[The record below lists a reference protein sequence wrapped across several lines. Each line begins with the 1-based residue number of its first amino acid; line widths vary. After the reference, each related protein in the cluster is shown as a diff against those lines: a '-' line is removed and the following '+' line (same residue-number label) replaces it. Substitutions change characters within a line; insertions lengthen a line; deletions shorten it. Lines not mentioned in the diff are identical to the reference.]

1 MKRGFARPTP
11 EKAPVIKPEN
21 IVLPT
26 PLSIPPPEGKPWWI
40 VVVGVVVIG
49 LLGGMIAMTFAS
61 GSHVFGG
68 VGAIFP
74 IFMIGGMA
82 MMMFGGRFGGQ
93 QQMSRPKLD
102 AMRAQFMLMLDM
114 LRETAHESADSMD
127 ANYRWFH
134 PAPTMLASA
143 VGSSRMWERKP
154 DGKDLNFGVVRVGV
168 GMTRPEVTWGEPQN
182 MPTDIE
188 LEPVTGKALQEF
200 GRYQSVVYNLPKMIS
215 LLVEPW
221 YSLIGGREQVL
232 GLMRAIVCQLAF
244 SHGPDHVQMVVVSSD
259 LEQWDWVK
267 WLPHFGD
274 PRRQDAAGNARMV
287 YSSVREFA
295 AEQAELFA
303 GRGSFTPRHASSS
316 AQTPTPHTVI
326 IADVTDPQWEF
337 VKSAEGIDGV
347 TFFDLTGAS
356 MWAAV
361 PERTLQFDDLGVIE
375 ALPRDRDTWMVID
388 EKPWF
393 FALTDHISIAEAEEF
408 AQKLARWRLAEAYE
422 EIGQR
427 VAHIGARD
435 IMAYYGIDDP
445 ADIDFGSL
453 WGSRTDTMGRSRLRA
468 PFGNRSDNGE
478 LLFLDMKS
486 LDEGGDGPH
495 GVMSGTT
502 GSGKSTLVRTV
513 IESLMLGHPPQ
524 ELQFVLADLKGGSA
538 VKPFAGVPHVSR
550 IITDLEEDQ
559 ALMERFLDA
568 LWGEIARR
576 KAICDSAGVD
586 DAKEYNSVRSRMRAR
601 GQDMPP
607 LPMLVVV
614 IDEFYEWF
622 RIMPTAVDV
631 LDSIGRQGRAYWI
644 HLMMASQ
651 TIESRAEK
659 LMENMGYRLVLKART
674 AGAAQAAGVPNA
686 VNLPAQAG
694 LGYFRRSLEDIVRFQ
709 AEFLWRDYISR
720 GITIDGEEA
729 PALVHSID
737 YVRPQLFT
745 NLFTPLEVSVGGPDL
760 EPVHSNG
767 EVLEAADAE
776 AEDEEEGI
784 RTPKV
789 GTVIID
795 QLRKIDFEP
804 YRLWQPPLSEPVA
817 IDELVNRF
825 IGHQWQQD
833 YGTARDLVFPLG
845 IIDRPFKHDQPP
857 WTVDTSGPGA
867 NVLILGAG
875 GSGKTTAL
883 QTLICSAALTHTPEQ
898 VQFYCLAYS
907 GTALTTVARLPHVG
921 EVAGPTDPYG
931 VRRTVAE
938 LLALVRE
945 RKRSFLEYRIA
956 SMDVF
961 RRRKFGGEAGPV
973 PNDGFGDVYLVIDN
987 YRALA
992 EENEVLIEQVNLIIN
1007 QGPSFGVHV
1016 VVSADRESELRPP
1029 VRSGFGSRVELRLAA
1044 VEDAKLVRSRFAKEV
1059 PVKPGRGM
1067 VAVNYVRLDADPQ
1080 AGLHTLVARP
1090 ALGSTP
1096 TNVFASDSIVD
1107 AVSRLASGQA
1117 PPIRRLPAR
1126 FGVEQVRE
1134 LAARDT
1140 RQGVG
1145 AGGIVWAI
1153 SELDLAP
1160 VYLNFAENAHLVVT
1174 GRRECGRTTT
1184 LATIM
1189 SEIGR
1194 LYAPGTSSAL
1204 AATGRAALCPG
1215 VAGRPA
1221 PSAADR
1227 AGLRVRREVRLQ
1239 PRRRAGDDERHVR
1252 PSGQPRTTARLVGGG
1267 AAVALLVER
1276 SGDLPDR
1283 RRHTADAGRFRFAA
1297 AQGRRLG
1304 DPGRRCRPA
1313 RDCHPH
1319 VRRLV
1324 VRGQRPDAA
1333 GTAPGERATTG
1344 DGRRPRRGLHPRQDE
1359 GWPAAPW
1366 SRPADGR
1373 GHRCVRPGGGH
1384 RAPQVEAAPPRWGW
1398 LACQPQRSGNFLSA
1412 NVFDGKLIS
1421 GVQSGGSSKSGIC
1434 LSHSATTMVS
1444 SIRAR

>member
-1 MKRGFARPTP
+1 VKRGFARPTP
-11 EKAPVIKPEN
+11 EKPPVIKPEN

-26 PLSIPPPEGKPWWI
+26 PLSIPPPEGKPWWLI
-40 VVVGVVVIG
+40 VVGVVVVG
-49 LLGGMIAMTFAS
+49 LLIGMVAMTFAS
-61 GSHVFGG
+61 GSRVFGG
-68 VGAIFP
+68 AGSIFP
-74 IFMIGGMA
+74 IFMIGGVA

-127 ANYRWFH
+127 SNYRWFH
-134 PAPTMLASA
+134 PAPTTLAA
-143 VGSSRMWERKP
+143 TVGSSRMWERKP

-221 YSLIGGREQVL
+221 YSLIGDREQVL
-232 GLMRAIVCQLAF
+232 GLMRAIICQLAF
-244 SHGPDHVQMVVVSSD
+244 SHGPDHVQMIVVSSD
-259 LEQWDWVK
+259 LDEWDWVK

-274 PRRQDAAGNARMV
+274 PRRHDAAGNARMV

-326 IADVTDPQWEF
+326 IADVLDPQWEY
-337 VKSAEGIDGV
+337 VISAEGVDGV
-347 TFFDLTGAS
+347 TFFDLTGSS
-356 MWAAV
+356 MWIAL
-361 PERTLQFDDLGVIE
+361 PERVLRFDPKGVIE
-375 ALPRDRDTWMVID
+375 TLPRDRDTWMVID

-393 FALTDHISIAEAEEF
+393 FALTDHLSGAEAEEF

-435 IMAYYGIDDP
+435 VMAYYGIDDP
-445 ADIDFGSL
+445 GSIDFEAL
-453 WGSRTDTMGRSRLRA
+453 WGARTDAMGRSRLRA

-513 IESLMLGHPPQ
+513 IESLMLGHPPD

-586 DAKEYNSVRSRMRAR
+586 DAKEYNAVRARMRAR
-601 GQDMPP
+601 GQDMTP

-709 AEFLWRDYISR
+709 AEFLWRDYFPR
-720 GITIDGEEA
+720 GLAIDGEEA
-729 PALVHSID
+729 PVLVHSID

-745 NLFTPLEVSVGGPDL
+745 NSFTPLEVSVGGPDTAAAAI
-760 EPVHSNG
+760 PSNG
-767 EVLEAADAE
+767 EVSEVEDIE
-776 AEDEEEGI
+776 REDEEAEGF

-804 YRLWQPPLSEPVA
+804 YRLWQPPLEQPVA

-825 IGHQWQQD
+825 LGHPWQQD
-833 YGTARDLVFPLG
+833 YGSAKNLVFPIG

-883 QTLICSAALTHTPEQ
+883 QTLICSAAMTHTPEQ

-938 LLALVRE
+938 LFALVRE
-945 RKRSFLEYRIA
+945 RKRSFLEYGIA

-961 RRRKFGGEAGPV
+961 RRRKFGGEPGPV
-973 PNDGFGDVYLVIDN
+973 PNDGFGDVYLVVDN

-992 EENEVLIEQVNLIIN
+992 EENEVLIEQVNVIIN

-1016 VVSADRESELRPP
+1016 VVTADRESELRPP

-1044 VEDAKLVRSRFAKEV
+1044 VEDAKLVRSRFAKDV
-1059 PVKPGRGM
+1059 PIKPGRGM

-1080 AGLHTLVARP
+1080 SGLHTLVARP
-1090 ALGSTP
+1090 ALGSTAD
-1096 TNVFASDSIVD
+1096 NIFESDTIVD
-1107 AVSRLASGQA
+1107 AVSRLARVQA
-1117 PPIRRLPAR
+1117 PPVRRLPAT
-1126 FGVEQVRE
+1126 FGVEQLRE

-1145 AGGIVWAI
+1145 AGGITWAI
-1153 SELDLAP
+1153 SELDLQP
-1160 VYLNFAENAHLVVT
+1160 VYLNLAENAHLMVT

-1194 LYAPGTSSAL
+1194 LYAPGASSAP
-1204 AATGRAALCPG
+1204 TPP
-1215 VAGRPA
+1215 AGRPSA
-1221 PSAADR
+1221 QVWLVDPRRQLLTVLGSEYVEKFAYNLDGVQEMMSALGQVLAGREPPPGLSAEELLARSWWSGPEIFLIVDDIQQLPAGFDSPLHKAVPWVTRAADVGLHVIVTRTFGGWSSAGSDPMLR
-1227 AGLRVRREVRLQ
+1227 ALHQ
-1239 PRRRAGDDERHVR
+1239 ANAP
-1252 PSGQPRTTARLVGGG
+1252 
-1267 AAVALLVER
+1267 LLVMDADPDEGFIR
-1276 SGDLPDR
+1276 GKMKGGPLP
-1283 RRHTADAGRFRFAA
+1283 
-1297 AQGRRLG
+1297 
-1304 DPGRRCRPA
+1304 
-1313 RDCHPH
+1313 
-1319 VRRLV
+1319 
-1324 VRGQRPDAA
+1324 RG
-1333 GTAPGERATTG
+1333 
-1344 DGRRPRRGLHPRQDE
+1344 RGLLMAEDTGVFVQV
-1359 GWPAAPW
+1359 AATEL
-1366 SRPADGR
+1366 R
-1373 GHRCVRPGGGH
+1373 
-1384 RAPQVEAAPPRWGW
+1384 
-1398 LACQPQRSGNFLSA
+1398 
-1412 NVFDGKLIS
+1412 K
-1421 GVQSGGSSKSGIC
+1421 
-1434 LSHSATTMVS
+1434 
-1444 SIRAR
+1444 

>member
-11 EKAPVIKPEN
+11 EKPPVIKPEN

-26 PLSIPPPEGKPWWI
+26 PLSIPPPEGKPVWLI
-40 VVVGVVVIG
+40 IVGVLVIG
-49 LLGGMIAMTFAS
+49 LLIGMVAMVFGS
-61 GSHVFGG
+61 GSRVFGG
-68 VGAIFP
+68 AGAIFP
-74 IFMIGGMA
+74 IFMIGGVA

-127 ANYRWFH
+127 ANYRWYH
-134 PAPTMLASA
+134 PAPTTLAAA

-221 YSLIGGREQVL
+221 YALNGDREQVL
-232 GLMRAIVCQLAF
+232 GLMRAIICQLAF
-244 SHGPDHVQMVVVSSD
+244 SHGPDHVQMVVVTAD
-259 LEQWDWVK
+259 LDEWDWVK

-295 AEQAELFA
+295 AEQSELFA

-326 IADVTDPQWEF
+326 VADVVDPQWEF
-337 VKSAEGIDGV
+337 VISAEGIDGV
-347 TFFDLTGAS
+347 TFFDLTGSS
-356 MWAAV
+356 MWTSV
-361 PERTLQFDDLGVIE
+361 PERTLRFDDKGIIE

-393 FALTDHISIAEAEEF
+393 FALTDHISVAEAEEF
-408 AQKLARWRLAEAYE
+408 AQALARWRLAEAYE

-445 ADIDFGSL
+445 GQIDFEAL
-453 WGSRTDTMGRSRLRA
+453 WGARNDSMGRSRLRA
-468 PFGNRSDNGE
+468 PFGVRSDNGE

-513 IESLMLGHPPQ
+513 IESLMLSHPPE

-586 DAKEYNSVRSRMRAR
+586 DAKEYNSVRLRMQAR
-601 GQDMPP
+601 GQDMAP

-709 AEFLWRDYISR
+709 AEFLWRDYFPR
-720 GITIDGEEA
+720 GLTDDGDEA

-745 NLFTPLEVSVGGPDL
+745 NSFTPLEVSVGGPEL
-760 EPVHSNG
+760 TPAAITNG
-767 EVLEAADAE
+767 ETLGADE
-776 AEDEEEGI
+776 VGDDDVEGI
-784 RTPKV
+784 RVPKV

-804 YRLWQPPLSEPVA
+804 YRLWQPPLNQPVP
-817 IDELVNRF
+817 IDDLVDRF
-825 IGHQWQQD
+825 LGHPWQED
-833 YGTARDLVFPLG
+833 YGTARDLVFPIG

-907 GTALTTVARLPHVG
+907 STALTTVARLPHVG

-938 LLALVRE
+938 LLALVRQ
-945 RKRSFLEYRIA
+945 RKSTFLEYGIA
-956 SMDVF
+956 SMEVF
-961 RRRKFGGEAGPV
+961 RRRKFGGEPGPV
-973 PNDGFGDVYLVIDN
+973 PNDGFGDVYLVVDN

-1016 VVSADRESELRPP
+1016 VVTADRESELRPP

-1067 VAVNYVRLDADPQ
+1067 VAVNYVRLDSDPQ

-1090 ALGSTP
+1090 ALGSTADY
-1096 TNVFASDSIVD
+1096 VFESDSVID
-1107 AVSRLASGQA
+1107 AVSRLTSSQA
-1117 PPIRRLPAR
+1117 PPVRRLPAR
-1126 FGVEQVRE
+1126 FDVEQLRE

-1145 AGGIVWAI
+1145 AGGIAWAI
-1153 SELDLAP
+1153 SELDLSP
-1160 VYLNFAENAHLVVT
+1160 VYLNFAENAHLMVT

-1194 LYAPGTSSAL
+1194 LYAPGASSAPTPPPGQPSAQVWLVDPRRQLLTTLGPDYVEKFAYNLDGVQAMMGEL
-1204 AATGRAALCPG
+1204 AAVL
-1215 VAGRPA
+1215 AGREPPPGLSAEELLSRSWWSGPEIFLIVDDIQQLPA
-1221 PSAADR
+1221 GFDSP
-1227 AGLRVRREVRLQ
+1227 
-1239 PRRRAGDDERHVR
+1239 
-1252 PSGQPRTTARLVGGG
+1252 
-1267 AAVALLVER
+1267 
-1276 SGDLPDR
+1276 
-1283 RRHTADAGRFRFAA
+1283 
-1297 AQGRRLG
+1297 
-1304 DPGRRCRPA
+1304 
-1313 RDCHPH
+1313 
-1319 VRRLV
+1319 
-1324 VRGQRPDAA
+1324 
-1333 GTAPGERATTG
+1333 
-1344 DGRRPRRGLHPRQDE
+1344 LHK
-1359 GWPAAPW
+1359 AAPW
-1366 SRPADGR
+1366 VTRAADVGLHVLVTRTFGGWSSAGSDPMLRALAQANAPLLVMDADPDEGFIRGKMKGGPLPRGR
-1373 GHRCVRPGGGH
+1373 GLLMAEDTGVFV
-1384 RAPQVEAAPPRWGW
+1384 QVAATELR
-1398 LACQPQRSGNFLSA
+1398 
-1412 NVFDGKLIS
+1412 K
-1421 GVQSGGSSKSGIC
+1421 
-1434 LSHSATTMVS
+1434 
-1444 SIRAR
+1444 

>member
-11 EKAPVIKPEN
+11 EKPPVIKPEN
-21 IVLPT
+21 IVLST
-26 PLSIPPPEGKPWWI
+26 PLSIPPPEGKPWWLI
-40 VVVGVVVIG
+40 VVGVVVVG
-49 LLGGMIAMTFAS
+49 LLGGMVAMVFAS

-68 VGAIFP
+68 IGSIFP
-74 IFMIGGMA
+74 LFMMVGIM
-82 MMMFGGRFGGQ
+82 MMMFRGMGGGQ

-114 LRETAHESADSMD
+114 LRERAQESADSMD

-134 PAPTMLASA
+134 PAPNTLAAA
-143 VGSSRMWERKP
+143 VGSPRMWERKP

-200 GRYQSVVYNLPKMIS
+200 GRYQSVVYNLPKMVS

-221 YSLIGGREQVL
+221 YALVGEREQVL
-232 GLMRAIVCQLAF
+232 GLMRAIICQLAF
-244 SHGPDHVQMVVVSSD
+244 SHGPDHVQMIVVSSD
-259 LEQWDWVK
+259 LDQWDWVK

-274 PRRQDAAGNARMV
+274 SRRHDAAGNARMV
-287 YSSVREFA
+287 YTSVREFA

-326 IADVTDPQWEF
+326 IADVDDPQWEY
-337 VKSAEGIDGV
+337 VISAEGVDGV
-347 TFFDLTGAS
+347 TFFDLTGSS
-356 MWAAV
+356 MWTDI
-361 PERTLQFDDLGVIE
+361 PERKLQFDKTGVIE

-388 EKPWF
+388 DKAWF
-393 FALTDHISIAEAEEF
+393 FALTDQVSIAEAEEF
-408 AQKLARWRLAEAYE
+408 AQKLAQWRLAEAYE

-435 IMAYYGIDDP
+435 ILSYYGIDDP
-445 ADIDFGSL
+445 GNIDFDSL
-453 WGSRTDTMGRSRLRA
+453 WASRTDTMGRSRLRA

-513 IESLMLGHPPQ
+513 IESLMLSHPPE

-586 DAKEYNSVRSRMRAR
+586 DAKEYNSVRARMRAR
-601 GQDMPP
+601 GQDMAP

-694 LGYFRRSLEDIVRFQ
+694 LGYFRKSLEDIIRFQ
-709 AEFLWRDYISR
+709 AEFLWRDYFQPGVS
-720 GITIDGEEA
+720 IDGEEA

-737 YVRPQLFT
+737 YIRPQLFT
-745 NLFTPLEVSVGGPDL
+745 NSFTPLEVSVGGPDI
-760 EPVHSNG
+760 EPVVAQPNG
-767 EVLEAADAE
+767 EVLESDDIE
-776 AEDEEEGI
+776 GGEDEDEEGV

-795 QLRKIDFEP
+795 QLRKIKFEP
-804 YRLWQPPLSEPVA
+804 YRLWQPPLTQPVA
-817 IDELVNRF
+817 IDDLVNRF
-825 IGHQWQQD
+825 LGRPWHKE
-833 YGTARDLVFPLG
+833 YGSACNLVFPIG
-845 IIDRPFKHDQPP
+845 IIDRPYKHDQPP

-883 QTLICSAALTHTPEQ
+883 QTLICSAALTHTPQQ

-907 GTALTTVARLPHVG
+907 STALTTVSRIPHVG

-945 RKRSFLEYRIA
+945 RKRSFLECGIA
-956 SMDVF
+956 SMEMF

-973 PNDGFGDVYLVIDN
+973 PDDGFGDVYLVIDN

-992 EENEVLIEQVNLIIN
+992 EENEVLIEQVNVIIN

-1016 VVSADRESELRPP
+1016 VVTADRESELRPP
-1029 VRSGFGSRVELRLAA
+1029 VRSGFGSRIELRLAA
-1044 VEDAKLVRSRFAKEV
+1044 VEDAKLVRSRFAKDV

-1067 VAVNYVRLDADPQ
+1067 VAVNYVRLDSDPQ

-1096 TNVFASDSIVD
+1096 DNVFECDSVVA
-1107 AVSRLASGQA
+1107 AVSRLTSAQA
-1117 PPIRRLPAR
+1117 PPVRRLPAR

-1134 LAARDT
+1134 LASRDT

-1145 AGGIVWAI
+1145 AGGIAWAI

-1160 VYLNFAENAHLVVT
+1160 VYLNFAENSHLMVT

-1194 LYAPGTSSAL
+1194 LYAPGASSAPPPAPGRPSAQVWLVDPRRQLLTALGSDYVERFAYNLDGVVAMMGEL
-1204 AATGRAALCPG
+1204 AAALAGREPPPGLSAEELLSRSWWSGPEIFLIVDDIQQLPPGFDSPLHKAVPFVNRAADVGLHVIVTRTFGGWSSAGSDPMLRALHQANAPLLVMDADPDEGFIRGKMKGGPLPRGRGLLMAEDTG
-1215 VAGRPA
+1215 VFVQV
-1221 PSAADR
+1221 AATE
-1227 AGLRVRREVRLQ
+1227 VRR
-1239 PRRRAGDDERHVR
+1239 
-1252 PSGQPRTTARLVGGG
+1252 
-1267 AAVALLVER
+1267 
-1276 SGDLPDR
+1276 
-1283 RRHTADAGRFRFAA
+1283 
-1297 AQGRRLG
+1297 
-1304 DPGRRCRPA
+1304 
-1313 RDCHPH
+1313 
-1319 VRRLV
+1319 
-1324 VRGQRPDAA
+1324 
-1333 GTAPGERATTG
+1333 
-1344 DGRRPRRGLHPRQDE
+1344 
-1359 GWPAAPW
+1359 
-1366 SRPADGR
+1366 
-1373 GHRCVRPGGGH
+1373 
-1384 RAPQVEAAPPRWGW
+1384 
-1398 LACQPQRSGNFLSA
+1398 
-1412 NVFDGKLIS
+1412 
-1421 GVQSGGSSKSGIC
+1421 
-1434 LSHSATTMVS
+1434 
-1444 SIRAR
+1444 

>member
-11 EKAPVIKPEN
+11 EKPPVIKPEN
-21 IVLPT
+21 IVLST
-26 PLSIPPPEGKPWWI
+26 PLSIPPPEGKPWWLI
-40 VVVGVVVIG
+40 VVGVVVVG
-49 LLGGMIAMTFAS
+49 LLGGMVAMVFAS

-68 VGAIFP
+68 IGSIFP
-74 IFMIGGMA
+74 LFMMVGIM
-82 MMMFGGRFGGQ
+82 MMMFRGMGGGQ

-114 LRETAHESADSMD
+114 LRETAQESADSMD

-134 PAPTMLASA
+134 PAPNTLAAA
-143 VGSSRMWERKP
+143 VGSPRMWERKP

-200 GRYQSVVYNLPKMIS
+200 GRYQSVVYNLPKMVS

-221 YSLIGGREQVL
+221 YALVGEREQVL
-232 GLMRAIVCQLAF
+232 GLMRAIICQLAF
-244 SHGPDHVQMVVVSSD
+244 SHGPDHVQMIVVSSD
-259 LEQWDWVK
+259 LDQWDWVK

-274 PRRQDAAGNARMV
+274 SRRHDAAGNARMV
-287 YSSVREFA
+287 YTSVREFA

-326 IADVTDPQWEF
+326 IADVDDPQWEY
-337 VKSAEGIDGV
+337 VISAEGVDGV
-347 TFFDLTGAS
+347 TFFDLTGSS
-356 MWAAV
+356 MWTDI
-361 PERTLQFDDLGVIE
+361 PERKLQFDKTGVIE

-388 EKPWF
+388 DKAWF
-393 FALTDHISIAEAEEF
+393 FALTDQVSIAEAEEF
-408 AQKLARWRLAEAYE
+408 AQKLAQWRLAEAYE

-435 IMAYYGIDDP
+435 ILSYYGIDDP
-445 ADIDFGSL
+445 GNIDFDSL
-453 WGSRTDTMGRSRLRA
+453 WASRTDTMGRSRLRA

-513 IESLMLGHPPQ
+513 IESLMLSHPPE

-586 DAKEYNSVRSRMRAR
+586 DAKEYNSVRARMRAR
-601 GQDMPP
+601 GQDMAP

-694 LGYFRRSLEDIVRFQ
+694 LGYFRKSLEDIIRFQ
-709 AEFLWRDYISR
+709 AEFLWRDYFQPGVS
-720 GITIDGEEA
+720 IDGEEA

-737 YVRPQLFT
+737 YIRPQLFT
-745 NLFTPLEVSVGGPDL
+745 NSFTPLEVSVGGPDI
-760 EPVHSNG
+760 EPVVAQPNG
-767 EVLEAADAE
+767 EVLESDDIE
-776 AEDEEEGI
+776 GGEDEDEEGV

-795 QLRKIDFEP
+795 QLRKIKFEP
-804 YRLWQPPLSEPVA
+804 YRLWQPPLTQPVA
-817 IDELVNRF
+817 IDDLVNRF
-825 IGHQWQQD
+825 LGRPWHKE
-833 YGTARDLVFPLG
+833 YGSACNLVFPIG
-845 IIDRPFKHDQPP
+845 IIDRPYKHDQPP

-883 QTLICSAALTHTPEQ
+883 QTLICSAALTHTPQQ

-907 GTALTTVARLPHVG
+907 STALTTVSRIPHVG

-945 RKRSFLEYRIA
+945 RKRSFLECGIA
-956 SMDVF
+956 SMEMF
-961 RRRKFGGEAGPV
+961 RRRKFGGGAGPV
-973 PNDGFGDVYLVIDN
+973 PDDGFGDVYLVIDN

-992 EENEVLIEQVNLIIN
+992 EENEVLIEQVNVIIN

-1016 VVSADRESELRPP
+1016 VVTADRESELRPP
-1029 VRSGFGSRVELRLAA
+1029 VRSGFGSRIELRLAA
-1044 VEDAKLVRSRFAKEV
+1044 VEDAKLVRSRFAKDV

-1067 VAVNYVRLDADPQ
+1067 VAVNYVRLDSDPQ

-1096 TNVFASDSIVD
+1096 DNVFECDSVVA
-1107 AVSRLASGQA
+1107 AVSRLTSAQA
-1117 PPIRRLPAR
+1117 PPVRRLPAR

-1134 LAARDT
+1134 LASRDT

-1145 AGGIVWAI
+1145 AGGIAWAI

-1160 VYLNFAENAHLVVT
+1160 VYLNFAENSHLMVT

-1194 LYAPGTSSAL
+1194 LYAPGASSAPPPAPGRPSAQVWLVDPRRQLLTALGSDYVERFAYNLDGVVAMMGEL
-1204 AATGRAALCPG
+1204 AAALAGREPPPGLSAEELLSRSWWSGPEIFLIVDDIQQLPPGFDSPLHKAVPFVNRAADVGLHVIVTRTFGGWSSAGSDPMLRALHQANAPLLVMDADPDEGFIRGKMKGGPLPRGRGLLMAEDTG
-1215 VAGRPA
+1215 VFVQV
-1221 PSAADR
+1221 AATE
-1227 AGLRVRREVRLQ
+1227 VRR
-1239 PRRRAGDDERHVR
+1239 
-1252 PSGQPRTTARLVGGG
+1252 
-1267 AAVALLVER
+1267 
-1276 SGDLPDR
+1276 
-1283 RRHTADAGRFRFAA
+1283 
-1297 AQGRRLG
+1297 
-1304 DPGRRCRPA
+1304 
-1313 RDCHPH
+1313 
-1319 VRRLV
+1319 
-1324 VRGQRPDAA
+1324 
-1333 GTAPGERATTG
+1333 
-1344 DGRRPRRGLHPRQDE
+1344 
-1359 GWPAAPW
+1359 
-1366 SRPADGR
+1366 
-1373 GHRCVRPGGGH
+1373 
-1384 RAPQVEAAPPRWGW
+1384 
-1398 LACQPQRSGNFLSA
+1398 
-1412 NVFDGKLIS
+1412 
-1421 GVQSGGSSKSGIC
+1421 
-1434 LSHSATTMVS
+1434 
-1444 SIRAR
+1444 

>member
-11 EKAPVIKPEN
+11 EKPPVIKPEN
-21 IVLPT
+21 IVLST
-26 PLSIPPPEGKPWWI
+26 PLSIPPPEGKPWWLI
-40 VVVGVVVIG
+40 VVGVVVVG
-49 LLGGMIAMTFAS
+49 LLGGMVAMVFAS

-68 VGAIFP
+68 IGSIFP
-74 IFMIGGMA
+74 LFMMVGIM
-82 MMMFGGRFGGQ
+82 MMMFRGMGGGQ

-114 LRETAHESADSMD
+114 LRETAQESADSMD

-134 PAPTMLASA
+134 PAPNTLAAA
-143 VGSSRMWERKP
+143 VGSPRMWERKP

-200 GRYQSVVYNLPKMIS
+200 GRYQSVVYNLPKMVS

-221 YSLIGGREQVL
+221 YALVGEREQVL
-232 GLMRAIVCQLAF
+232 GLMRAIICQLAF
-244 SHGPDHVQMVVVSSD
+244 SHGPDHVQMIVVSSD
-259 LEQWDWVK
+259 LDQWDWVK

-274 PRRQDAAGNARMV
+274 SRRHDAAGNARMV
-287 YSSVREFA
+287 YTSVREFA

-326 IADVTDPQWEF
+326 IADVDDPQWEY
-337 VKSAEGIDGV
+337 VISAEGVDGV
-347 TFFDLTGAS
+347 TFFDLTGSS
-356 MWAAV
+356 MWTDI
-361 PERTLQFDDLGVIE
+361 PERKLQFDKTGVIE

-388 EKPWF
+388 DKAWF
-393 FALTDHISIAEAEEF
+393 FALTDQVSIAEAEEF
-408 AQKLARWRLAEAYE
+408 AQKLAQWRLAEAYE

-435 IMAYYGIDDP
+435 ILSYYGIDDP
-445 ADIDFGSL
+445 GNIDFDSL
-453 WGSRTDTMGRSRLRA
+453 WASRTDTMGRSRLRA

-513 IESLMLGHPPQ
+513 IESLMLSHPPE

-586 DAKEYNSVRSRMRAR
+586 DAKEYNSVRARMRAR
-601 GQDMPP
+601 GQDMAP

-694 LGYFRRSLEDIVRFQ
+694 LGYFRKSLEDIIRFQ
-709 AEFLWRDYISR
+709 AEFLWRDYFQPGVS
-720 GITIDGEEA
+720 IDGEEA

-737 YVRPQLFT
+737 YIRPQLFT
-745 NLFTPLEVSVGGPDL
+745 NSFTPLEVSVGGPDI
-760 EPVHSNG
+760 EPVVAQPNG
-767 EVLEAADAE
+767 EVLESDDIE
-776 AEDEEEGI
+776 GGEDEDEEGV

-795 QLRKIDFEP
+795 QLRKIKFEP
-804 YRLWQPPLSEPVA
+804 YRLWQPPLTQPVA
-817 IDELVNRF
+817 IDDLVNRF
-825 IGHQWQQD
+825 LGRPWHKE
-833 YGTARDLVFPLG
+833 YGSACNLVFPIG
-845 IIDRPFKHDQPP
+845 IIDRPYKHDQPP

-883 QTLICSAALTHTPEQ
+883 QTLICSAALTHTPQQ

-907 GTALTTVARLPHVG
+907 STALTTVSRIPHVG

-945 RKRSFLEYRIA
+945 RKRSFLECGIA
-956 SMDVF
+956 SMEMF

-973 PNDGFGDVYLVIDN
+973 PDDGFGDVYLVIDN

-992 EENEVLIEQVNLIIN
+992 EENEVLIEQVNVIIN

-1016 VVSADRESELRPP
+1016 VVTADRESELRPP
-1029 VRSGFGSRVELRLAA
+1029 VRSGFGSRIELRLAA
-1044 VEDAKLVRSRFAKEV
+1044 VEDAKLVRSRFAKDV

-1067 VAVNYVRLDADPQ
+1067 VAVNYVRLDSDPQ

-1096 TNVFASDSIVD
+1096 DNVFECDSVVA
-1107 AVSRLASGQA
+1107 AVSRLTSAQA
-1117 PPIRRLPAR
+1117 PPVRRLPAR

-1134 LAARDT
+1134 LASRDT

-1145 AGGIVWAI
+1145 AGGIAWAI

-1160 VYLNFAENAHLVVT
+1160 VYLNFAENSHLMVT

-1194 LYAPGTSSAL
+1194 LYAPGASSAPPPAPGRPSAQVWLVDPRRQLLTALGSDYVERFAYNLDGVVAMMGEL
-1204 AATGRAALCPG
+1204 AAALAGREPPPGLSAEELLSRSWWSGPEIFLIVDDIQQLPPGFDSPLHKAVPFVNRAADVGLHVIVTRTFGGWSSAGSDPMLRALHQANAPLLVMDADPDEGFIRGKMKGGLLPRGRGLLMAEDTG
-1215 VAGRPA
+1215 VFVQV
-1221 PSAADR
+1221 AATE
-1227 AGLRVRREVRLQ
+1227 VRR
-1239 PRRRAGDDERHVR
+1239 
-1252 PSGQPRTTARLVGGG
+1252 
-1267 AAVALLVER
+1267 
-1276 SGDLPDR
+1276 
-1283 RRHTADAGRFRFAA
+1283 
-1297 AQGRRLG
+1297 
-1304 DPGRRCRPA
+1304 
-1313 RDCHPH
+1313 
-1319 VRRLV
+1319 
-1324 VRGQRPDAA
+1324 
-1333 GTAPGERATTG
+1333 
-1344 DGRRPRRGLHPRQDE
+1344 
-1359 GWPAAPW
+1359 
-1366 SRPADGR
+1366 
-1373 GHRCVRPGGGH
+1373 
-1384 RAPQVEAAPPRWGW
+1384 
-1398 LACQPQRSGNFLSA
+1398 
-1412 NVFDGKLIS
+1412 
-1421 GVQSGGSSKSGIC
+1421 
-1434 LSHSATTMVS
+1434 
-1444 SIRAR
+1444 

>member
-11 EKAPVIKPEN
+11 EKPPVIKPEN
-21 IVLPT
+21 IVLST
-26 PLSIPPPEGKPWWI
+26 PLSIPPPEGKPWWLI
-40 VVVGVVVIG
+40 VVGVVVVG
-49 LLGGMIAMTFAS
+49 LLGGMVAMVFAS

-68 VGAIFP
+68 IGSIFP
-74 IFMIGGMA
+74 LFMMVGIM
-82 MMMFGGRFGGQ
+82 MMMFRGMGGGQ

-114 LRETAHESADSMD
+114 LRETAQESADSMD

-134 PAPTMLASA
+134 PAPNTLAAA
-143 VGSSRMWERKP
+143 VGSPRMWERKP

-200 GRYQSVVYNLPKMIS
+200 GRYQSVVYNLPKMVS

-221 YSLIGGREQVL
+221 YALVGEREQVL
-232 GLMRAIVCQLAF
+232 GLMRAIICQLAF
-244 SHGPDHVQMVVVSSD
+244 SHGPDHVQMIVVSSD
-259 LEQWDWVK
+259 LDQWDWVK

-274 PRRQDAAGNARMV
+274 SRRHDAAGNARMV
-287 YSSVREFA
+287 YTSVREFA

-326 IADVTDPQWEF
+326 IADVDDPQWEY
-337 VKSAEGIDGV
+337 VISAEGVDGV
-347 TFFDLTGAS
+347 TFFDLTGSS
-356 MWAAV
+356 MWTDI
-361 PERTLQFDDLGVIE
+361 PERKLQFDKTGVIE

-388 EKPWF
+388 DKAWF
-393 FALTDHISIAEAEEF
+393 FALTDQVSIAEAEEF
-408 AQKLARWRLAEAYE
+408 AQKLAQWRLAEAYE

-435 IMAYYGIDDP
+435 ILSYYGIDDP
-445 ADIDFGSL
+445 GNIDFDSL
-453 WGSRTDTMGRSRLRA
+453 WASRTDTMGRSRLRA

-513 IESLMLGHPPQ
+513 IESLMLSHPPE

-586 DAKEYNSVRSRMRAR
+586 DAKEYNSVRARMRAR
-601 GQDMPP
+601 GQDMAP

-694 LGYFRRSLEDIVRFQ
+694 LGYFRKSLEDIIRFQ
-709 AEFLWRDYISR
+709 AEFLWRDYFQPGVS
-720 GITIDGEEA
+720 IDGEEA

-737 YVRPQLFT
+737 YIRPQLFT
-745 NLFTPLEVSVGGPDL
+745 NSFTPLEVSVGGPDI
-760 EPVHSNG
+760 EPVVAQPNG
-767 EVLEAADAE
+767 EVLESDDIE
-776 AEDEEEGI
+776 GGEDEDEEGV

-795 QLRKIDFEP
+795 QLRKIKFEP
-804 YRLWQPPLSEPVA
+804 YRLWQPPLTQPVA
-817 IDELVNRF
+817 IDDLVNRF
-825 IGHQWQQD
+825 LGRPWHKE
-833 YGTARDLVFPLG
+833 YGSACNLVFPIG
-845 IIDRPFKHDQPP
+845 IIDRPYKHDQPP

-883 QTLICSAALTHTPEQ
+883 QTLICSAALTHTPQQ

-907 GTALTTVARLPHVG
+907 STALTTVSRIPHVG
-921 EVAGPTDPYG
+921 EVTGPTDPYG

-945 RKRSFLEYRIA
+945 RKRSFLECGIA
-956 SMDVF
+956 SMEMF

-973 PNDGFGDVYLVIDN
+973 PDDGFGDVYLVIDN

-992 EENEVLIEQVNLIIN
+992 EENEVLIEQVNVIIN

-1016 VVSADRESELRPP
+1016 VVTADRESELRPP
-1029 VRSGFGSRVELRLAA
+1029 VRSGFGSRIELRLAA
-1044 VEDAKLVRSRFAKEV
+1044 VEDAKLVRSRFAKDV

-1067 VAVNYVRLDADPQ
+1067 VAVNYVRLDSDPQ

-1096 TNVFASDSIVD
+1096 DNVFECDSVVA
-1107 AVSRLASGQA
+1107 AVSRLTSAQA
-1117 PPIRRLPAR
+1117 PPVRRLPAR

-1134 LAARDT
+1134 LASRDT

-1145 AGGIVWAI
+1145 AGGIAWAI

-1160 VYLNFAENAHLVVT
+1160 VYLNFAENSHLMVT

-1194 LYAPGTSSAL
+1194 LYAPGASSAPPPAPGRPSAQVWLVDPRRQLLTALGSDYVERFAYNLDGVVAMMGEL
-1204 AATGRAALCPG
+1204 AAALAGREPPPGLSAEELLSRSWWSGPEIFLIVDDIQQLPPGFDSPLHKAVPFVNRAADVGLHVIVTRTFGGWSSAGSDPMLRALHQANAPLLVMDADPDEGFIRGKMKGGPLPRGRGLLMAEDTG
-1215 VAGRPA
+1215 VFVQV
-1221 PSAADR
+1221 AATE
-1227 AGLRVRREVRLQ
+1227 VRR
-1239 PRRRAGDDERHVR
+1239 
-1252 PSGQPRTTARLVGGG
+1252 
-1267 AAVALLVER
+1267 
-1276 SGDLPDR
+1276 
-1283 RRHTADAGRFRFAA
+1283 
-1297 AQGRRLG
+1297 
-1304 DPGRRCRPA
+1304 
-1313 RDCHPH
+1313 
-1319 VRRLV
+1319 
-1324 VRGQRPDAA
+1324 
-1333 GTAPGERATTG
+1333 
-1344 DGRRPRRGLHPRQDE
+1344 
-1359 GWPAAPW
+1359 
-1366 SRPADGR
+1366 
-1373 GHRCVRPGGGH
+1373 
-1384 RAPQVEAAPPRWGW
+1384 
-1398 LACQPQRSGNFLSA
+1398 
-1412 NVFDGKLIS
+1412 
-1421 GVQSGGSSKSGIC
+1421 
-1434 LSHSATTMVS
+1434 
-1444 SIRAR
+1444 

>member
-11 EKAPVIKPEN
+11 EKPPVIKPEN
-21 IVLPT
+21 IVLST
-26 PLSIPPPEGKPWWI
+26 PLSIPPPEGKPWWLI
-40 VVVGVVVIG
+40 VVGVVVVG
-49 LLGGMIAMTFAS
+49 LLGGMVAMVFAS

-68 VGAIFP
+68 IGSIFP
-74 IFMIGGMA
+74 LFMMVGIM
-82 MMMFGGRFGGQ
+82 MMMFRGMGGGQ

-114 LRETAHESADSMD
+114 LRETAQESADSMD

-134 PAPTMLASA
+134 PAPNTLAAA
-143 VGSSRMWERKP
+143 VGSPRMWERKP

-200 GRYQSVVYNLPKMIS
+200 GRYQSVVYNLPKMVS

-221 YSLIGGREQVL
+221 YALVGEREQVL
-232 GLMRAIVCQLAF
+232 GLMRAIICQLAF
-244 SHGPDHVQMVVVSSD
+244 SHGPDHVQMIVVSSD
-259 LEQWDWVK
+259 LDQWDWVK

-274 PRRQDAAGNARMV
+274 SRRHDAAGNARMV
-287 YSSVREFA
+287 YTSVREFA

-326 IADVTDPQWEF
+326 IADVDDPQWEY
-337 VKSAEGIDGV
+337 VISAEGVDGV
-347 TFFDLTGAS
+347 TFFDLTGSS
-356 MWAAV
+356 MWTDI
-361 PERTLQFDDLGVIE
+361 PERKLQFDKTGVIE

-388 EKPWF
+388 DKAWF
-393 FALTDHISIAEAEEF
+393 FALTDQVSIAEAEEF
-408 AQKLARWRLAEAYE
+408 AQKLAQWRLAEAYE

-435 IMAYYGIDDP
+435 ILSYYGIDDP
-445 ADIDFGSL
+445 GNIDFDSL
-453 WGSRTDTMGRSRLRA
+453 WASRTDNMGRSRLRA

-513 IESLMLGHPPQ
+513 IESLMLSHPPE

-586 DAKEYNSVRSRMRAR
+586 DAKEYNSVRARMRAR
-601 GQDMPP
+601 GQDMAP

-694 LGYFRRSLEDIVRFQ
+694 LGYFRKSLEDIIRFQ
-709 AEFLWRDYISR
+709 AEFLWRDYFQPGVS
-720 GITIDGEEA
+720 IDGEEA

-737 YVRPQLFT
+737 YIRPQLFT
-745 NLFTPLEVSVGGPDL
+745 NSFTPLEVSVGGPDI
-760 EPVHSNG
+760 EPVVAQPNG
-767 EVLEAADAE
+767 EVLESDDIE
-776 AEDEEEGI
+776 GGEDEDEEGV

-795 QLRKIDFEP
+795 QLRKIKFEP
-804 YRLWQPPLSEPVA
+804 YRLWQPPLTQPVA
-817 IDELVNRF
+817 IDDLVNRF
-825 IGHQWQQD
+825 LGRPWHKE
-833 YGTARDLVFPLG
+833 YGSACNLVFPIG
-845 IIDRPFKHDQPP
+845 IIDRPYKHDQPP

-883 QTLICSAALTHTPEQ
+883 QTLICSAALTHTPQQ

-907 GTALTTVARLPHVG
+907 STALTTVSRIPHVG

-945 RKRSFLEYRIA
+945 RKRSFLECGIA
-956 SMDVF
+956 SMEMF

-973 PNDGFGDVYLVIDN
+973 PDDGFGDVYLVIDN

-992 EENEVLIEQVNLIIN
+992 EENEVLIEQVNVIIN

-1016 VVSADRESELRPP
+1016 VVTADRESELRPP
-1029 VRSGFGSRVELRLAA
+1029 VRSGFGSRIELRLAA
-1044 VEDAKLVRSRFAKEV
+1044 VEDAKLVRSRFAKDV

-1067 VAVNYVRLDADPQ
+1067 VAVNYVRLDSDPQ

-1096 TNVFASDSIVD
+1096 DNVFECDSVVA
-1107 AVSRLASGQA
+1107 AVSRLTSAQA
-1117 PPIRRLPAR
+1117 PPVRRLPAR

-1134 LAARDT
+1134 LASRDT

-1145 AGGIVWAI
+1145 AGGIAWAI

-1160 VYLNFAENAHLVVT
+1160 VYLNFAENSHLMVT

-1194 LYAPGTSSAL
+1194 LYAPGASSAPPPAPGRPSAQVWLVDPRRQLLTALGSDYVERFAYNLDGVVAMMGEL
-1204 AATGRAALCPG
+1204 AAALAGREPPPGLSAEELLSRSWWSGPEIFLIVDDIQQLPPGFDSPLHKAVPFVNRAADVGLHVIFTRTFGGWSSAGSDPMLRALHQANAPLLVMDADPDEGFIRGKMKGGPLPRGRGLLMAEDTG
-1215 VAGRPA
+1215 VFVQV
-1221 PSAADR
+1221 AATE
-1227 AGLRVRREVRLQ
+1227 VRR
-1239 PRRRAGDDERHVR
+1239 
-1252 PSGQPRTTARLVGGG
+1252 
-1267 AAVALLVER
+1267 
-1276 SGDLPDR
+1276 
-1283 RRHTADAGRFRFAA
+1283 
-1297 AQGRRLG
+1297 
-1304 DPGRRCRPA
+1304 
-1313 RDCHPH
+1313 
-1319 VRRLV
+1319 
-1324 VRGQRPDAA
+1324 
-1333 GTAPGERATTG
+1333 
-1344 DGRRPRRGLHPRQDE
+1344 
-1359 GWPAAPW
+1359 
-1366 SRPADGR
+1366 
-1373 GHRCVRPGGGH
+1373 
-1384 RAPQVEAAPPRWGW
+1384 
-1398 LACQPQRSGNFLSA
+1398 
-1412 NVFDGKLIS
+1412 
-1421 GVQSGGSSKSGIC
+1421 
-1434 LSHSATTMVS
+1434 
-1444 SIRAR
+1444 

>member
-11 EKAPVIKPEN
+11 EKPPVIKPEN
-21 IVLPT
+21 IVLST
-26 PLSIPPPEGKPWWI
+26 PLSIPPPEGKPWWLI
-40 VVVGVVVIG
+40 VVGVVVVG
-49 LLGGMIAMTFAS
+49 LLGGMVAMVFAS

-68 VGAIFP
+68 IGSIFP
-74 IFMIGGMA
+74 LFMMVGIM
-82 MMMFGGRFGGQ
+82 MMMFRGMGGGQ

-114 LRETAHESADSMD
+114 LRETAQESADSMD

-134 PAPTMLASA
+134 PAPNTLAAA
-143 VGSSRMWERKP
+143 VGSPRMWERKP

-200 GRYQSVVYNLPKMIS
+200 GRYQSVVYNLPKMVS

-221 YSLIGGREQVL
+221 YALVGEREQVL
-232 GLMRAIVCQLAF
+232 GLMRAIICQLAF
-244 SHGPDHVQMVVVSSD
+244 SHGPDHVQMIVVSSD
-259 LEQWDWVK
+259 LDQWDWVK

-274 PRRQDAAGNARMV
+274 SRRHDAAGNARMV
-287 YSSVREFA
+287 YTSVREFA

-326 IADVTDPQWEF
+326 IADVDDPQWEY
-337 VKSAEGIDGV
+337 VISAEGVDGV
-347 TFFDLTGAS
+347 TFFDLTGSS
-356 MWAAV
+356 MWTDI
-361 PERTLQFDDLGVIE
+361 PERKLQFDKTGVIE

-388 EKPWF
+388 DKAWF
-393 FALTDHISIAEAEEF
+393 FALTDQVSIAEAEEF
-408 AQKLARWRLAEAYE
+408 AQKLAQWRLAEAYE

-435 IMAYYGIDDP
+435 ILSYYGIDDP
-445 ADIDFGSL
+445 GNIDFDSL
-453 WGSRTDTMGRSRLRA
+453 WASRTDTMGRSRLRA

-513 IESLMLGHPPQ
+513 IESLMLSHPPE

-586 DAKEYNSVRSRMRAR
+586 DAKEYNSVRARMRAR
-601 GQDMPP
+601 GQDMAP

-694 LGYFRRSLEDIVRFQ
+694 LGYFRKSLEDIIRFQ
-709 AEFLWRDYISR
+709 AEFLWRDYFQPGVS
-720 GITIDGEEA
+720 IDGEEA

-737 YVRPQLFT
+737 YIRPQLFT
-745 NLFTPLEVSVGGPDL
+745 NSFTPLEVSVGGPDI
-760 EPVHSNG
+760 EPVVAQPNG
-767 EVLEAADAE
+767 EMLESDDIE
-776 AEDEEEGI
+776 GGEDEDEEGV

-795 QLRKIDFEP
+795 QLRKIKFEP
-804 YRLWQPPLSEPVA
+804 YRLWQPPLTQPVA
-817 IDELVNRF
+817 IDDLVNRF
-825 IGHQWQQD
+825 LGRPWHKE
-833 YGTARDLVFPLG
+833 YGSVCNLVFPIG
-845 IIDRPFKHDQPP
+845 IIDRPYKHDQPP

-883 QTLICSAALTHTPEQ
+883 QTLICSAALTHTPQQ

-907 GTALTTVARLPHVG
+907 STALTTVSRIPHVG

-945 RKRSFLEYRIA
+945 RKRSFLECGIA
-956 SMDVF
+956 SMEMF

-973 PNDGFGDVYLVIDN
+973 PDDGFGDVYLVIDN

-992 EENEVLIEQVNLIIN
+992 EENEVLIEQVNVIIN

-1016 VVSADRESELRPP
+1016 VVTADRESELRPP
-1029 VRSGFGSRVELRLAA
+1029 VRSGFGSRIELRLAA
-1044 VEDAKLVRSRFAKEV
+1044 VEDAKLVRSRFAKDV

-1067 VAVNYVRLDADPQ
+1067 VAVNYVRLDSDPQ

-1096 TNVFASDSIVD
+1096 DNVFECDSVVA
-1107 AVSRLASGQA
+1107 AVSRLTSAQA
-1117 PPIRRLPAR
+1117 PPVRRLPAR

-1134 LAARDT
+1134 LASRDT

-1145 AGGIVWAI
+1145 AGGIAWAI

-1160 VYLNFAENAHLVVT
+1160 VYLNFAENSHLMVT

-1194 LYAPGTSSAL
+1194 LYAPGASSAPPPAPGRPSAQVWLVDPRRQLLTALGSDYVERFAYNLDGVVAMMGEL
-1204 AATGRAALCPG
+1204 AAALAGREPPPGLSAEELLSRSWWSGPEIFLIVDDIQQLPPGFDSPLHKAVPFVNRAADVGLHVIVTRTFGGWSSAGSDPMLRALHQANAPLLVMDADPDEGFIRGKMKGGPLPRGRGLLMAEDTG
-1215 VAGRPA
+1215 VFVQV
-1221 PSAADR
+1221 AATE
-1227 AGLRVRREVRLQ
+1227 VRR
-1239 PRRRAGDDERHVR
+1239 
-1252 PSGQPRTTARLVGGG
+1252 
-1267 AAVALLVER
+1267 
-1276 SGDLPDR
+1276 
-1283 RRHTADAGRFRFAA
+1283 
-1297 AQGRRLG
+1297 
-1304 DPGRRCRPA
+1304 
-1313 RDCHPH
+1313 
-1319 VRRLV
+1319 
-1324 VRGQRPDAA
+1324 
-1333 GTAPGERATTG
+1333 
-1344 DGRRPRRGLHPRQDE
+1344 
-1359 GWPAAPW
+1359 
-1366 SRPADGR
+1366 
-1373 GHRCVRPGGGH
+1373 
-1384 RAPQVEAAPPRWGW
+1384 
-1398 LACQPQRSGNFLSA
+1398 
-1412 NVFDGKLIS
+1412 
-1421 GVQSGGSSKSGIC
+1421 
-1434 LSHSATTMVS
+1434 
-1444 SIRAR
+1444 

>member
-11 EKAPVIKPEN
+11 EKPPVIKPEN
-21 IVLPT
+21 IVLST
-26 PLSIPPPEGKPWWI
+26 PLSIPPPEGKPWWLI
-40 VVVGVVVIG
+40 VVGVVVVG
-49 LLGGMIAMTFAS
+49 LLGGMVAMVFAS

-68 VGAIFP
+68 IGSIFP
-74 IFMIGGMA
+74 LFMMVGIM
-82 MMMFGGRFGGQ
+82 MMMFRGMGGGQ

-114 LRETAHESADSMD
+114 LRETAQESADSMD

-134 PAPTMLASA
+134 PAPNTLAAA
-143 VGSSRMWERKP
+143 VGSPRMWERKP

-200 GRYQSVVYNLPKMIS
+200 GRYQSVVYNLPKMVS

-221 YSLIGGREQVL
+221 YALVGEREQVL
-232 GLMRAIVCQLAF
+232 GLMRAIICQLAF
-244 SHGPDHVQMVVVSSD
+244 SHGPDHVQMIVVSSD
-259 LEQWDWVK
+259 LDQWDWVK

-274 PRRQDAAGNARMV
+274 SRRHDAAGNARMV
-287 YSSVREFA
+287 YTSVREFA

-326 IADVTDPQWEF
+326 IADVDDPQWEY
-337 VKSAEGIDGV
+337 VISAEGVDGV
-347 TFFDLTGAS
+347 TFFDLTGSS
-356 MWAAV
+356 MWTDI
-361 PERTLQFDDLGVIE
+361 PERKLQFDKTGVIE

-388 EKPWF
+388 DKAWF
-393 FALTDHISIAEAEEF
+393 FALTDQVSIAEAEEF
-408 AQKLARWRLAEAYE
+408 AQKLAQWRLAEAYE

-435 IMAYYGIDDP
+435 ILSYYGIDDP
-445 ADIDFGSL
+445 GNIDFDSL
-453 WGSRTDTMGRSRLRA
+453 WASRTDTMGRSRLRA

-513 IESLMLGHPPQ
+513 IESLMLSHPPE

-586 DAKEYNSVRSRMRAR
+586 DAKEYNSVRARMRAR
-601 GQDMPP
+601 GQDMAP

-694 LGYFRRSLEDIVRFQ
+694 LGYFRKSLEDIIRFQ
-709 AEFLWRDYISR
+709 AEFLWRDYFQPGVS
-720 GITIDGEEA
+720 IDGEEA

-737 YVRPQLFT
+737 YIRPQLFT
-745 NLFTPLEVSVGGPDL
+745 NSFTPLEVSVGGPDI
-760 EPVHSNG
+760 EPVVAQPNG
-767 EVLEAADAE
+767 EVLESDDIE
-776 AEDEEEGI
+776 GGEDEDEEGV

-795 QLRKIDFEP
+795 QLRKIKFEP
-804 YRLWQPPLSEPVA
+804 YRLWQPPLTQPVA
-817 IDELVNRF
+817 IDDLVNRF
-825 IGHQWQQD
+825 LGRPWHKE
-833 YGTARDLVFPLG
+833 YGSACNLVFPIG
-845 IIDRPFKHDQPP
+845 IIDRPYKHDQPP

-883 QTLICSAALTHTPEQ
+883 QTLICSAALTHTPQQ

-907 GTALTTVARLPHVG
+907 STALTTVSRIPHVG

-945 RKRSFLEYRIA
+945 RKRSFLECGIA
-956 SMDVF
+956 SMEMF

-973 PNDGFGDVYLVIDN
+973 PDDGFGDVYLVIDN

-992 EENEVLIEQVNLIIN
+992 EENEVLIEQVNVIIN

-1016 VVSADRESELRPP
+1016 VVTADRESELRPP
-1029 VRSGFGSRVELRLAA
+1029 VRSGFGSRIELRLAA
-1044 VEDAKLVRSRFAKEV
+1044 VEDAKLVRSRFAKDV

-1067 VAVNYVRLDADPQ
+1067 VAVNYVRLDSDPQ

-1096 TNVFASDSIVD
+1096 DNVFECDSVVA
-1107 AVSRLASGQA
+1107 AVSRLTSAQA
-1117 PPIRRLPAR
+1117 PPVRRLPAR

-1134 LAARDT
+1134 LASRDT

-1145 AGGIVWAI
+1145 AGGIAWAI

-1160 VYLNFAENAHLVVT
+1160 VYLNFAENSHLMVT

-1194 LYAPGTSSAL
+1194 LYAPGASSAPPPAPGRPSAQVWLVDPRRQLLTALGSDYVERFAYNLDGVVAMMGEL
-1204 AATGRAALCPG
+1204 AAALAGREPPPGLSAEELLSRSWWSGPEIFLIVDDIQQLPSGFDSPLHKAVPFVNRAADVGLHVIVTRTFGGWSSAGSDPMLRALHQANAPLLVMDADPDEGFIRGKMKGGPLPRGRGLLMAEDTG
-1215 VAGRPA
+1215 VFVQV
-1221 PSAADR
+1221 AATE
-1227 AGLRVRREVRLQ
+1227 VRR
-1239 PRRRAGDDERHVR
+1239 
-1252 PSGQPRTTARLVGGG
+1252 
-1267 AAVALLVER
+1267 
-1276 SGDLPDR
+1276 
-1283 RRHTADAGRFRFAA
+1283 
-1297 AQGRRLG
+1297 
-1304 DPGRRCRPA
+1304 
-1313 RDCHPH
+1313 
-1319 VRRLV
+1319 
-1324 VRGQRPDAA
+1324 
-1333 GTAPGERATTG
+1333 
-1344 DGRRPRRGLHPRQDE
+1344 
-1359 GWPAAPW
+1359 
-1366 SRPADGR
+1366 
-1373 GHRCVRPGGGH
+1373 
-1384 RAPQVEAAPPRWGW
+1384 
-1398 LACQPQRSGNFLSA
+1398 
-1412 NVFDGKLIS
+1412 
-1421 GVQSGGSSKSGIC
+1421 
-1434 LSHSATTMVS
+1434 
-1444 SIRAR
+1444 

>member
-1 MKRGFARPTP
+1 MA
-11 EKAPVIKPEN
+11 I
-21 IVLPT
+21 
-26 PLSIPPPEGKPWWI
+26 
-40 VVVGVVVIG
+40 VVGVVVVG
-49 LLGGMIAMTFAS
+49 LLGGMVAMVFAS

-68 VGAIFP
+68 IGSIFP
-74 IFMIGGMA
+74 LFMMVGIM
-82 MMMFGGRFGGQ
+82 MMMFRGMGGGQ

-114 LRETAHESADSMD
+114 LRETAQESADSMD

-134 PAPTMLASA
+134 PAPNTLAAA
-143 VGSSRMWERKP
+143 VGSPRMWERKP

-200 GRYQSVVYNLPKMIS
+200 GRYQSVVYNLPKMVS

-221 YSLIGGREQVL
+221 YALVGEREQVL
-232 GLMRAIVCQLAF
+232 GLMRAIICQLAF
-244 SHGPDHVQMVVVSSD
+244 SHGPDHVQMIVVSSD
-259 LEQWDWVK
+259 LDQWDWVK

-274 PRRQDAAGNARMV
+274 SRRHDAAGNARMV
-287 YSSVREFA
+287 YTSVREFA

-326 IADVTDPQWEF
+326 IADVDDPQWEY
-337 VKSAEGIDGV
+337 VISAEGVDGV
-347 TFFDLTGAS
+347 TFFDLTGSS
-356 MWAAV
+356 MWTDI
-361 PERTLQFDDLGVIE
+361 PERKLQFDKTGVIE

-388 EKPWF
+388 DKAWF
-393 FALTDHISIAEAEEF
+393 FALTDQVSIAEAEEF
-408 AQKLARWRLAEAYE
+408 AQKLAQWRLAEAYE

-435 IMAYYGIDDP
+435 ILSYYGIDDP
-445 ADIDFGSL
+445 GNIDFDSL
-453 WGSRTDTMGRSRLRA
+453 WASRTDTMGRSRLRA

-513 IESLMLGHPPQ
+513 IESLMLSHPPE

-586 DAKEYNSVRSRMRAR
+586 DAKEYNSVRARMRAR
-601 GQDMPP
+601 GQDMAP

-694 LGYFRRSLEDIVRFQ
+694 LGYFRKSLEDIIRFQ
-709 AEFLWRDYISR
+709 AEFLWRDYFQPGVS
-720 GITIDGEEA
+720 IDGEEA

-737 YVRPQLFT
+737 YIRPQLFT
-745 NLFTPLEVSVGGPDL
+745 NSFTPLEVSVGGPDI
-760 EPVHSNG
+760 EPVVAQPNG
-767 EVLEAADAE
+767 EVLESDDIE
-776 AEDEEEGI
+776 GGEDEDEEGV

-789 GTVIID
+789 GAVIID
-795 QLRKIDFEP
+795 QLRKIKFEP
-804 YRLWQPPLSEPVA
+804 YRLWQPPLTQPVA
-817 IDELVNRF
+817 IDDLVNRF
-825 IGHQWQQD
+825 LGRPWHKE
-833 YGTARDLVFPLG
+833 YGSACNLVFPIG
-845 IIDRPFKHDQPP
+845 IIDRPYKHDQPP

-883 QTLICSAALTHTPEQ
+883 QTLICSAALTHTPQQ

-907 GTALTTVARLPHVG
+907 STALTTVSRIPHVG

-945 RKRSFLEYRIA
+945 RKRSFLECGIA
-956 SMDVF
+956 SMEMF

-973 PNDGFGDVYLVIDN
+973 PDDGFGDVYLVIDN

-992 EENEVLIEQVNLIIN
+992 EENEVLIEQVNVIIN

-1016 VVSADRESELRPP
+1016 VVTADRESELRPP
-1029 VRSGFGSRVELRLAA
+1029 VRSGFGSRIELRLAA
-1044 VEDAKLVRSRFAKEV
+1044 VEDAKLVRSRFAKDV

-1067 VAVNYVRLDADPQ
+1067 VAVNYVRLDSDPQ

-1096 TNVFASDSIVD
+1096 DNVFECDSVVA
-1107 AVSRLASGQA
+1107 AVSRLTSAQA
-1117 PPIRRLPAR
+1117 PPVRRLPAR

-1134 LAARDT
+1134 LASRDT

-1145 AGGIVWAI
+1145 AGGIAWAI

-1160 VYLNFAENAHLVVT
+1160 VYLNFAENSHLMVT

-1194 LYAPGTSSAL
+1194 LYAPGASSAPPPAPGRPSAQVWLVDPRRQLLTALGSDYVERFAYNLDGVVAMMGEL
-1204 AATGRAALCPG
+1204 AAALAGREPPPGLSAEELLSRSWWSGPEIFLIVDDIQQLPPGFDSPLHKAVPFVNRAADVGLHVIVTRTFGGWSSAGSDPMLRALHQANAPLLVMDADPDEGFIRGKMKGGPLPRGRGLLMAEDTG
-1215 VAGRPA
+1215 VFVQV
-1221 PSAADR
+1221 AATE
-1227 AGLRVRREVRLQ
+1227 VRR
-1239 PRRRAGDDERHVR
+1239 
-1252 PSGQPRTTARLVGGG
+1252 
-1267 AAVALLVER
+1267 
-1276 SGDLPDR
+1276 
-1283 RRHTADAGRFRFAA
+1283 
-1297 AQGRRLG
+1297 
-1304 DPGRRCRPA
+1304 
-1313 RDCHPH
+1313 
-1319 VRRLV
+1319 
-1324 VRGQRPDAA
+1324 
-1333 GTAPGERATTG
+1333 
-1344 DGRRPRRGLHPRQDE
+1344 
-1359 GWPAAPW
+1359 
-1366 SRPADGR
+1366 
-1373 GHRCVRPGGGH
+1373 
-1384 RAPQVEAAPPRWGW
+1384 
-1398 LACQPQRSGNFLSA
+1398 
-1412 NVFDGKLIS
+1412 
-1421 GVQSGGSSKSGIC
+1421 
-1434 LSHSATTMVS
+1434 
-1444 SIRAR
+1444 

>member
-11 EKAPVIKPEN
+11 EKPPVIKPEN
-21 IVLPT
+21 IVLST
-26 PLSIPPPEGKPWWI
+26 PLSIPPPEGKPWWLI
-40 VVVGVVVIG
+40 VVGVVVVG
-49 LLGGMIAMTFAS
+49 LLGGMVAMVFAS

-68 VGAIFP
+68 IGSIFP
-74 IFMIGGMA
+74 LFMMVGIM
-82 MMMFGGRFGGQ
+82 MMMFRGMGGGQ

-114 LRETAHESADSMD
+114 LRETAQESADSMD

-134 PAPTMLASA
+134 PAPNTLAAA
-143 VGSSRMWERKP
+143 VGSPRMWERKP

-200 GRYQSVVYNLPKMIS
+200 GRYQSVVYNLPKMVS

-221 YSLIGGREQVL
+221 YALVGEREQVL
-232 GLMRAIVCQLAF
+232 GLMRAIICQLAF
-244 SHGPDHVQMVVVSSD
+244 SHGPDHVQMIVVSSD
-259 LEQWDWVK
+259 LDQWDWVK

-274 PRRQDAAGNARMV
+274 SRRHDAAGNARMV
-287 YSSVREFA
+287 YTSVREFA

-326 IADVTDPQWEF
+326 IADVDDPQWEY
-337 VKSAEGIDGV
+337 VISAEGVDGV
-347 TFFDLTGAS
+347 TFFDLTGSS
-356 MWAAV
+356 MWTDI
-361 PERTLQFDDLGVIE
+361 PERKLQFDKTGVIE

-388 EKPWF
+388 DKAWF
-393 FALTDHISIAEAEEF
+393 FALTDQVSIAEAEEF
-408 AQKLARWRLAEAYE
+408 AQKLAQWRLAEAYE

-435 IMAYYGIDDP
+435 ILSYYGIDDP
-445 ADIDFGSL
+445 GNIDFDSL
-453 WGSRTDTMGRSRLRA
+453 WASRTDTMGRSRLRA

-513 IESLMLGHPPQ
+513 IESLMLSHPPE

-586 DAKEYNSVRSRMRAR
+586 DAKEYNSVRARMRAR
-601 GQDMPP
+601 GQDMAP

-694 LGYFRRSLEDIVRFQ
+694 LGYFRKSLEDIIRFQ
-709 AEFLWRDYISR
+709 AEFLWRDYFQPGVS
-720 GITIDGEEA
+720 IDGEEA

-737 YVRPQLFT
+737 YIRPQLFT
-745 NLFTPLEVSVGGPDL
+745 NSFTPLEVSVGGPDI
-760 EPVHSNG
+760 EPVVAQPNG
-767 EVLEAADAE
+767 EVLESDDIE
-776 AEDEEEGI
+776 GGEDEDEEGV

-795 QLRKIDFEP
+795 QLRKIKFEP
-804 YRLWQPPLSEPVA
+804 YRLWQPPLTQPVA
-817 IDELVNRF
+817 IDDLVNRF
-825 IGHQWQQD
+825 LGRPWHKE
-833 YGTARDLVFPLG
+833 YGSACNLVFPIG
-845 IIDRPFKHDQPP
+845 IIDRPYKHDQPP

-883 QTLICSAALTHTPEQ
+883 QTLICSAALTHTPQQ

-907 GTALTTVARLPHVG
+907 STALTTVSRIPHVG

-945 RKRSFLEYRIA
+945 RKRSFLECGIA
-956 SMDVF
+956 SMEMF

-973 PNDGFGDVYLVIDN
+973 PDDGFGDVYLVIDN

-992 EENEVLIEQVNLIIN
+992 EENEVLIEQVNVIIN

-1016 VVSADRESELRPP
+1016 VVTADRESELRPP
-1029 VRSGFGSRVELRLAA
+1029 VRSGFGSRIELRLAA
-1044 VEDAKLVRSRFAKEV
+1044 VEDAKLVRSRFAKDV

-1067 VAVNYVRLDADPQ
+1067 VAVNYVRLDSDPQ

-1096 TNVFASDSIVD
+1096 DNVFECDIVVA
-1107 AVSRLASGQA
+1107 AVSRLTSAQA
-1117 PPIRRLPAR
+1117 PPVRRLPAR

-1134 LAARDT
+1134 LASRDT

-1145 AGGIVWAI
+1145 AGGIAWAI

-1160 VYLNFAENAHLVVT
+1160 VYLNFAENSHLMVT

-1194 LYAPGTSSAL
+1194 LYAPGASSAPPPAPGRPSAQVWLVDPRRQLLTALGSDYVERFAYNLDGVVAMMGEL
-1204 AATGRAALCPG
+1204 AAALAGREPPPGLSAEELLSRSWWSGPEIFLIVDDIQQLPPGFDSPLHKAVPFVNRAADVGLHVIVTRTFGGWSSAGSDPMLRALHQANAPLLVMDADPDEGFIRGKMKGGPLPRGRGLLMAEDTG
-1215 VAGRPA
+1215 VFVQV
-1221 PSAADR
+1221 AATE
-1227 AGLRVRREVRLQ
+1227 VRR
-1239 PRRRAGDDERHVR
+1239 
-1252 PSGQPRTTARLVGGG
+1252 
-1267 AAVALLVER
+1267 
-1276 SGDLPDR
+1276 
-1283 RRHTADAGRFRFAA
+1283 
-1297 AQGRRLG
+1297 
-1304 DPGRRCRPA
+1304 
-1313 RDCHPH
+1313 
-1319 VRRLV
+1319 
-1324 VRGQRPDAA
+1324 
-1333 GTAPGERATTG
+1333 
-1344 DGRRPRRGLHPRQDE
+1344 
-1359 GWPAAPW
+1359 
-1366 SRPADGR
+1366 
-1373 GHRCVRPGGGH
+1373 
-1384 RAPQVEAAPPRWGW
+1384 
-1398 LACQPQRSGNFLSA
+1398 
-1412 NVFDGKLIS
+1412 
-1421 GVQSGGSSKSGIC
+1421 
-1434 LSHSATTMVS
+1434 
-1444 SIRAR
+1444 

>member
-11 EKAPVIKPEN
+11 EKPPVIKPEN
-21 IVLPT
+21 IVLST
-26 PLSIPPPEGKPWWI
+26 PLSIPPPEGKPWWLI
-40 VVVGVVVIG
+40 VVGVVVVG
-49 LLGGMIAMTFAS
+49 LLGGMVAMVFAS

-68 VGAIFP
+68 IGSIFP
-74 IFMIGGMA
+74 LFMMVGIM
-82 MMMFGGRFGGQ
+82 MMMFRGMGGGQ

-114 LRETAHESADSMD
+114 LRETAQESADSMD

-134 PAPTMLASA
+134 PAPNTLAAA
-143 VGSSRMWERKP
+143 VGSPRMWERKP

-200 GRYQSVVYNLPKMIS
+200 GRYQSVVYNLPKMVS

-221 YSLIGGREQVL
+221 YALVGEREQVL
-232 GLMRAIVCQLAF
+232 GLMRAIICQLAF
-244 SHGPDHVQMVVVSSD
+244 SHGPDHVQMIVVSSD
-259 LEQWDWVK
+259 LDQWDWVK

-274 PRRQDAAGNARMV
+274 SRRHDAAGNARMV
-287 YSSVREFA
+287 YTSVREFA

-316 AQTPTPHTVI
+316 VQTPTPHTVI
-326 IADVTDPQWEF
+326 IADVDDPQWEY
-337 VKSAEGIDGV
+337 VISAEGVDGV
-347 TFFDLTGAS
+347 TFFDLTGSS
-356 MWAAV
+356 MWTDI
-361 PERTLQFDDLGVIE
+361 PERKLQFDKTGVIE

-388 EKPWF
+388 DKAWF
-393 FALTDHISIAEAEEF
+393 FALTDQVSIAEAEEF
-408 AQKLARWRLAEAYE
+408 AQKLAQWRLAEAYE

-435 IMAYYGIDDP
+435 ILSYYGIDDP
-445 ADIDFGSL
+445 GNIDFDSL
-453 WGSRTDTMGRSRLRA
+453 WASRTDTMGRSRLRA

-513 IESLMLGHPPQ
+513 IESLMLSHPPE

-586 DAKEYNSVRSRMRAR
+586 DAKEYNSVRARMRAR
-601 GQDMPP
+601 GQDMAP

-694 LGYFRRSLEDIVRFQ
+694 LGYFRKSLEDIIRFQ
-709 AEFLWRDYISR
+709 AEFLWRDYFQPGVS
-720 GITIDGEEA
+720 IDGEEA

-737 YVRPQLFT
+737 YIRPQLFT
-745 NLFTPLEVSVGGPDL
+745 NSFTPLEVSVGGPDI
-760 EPVHSNG
+760 EPVVAQPNG
-767 EVLEAADAE
+767 EVLESDDIE
-776 AEDEEEGI
+776 GGEDEDEEGV

-795 QLRKIDFEP
+795 QLRKIKFEP
-804 YRLWQPPLSEPVA
+804 YRLWQPPLTQPVA
-817 IDELVNRF
+817 IDDLVNRF
-825 IGHQWQQD
+825 LGRPWHKE
-833 YGTARDLVFPLG
+833 YGSACNLVFPIG
-845 IIDRPFKHDQPP
+845 IIDRPYKHDQPP

-883 QTLICSAALTHTPEQ
+883 QTLICSAALTHTPQQ

-907 GTALTTVARLPHVG
+907 STALTTVSRIPHVG

-945 RKRSFLEYRIA
+945 RKRSFLECGIA
-956 SMDVF
+956 SMEMF

-973 PNDGFGDVYLVIDN
+973 PDDGFGDVYLVIDN

-992 EENEVLIEQVNLIIN
+992 EENEVLIEQVNVIIN

-1016 VVSADRESELRPP
+1016 VVTADRESELRPP
-1029 VRSGFGSRVELRLAA
+1029 VRSGFGSRIELRLAA
-1044 VEDAKLVRSRFAKEV
+1044 VEDAKLVRSRFAKDV

-1067 VAVNYVRLDADPQ
+1067 VAVNYVRLDSDPQ

-1096 TNVFASDSIVD
+1096 DNVFECDSVVA
-1107 AVSRLASGQA
+1107 AVSRLTSAQA
-1117 PPIRRLPAR
+1117 PPVRRLPAR

-1134 LAARDT
+1134 LASRDT

-1145 AGGIVWAI
+1145 AGGIAWAI

-1160 VYLNFAENAHLVVT
+1160 VYLNFAENSHLMVT

-1194 LYAPGTSSAL
+1194 LYAPGASSAPPPAPGRPSAQVWLVDPRRQLLTALGSDYVERFAYNLDGVVAMMGEL
-1204 AATGRAALCPG
+1204 AAALAGREPPPGLSAEELLSRSWWSGPEIFLIVDDIQQLPPGFDSPLHKAVPFVNRAADVGLHVIVTRTFGGWSSAGSDPMLRALHQANAPLLVMDADPDEGFIRGKMKGGPLPRGRGLLMAEDTG
-1215 VAGRPA
+1215 VFVQV
-1221 PSAADR
+1221 AATE
-1227 AGLRVRREVRLQ
+1227 VRR
-1239 PRRRAGDDERHVR
+1239 
-1252 PSGQPRTTARLVGGG
+1252 
-1267 AAVALLVER
+1267 
-1276 SGDLPDR
+1276 
-1283 RRHTADAGRFRFAA
+1283 
-1297 AQGRRLG
+1297 
-1304 DPGRRCRPA
+1304 
-1313 RDCHPH
+1313 
-1319 VRRLV
+1319 
-1324 VRGQRPDAA
+1324 
-1333 GTAPGERATTG
+1333 
-1344 DGRRPRRGLHPRQDE
+1344 
-1359 GWPAAPW
+1359 
-1366 SRPADGR
+1366 
-1373 GHRCVRPGGGH
+1373 
-1384 RAPQVEAAPPRWGW
+1384 
-1398 LACQPQRSGNFLSA
+1398 
-1412 NVFDGKLIS
+1412 
-1421 GVQSGGSSKSGIC
+1421 
-1434 LSHSATTMVS
+1434 
-1444 SIRAR
+1444 

>member
-11 EKAPVIKPEN
+11 EKPPVIKPEN
-21 IVLPT
+21 IVLST
-26 PLSIPPPEGKPWWI
+26 PLSIPPPEGKPWWLI
-40 VVVGVVVIG
+40 VVGVVVVG
-49 LLGGMIAMTFAS
+49 LLGGMVAMVFAS

-68 VGAIFP
+68 IGSIFP
-74 IFMIGGMA
+74 LFMMVGIM
-82 MMMFGGRFGGQ
+82 MMMFRGMGGGQ

-114 LRETAHESADSMD
+114 LRETAQESADSMD

-134 PAPTMLASA
+134 PAPNTLAAA
-143 VGSSRMWERKP
+143 VGSPRMWERKP

-200 GRYQSVVYNLPKMIS
+200 GRYQSVVYNLPKMVS

-221 YSLIGGREQVL
+221 YALVGEREQVL
-232 GLMRAIVCQLAF
+232 GLMRAIICQLAF
-244 SHGPDHVQMVVVSSD
+244 SHGPDHVQMIVVSSD
-259 LEQWDWVK
+259 LDQWDWVK

-274 PRRQDAAGNARMV
+274 SRRHDAAGNARMV
-287 YSSVREFA
+287 YTSVREFA

-326 IADVTDPQWEF
+326 IADVDDPQWEY
-337 VKSAEGIDGV
+337 VISAEGVDGV
-347 TFFDLTGAS
+347 TFFDLTGSS
-356 MWAAV
+356 MWTDI
-361 PERTLQFDDLGVIE
+361 PERKLQFDKTCVIE

-388 EKPWF
+388 DKAWF
-393 FALTDHISIAEAEEF
+393 FALTDQVSIAEAEEF
-408 AQKLARWRLAEAYE
+408 AQKLAQWRLAEAYE

-435 IMAYYGIDDP
+435 ILSYYGIDDP
-445 ADIDFGSL
+445 GNIDFDSL
-453 WGSRTDTMGRSRLRA
+453 WASRTDTMGRSRLRA

-513 IESLMLGHPPQ
+513 IESLMLSHPPE

-586 DAKEYNSVRSRMRAR
+586 DAKEYNSVRARMRAR
-601 GQDMPP
+601 GQDMAP

-694 LGYFRRSLEDIVRFQ
+694 LGYFRKSLEDIIRFQ
-709 AEFLWRDYISR
+709 AEFLWRDYFQPGVS
-720 GITIDGEEA
+720 IDGEEA

-737 YVRPQLFT
+737 YIRPQLFT
-745 NLFTPLEVSVGGPDL
+745 NSFTPLEVSVGGPDI
-760 EPVHSNG
+760 EPVVAQPNG
-767 EVLEAADAE
+767 EVLESDDIE
-776 AEDEEEGI
+776 GGEDEDEEGV

-795 QLRKIDFEP
+795 QLRKIKFEP
-804 YRLWQPPLSEPVA
+804 YRLWQPPLTQPVA
-817 IDELVNRF
+817 IDDLVNRF
-825 IGHQWQQD
+825 LGRPWHKE
-833 YGTARDLVFPLG
+833 YGSACNLVFPIG
-845 IIDRPFKHDQPP
+845 IIDRPYKHDQPP

-883 QTLICSAALTHTPEQ
+883 QTLICSAALTHTPQQ

-907 GTALTTVARLPHVG
+907 STALTTVSRIPHVG

-945 RKRSFLEYRIA
+945 RKRSFLECGIA
-956 SMDVF
+956 SMEMF

-973 PNDGFGDVYLVIDN
+973 PDDGFGDVYLVIDN

-992 EENEVLIEQVNLIIN
+992 EENEVLIEQVNVIIN

-1016 VVSADRESELRPP
+1016 VVTADRESELRPP
-1029 VRSGFGSRVELRLAA
+1029 VRSGFGSRIELRLAA
-1044 VEDAKLVRSRFAKEV
+1044 VEDAKLVRSRFAKDV

-1067 VAVNYVRLDADPQ
+1067 VAVNYVRLDSDPQ

-1096 TNVFASDSIVD
+1096 DNVFECDSVVA
-1107 AVSRLASGQA
+1107 AVSRLTSAQA
-1117 PPIRRLPAR
+1117 PPVRRLPAR

-1134 LAARDT
+1134 LASRDT

-1145 AGGIVWAI
+1145 AGGIAWAI

-1160 VYLNFAENAHLVVT
+1160 VYLNFAENSHLMVT

-1194 LYAPGTSSAL
+1194 LYAPGASSAPPPAPGRPSAQVWLVDPRRQLLTALGSDYVERFAYNLDGVVAMMGEL
-1204 AATGRAALCPG
+1204 AAALAGREPPPGLSAEELLSRSWWSGPEIFLIVDDIQQLPPGFDSPLHKAVPFVNRAADVGLHVIFTRTFGGWSSAGSDPMLRALHQANAPLLVMDADPDEGFIRGKMKGGPLPRGRGLLMAEDTG
-1215 VAGRPA
+1215 VFVQV
-1221 PSAADR
+1221 AATE
-1227 AGLRVRREVRLQ
+1227 VRR
-1239 PRRRAGDDERHVR
+1239 
-1252 PSGQPRTTARLVGGG
+1252 
-1267 AAVALLVER
+1267 
-1276 SGDLPDR
+1276 
-1283 RRHTADAGRFRFAA
+1283 
-1297 AQGRRLG
+1297 
-1304 DPGRRCRPA
+1304 
-1313 RDCHPH
+1313 
-1319 VRRLV
+1319 
-1324 VRGQRPDAA
+1324 
-1333 GTAPGERATTG
+1333 
-1344 DGRRPRRGLHPRQDE
+1344 
-1359 GWPAAPW
+1359 
-1366 SRPADGR
+1366 
-1373 GHRCVRPGGGH
+1373 
-1384 RAPQVEAAPPRWGW
+1384 
-1398 LACQPQRSGNFLSA
+1398 
-1412 NVFDGKLIS
+1412 
-1421 GVQSGGSSKSGIC
+1421 
-1434 LSHSATTMVS
+1434 
-1444 SIRAR
+1444 

>member
-11 EKAPVIKPEN
+11 EKPPVIKPEN
-21 IVLPT
+21 IVLST
-26 PLSIPPPEGKPWWI
+26 PLSIPPPEGKPWWLI
-40 VVVGVVVIG
+40 VVGVVVVG
-49 LLGGMIAMTFAS
+49 LLGGMVAMVFAS

-68 VGAIFP
+68 IGSIFP
-74 IFMIGGMA
+74 LFMMVGIM
-82 MMMFGGRFGGQ
+82 MMMFRGMGGGQ

-114 LRETAHESADSMD
+114 LRETAQESADSMD

-134 PAPTMLASA
+134 PAPNTLAAA
-143 VGSSRMWERKP
+143 VGSPRMWERKP

-200 GRYQSVVYNLPKMIS
+200 GRYQSVVYNLPKMVS

-221 YSLIGGREQVL
+221 YALVGEREQVL
-232 GLMRAIVCQLAF
+232 GLMRAIICQLAF
-244 SHGPDHVQMVVVSSD
+244 SHGPDHVQMIVVSSD
-259 LEQWDWVK
+259 LDQWDWVK

-274 PRRQDAAGNARMV
+274 SRRHDAAGNARMV
-287 YSSVREFA
+287 YTSVREFA

-326 IADVTDPQWEF
+326 IADVDDPQWEY
-337 VKSAEGIDGV
+337 VISAEGVDGV
-347 TFFDLTGAS
+347 TFFDLTGSS
-356 MWAAV
+356 MWTDI
-361 PERTLQFDDLGVIE
+361 PERKLQFDKTGVIE

-388 EKPWF
+388 DKAWF
-393 FALTDHISIAEAEEF
+393 FALTDQVSIAEAEEF
-408 AQKLARWRLAEAYE
+408 AQKLAQWRLAEAYE

-435 IMAYYGIDDP
+435 ILSYYGIDDP
-445 ADIDFGSL
+445 GNIDFDSL
-453 WGSRTDTMGRSRLRA
+453 WASRTDTMGRSRLRA

-513 IESLMLGHPPQ
+513 IESLMLSHPPE

-586 DAKEYNSVRSRMRAR
+586 DAKEYNSVRARMRAR
-601 GQDMPP
+601 GQDMAP

-694 LGYFRRSLEDIVRFQ
+694 LGYFRKSLEDIIRFQ
-709 AEFLWRDYISR
+709 AEFLWRDYFQPGVS
-720 GITIDGEEA
+720 IDGEEA

-737 YVRPQLFT
+737 YIRPQLFT
-745 NLFTPLEVSVGGPDL
+745 NSFTPLEVSVGGPDI
-760 EPVHSNG
+760 EPVVAQPNG
-767 EVLEAADAE
+767 EVLESDDIE
-776 AEDEEEGI
+776 GGEDEDEEGV

-795 QLRKIDFEP
+795 QLRKIKFEP
-804 YRLWQPPLSEPVA
+804 YRLWQPPLTQPVA
-817 IDELVNRF
+817 IDDLVNRF
-825 IGHQWQQD
+825 LGRPWHKE
-833 YGTARDLVFPLG
+833 YGSACNLVFPIG
-845 IIDRPFKHDQPP
+845 IIDRPYKHDQPP

-883 QTLICSAALTHTPEQ
+883 QTLICSAALTHTPQQ

-907 GTALTTVARLPHVG
+907 STALTTVSRIPHVG

-938 LLALVRE
+938 LLALVRG
-945 RKRSFLEYRIA
+945 RKRSFLECGIA
-956 SMDVF
+956 SMEMF

-973 PNDGFGDVYLVIDN
+973 PDDGFGDVYLVIDN

-992 EENEVLIEQVNLIIN
+992 EENEVLIEQVNVIIN

-1016 VVSADRESELRPP
+1016 VVTADRESELRPP
-1029 VRSGFGSRVELRLAA
+1029 VRSGFGSRIELRLAA
-1044 VEDAKLVRSRFAKEV
+1044 VEDAKLVRSRFAKDV

-1067 VAVNYVRLDADPQ
+1067 VAVNYVRLDSDPQ

-1096 TNVFASDSIVD
+1096 DNVFECDSVVA
-1107 AVSRLASGQA
+1107 AVSRLTSAQA
-1117 PPIRRLPAR
+1117 PPVRRLPAR

-1134 LAARDT
+1134 LASRDT

-1145 AGGIVWAI
+1145 AGGIAWAI

-1160 VYLNFAENAHLVVT
+1160 VYLNFAENSHLMVT

-1194 LYAPGTSSAL
+1194 LYAPGASSAPPPAPGRPSAQVWLVDPRRQLLTALGSDYVERFAYNLDGVVAMMGEL
-1204 AATGRAALCPG
+1204 AAALAGREPPPGLSAEELLSRSWWSGPEIFLIVDDIQQLPPGFDSPLHKAVPFVNRAADVGLHVIVTRTFGGWSSAGSDPMLRALHQANAPLLVMDADPDEGFIRGKMKGGPLPRGRGLLMAEDTG
-1215 VAGRPA
+1215 VFVQV
-1221 PSAADR
+1221 AATE
-1227 AGLRVRREVRLQ
+1227 VRR
-1239 PRRRAGDDERHVR
+1239 
-1252 PSGQPRTTARLVGGG
+1252 
-1267 AAVALLVER
+1267 
-1276 SGDLPDR
+1276 
-1283 RRHTADAGRFRFAA
+1283 
-1297 AQGRRLG
+1297 
-1304 DPGRRCRPA
+1304 
-1313 RDCHPH
+1313 
-1319 VRRLV
+1319 
-1324 VRGQRPDAA
+1324 
-1333 GTAPGERATTG
+1333 
-1344 DGRRPRRGLHPRQDE
+1344 
-1359 GWPAAPW
+1359 
-1366 SRPADGR
+1366 
-1373 GHRCVRPGGGH
+1373 
-1384 RAPQVEAAPPRWGW
+1384 
-1398 LACQPQRSGNFLSA
+1398 
-1412 NVFDGKLIS
+1412 
-1421 GVQSGGSSKSGIC
+1421 
-1434 LSHSATTMVS
+1434 
-1444 SIRAR
+1444 

>member
-26 PLSIPPPEGKPWWI
+26 PLSIPPPEGKPWWLI
-40 VVVGVVVIG
+40 VVGVVVVG
-49 LLGGMIAMTFAS
+49 LLGGMVAMVFAS

-68 VGAIFP
+68 VGSIFP
-74 IFMIGGMA
+74 IIMMVGIM
-82 MMMFGGRFGGQ
+82 MMMFRSVGAGGQ

-114 LRETAHESADSMD
+114 LRETAQESADSMD
-127 ANYRWFH
+127 SNYRWFH
-134 PAPTMLASA
+134 PAPSTLAAA
-143 VGSSRMWERKP
+143 VGSPRMWERKP

-221 YSLIGGREQVL
+221 YALVGEREQAL
-232 GLMRAIVCQLAF
+232 GLMRAIICQLTF
-244 SHGPDHVQMVVVSSD
+244 SHGPDHVQFIVVSSD
-259 LEQWDWVK
+259 LAEWEWVK

-274 PRRQDAAGNARMV
+274 SRRYDAAGNARMV

-295 AEQAELFA
+295 AEQGELFA

-326 IADVTDPQWEF
+326 ICDVDDPQWEY
-337 VKSAEGIDGV
+337 VISAEGVDGV
-347 TFFDLTGAS
+347 TFFDLTGS
-356 MWAAV
+356 PMWTNV
-361 PERTLQFDDLGVIE
+361 PERKLEFDKTGVIE

-388 EKPWF
+388 DNAWF
-393 FALTDHISIAEAEEF
+393 FALTDHVSIAEAEEF
-408 AQKLARWRLAEAYE
+408 GQKLAQWRLAEAYE

-435 IMAYYGIDDP
+435 ILAYYGIDDP
-445 ADIDFGSL
+445 GNIDFDYL
-453 WGSRTDTMGRSRLRA
+453 WGSRTDSMGRSRLRA

-513 IESLMLGHPPQ
+513 IESLMLGHPPE

-586 DAKEYNSVRSRMRAR
+586 DAKEYNSVRGRMRAR
-601 GQDMPP
+601 GQDMAP

-694 LGYFRRSLEDIVRFQ
+694 LGYFRKSLEDIIRFQ
-709 AEFLWRDYISR
+709 AEFLWRDYFQP
-720 GITIDGEEA
+720 GITVDGEEA
-729 PALVHSID
+729 PVLVHSID
-737 YVRPQLFT
+737 YIRPQLFT
-745 NLFTPLEVSVGGPDL
+745 NSFTPLEVTVGGPEIDK
-760 EPVHSNG
+760 VVAHANG
-767 EVLEAADAE
+767 EVVEEAE
-776 AEDEEEGI
+776 AEAEEEGI
-784 RTPKV
+784 RVPKV

-795 QLRKIDFEP
+795 QLRRINFEP
-804 YRLWQPPLSEPVA
+804 YRLWQPPLTQPVA
-817 IDELVNRF
+817 IDDLVNRF
-825 IGHQWQQD
+825 LGHPWQKE
-833 YGTARDLVFPLG
+833 YGSARNLVFPIG
-845 IIDRPFKHDQPP
+845 VIDRPFKHDQPP
-857 WTVDTSGPGA
+857 WTVDTSGPGS

-883 QTLICSAALTHTPEQ
+883 QTLISSAALTHTPDQ
-898 VQFYCLAYS
+898 VQVYCLAYS
-907 GTALTTVARLPHVG
+907 STALTTVSKLPHVG

-945 RKRSFLEYRIA
+945 RKRSFLEYGIA
-956 SMDVF
+956 SMEMF

-1016 VVSADRESELRPP
+1016 VVTADRESELRPP

-1044 VEDAKLVRSRFAKEV
+1044 VEDAKLVRSRFAKDV

-1067 VAVNYVRLDADPQ
+1067 VAVNYVRLDSDPQ

-1090 ALGSTP
+1090 AMGSTP
-1096 TNVFASDSIVD
+1096 TNVFECDSVVA
-1107 AVSRLASGQA
+1107 AVSRLTTSQA
-1117 PPIRRLPAR
+1117 PPVRRLPAS
-1126 FGVEQVRE
+1126 FGVDQVRQ

-1145 AGGIVWAI
+1145 VGGIAWAI
-1153 SELDLAP
+1153 SELDLQP
-1160 VYLNFAENAHLVVT
+1160 VYLNFAENSHLMVT

-1194 LYAPGTSSAL
+1194 LYAPGATSVPAPPPGQPSAQVWLIDPRRQLLTALGSNYVERFAYNLDGVQAKMGEL
-1204 AATGRAALCPG
+1204 AAVL
-1215 VAGRPA
+1215 AGREP
-1221 PSAADR
+1221 PPGLSAEELLSR
-1227 AGLRVRREVRLQ
+1227 SWWSGPEIFLIV
-1239 PRRRAGDDERHVR
+1239 DDI
-1252 PSGQPRTTARLVGGG
+1252 QQ
-1267 AAVALLVER
+1267 
-1276 SGDLPDR
+1276 LP
-1283 RRHTADAGRFRFAA
+1283 
-1297 AQGRRLG
+1297 
-1304 DPGRRCRPA
+1304 PGFDSP
-1313 RDCHPH
+1313 
-1319 VRRLV
+1319 
-1324 VRGQRPDAA
+1324 
-1333 GTAPGERATTG
+1333 
-1344 DGRRPRRGLHPRQDE
+1344 LHK
-1359 GWPAAPW
+1359 AAPW
-1366 SRPADGR
+1366 VNRAADVGLHVIVTRSFGGWSSAGSDPMLRALHQANAPLLVMDADPDEGFIRGKMKGGPLPRGR
-1373 GHRCVRPGGGH
+1373 GLLMAEDTGVFVQVALTEVR
-1384 RAPQVEAAPPRWGW
+1384 
-1398 LACQPQRSGNFLSA
+1398 
-1412 NVFDGKLIS
+1412 K
-1421 GVQSGGSSKSGIC
+1421 
-1434 LSHSATTMVS
+1434 
-1444 SIRAR
+1444 

>member
-11 EKAPVIKPEN
+11 EKPPVIKPEN
-21 IVLPT
+21 IVLST
-26 PLSIPPPEGKPWWI
+26 PLSIPPPEGKPWWLI
-40 VVVGVVVIG
+40 VVGVVVVG
-49 LLGGMIAMTFAS
+49 LLGGMVAMVFAS

-68 VGAIFP
+68 IGSLFPLFMMVGI
-74 IFMIGGMA
+74 M
-82 MMMFGGRFGGQ
+82 MMMFRGMGGGQ

-114 LRETAHESADSMD
+114 LRETAQESADSMD

-134 PAPTMLASA
+134 PAPNTLAAA
-143 VGSSRMWERKP
+143 VGSPRMWERKP

-200 GRYQSVVYNLPKMIS
+200 GRYQSVVYNLPKMVS

-221 YSLIGGREQVL
+221 YALVGEREQVL
-232 GLMRAIVCQLAF
+232 GLMRAIICQLAF
-244 SHGPDHVQMVVVSSD
+244 SHGPDHVQMIVVSSD
-259 LEQWDWVK
+259 LDQWDWVK

-274 PRRQDAAGNARMV
+274 SRRHDAAGNARMV
-287 YSSVREFA
+287 YTSVREFA

-326 IADVTDPQWEF
+326 IADVDDPQWEY
-337 VKSAEGIDGV
+337 VISAEGVDGV
-347 TFFDLTGAS
+347 TFFDLTGSS
-356 MWAAV
+356 MWTDI
-361 PERTLQFDDLGVIE
+361 PERKLQFDKTGVIE

-388 EKPWF
+388 DKAWF
-393 FALTDHISIAEAEEF
+393 FALTDQVSIAEAEEF
-408 AQKLARWRLAEAYE
+408 AQKLAQWRLAEAYE

-435 IMAYYGIDDP
+435 ILSYYGIDDP
-445 ADIDFGSL
+445 GNIDFDSL
-453 WGSRTDTMGRSRLRA
+453 WASRTDTMGRSRLRA

-513 IESLMLGHPPQ
+513 IESLMLSHPPE

-586 DAKEYNSVRSRMRAR
+586 DAKEYNSVRARMRAR
-601 GQDMPP
+601 GQDMAP

-694 LGYFRRSLEDIVRFQ
+694 LGYFRKSLEDIIRFQ
-709 AEFLWRDYISR
+709 AEFLWRDYFQPGVS
-720 GITIDGEEA
+720 IDGEEA

-737 YVRPQLFT
+737 YIRPQLFT
-745 NLFTPLEVSVGGPDL
+745 NSFTPLEVSVGGPDI
-760 EPVHSNG
+760 EPVVAQPNG
-767 EVLEAADAE
+767 EVLESDDIE
-776 AEDEEEGI
+776 GGEDEDEEGV

-795 QLRKIDFEP
+795 QLRKIKFEP
-804 YRLWQPPLSEPVA
+804 YRLWQPPLTQPVA
-817 IDELVNRF
+817 IDDLVNRF
-825 IGHQWQQD
+825 LGRPWHKE
-833 YGTARDLVFPLG
+833 YGSACNLVFPIG
-845 IIDRPFKHDQPP
+845 IIDRPYKHDQPP

-883 QTLICSAALTHTPEQ
+883 QTLICSAALTHTPQQ

-907 GTALTTVARLPHVG
+907 STALTTVSRIPHVG

-945 RKRSFLEYRIA
+945 RKRSFLECGIA
-956 SMDVF
+956 SMEMF

-973 PNDGFGDVYLVIDN
+973 PDDGFGDVYLVIDN

-992 EENEVLIEQVNLIIN
+992 EENEVLIEQVNVIIN

-1016 VVSADRESELRPP
+1016 VVTADRESELRPP
-1029 VRSGFGSRVELRLAA
+1029 VRSGFGSRIELRLAA
-1044 VEDAKLVRSRFAKEV
+1044 VEDAKLVRSRFAKDV

-1067 VAVNYVRLDADPQ
+1067 VAVNYVRLDSDPQ

-1096 TNVFASDSIVD
+1096 DNVFECDSVVA
-1107 AVSRLASGQA
+1107 AVSRLTSAQA
-1117 PPIRRLPAR
+1117 PPVRRLPAR

-1134 LAARDT
+1134 LASRDT

-1145 AGGIVWAI
+1145 AGGIAWAI

-1160 VYLNFAENAHLVVT
+1160 VYLNFAENSHLMVT

-1194 LYAPGTSSAL
+1194 LYAPGASSAPPPAPGRPSAQVWLVDPRRQLLTALGSDYVERFAYNLDGVVAMMGEL
-1204 AATGRAALCPG
+1204 AAALAGREPPPGLSAEELLSRSWWSGPEIFLIVDDIQQLPPGFDSPLHKAVPFVNRAADVGLHVIVTRTFGGWSSAGSDPMLRALHQANAPLLVMDADPDEGFIRGKMKGGPLPRGRGLLMAEDTG
-1215 VAGRPA
+1215 VFVQV
-1221 PSAADR
+1221 AATE
-1227 AGLRVRREVRLQ
+1227 VRR
-1239 PRRRAGDDERHVR
+1239 
-1252 PSGQPRTTARLVGGG
+1252 
-1267 AAVALLVER
+1267 
-1276 SGDLPDR
+1276 
-1283 RRHTADAGRFRFAA
+1283 
-1297 AQGRRLG
+1297 
-1304 DPGRRCRPA
+1304 
-1313 RDCHPH
+1313 
-1319 VRRLV
+1319 
-1324 VRGQRPDAA
+1324 
-1333 GTAPGERATTG
+1333 
-1344 DGRRPRRGLHPRQDE
+1344 
-1359 GWPAAPW
+1359 
-1366 SRPADGR
+1366 
-1373 GHRCVRPGGGH
+1373 
-1384 RAPQVEAAPPRWGW
+1384 
-1398 LACQPQRSGNFLSA
+1398 
-1412 NVFDGKLIS
+1412 
-1421 GVQSGGSSKSGIC
+1421 
-1434 LSHSATTMVS
+1434 
-1444 SIRAR
+1444 

>member
-11 EKAPVIKPEN
+11 EKPPVIKPEN
-21 IVLPT
+21 IVLST
-26 PLSIPPPEGKPWWI
+26 PLSIPPPEGKPWWLI
-40 VVVGVVVIG
+40 VVGVVVVG
-49 LLGGMIAMTFAS
+49 LLGGMVAMVFAS

-68 VGAIFP
+68 IGSIFP
-74 IFMIGGMA
+74 LFMMVGIM
-82 MMMFGGRFGGQ
+82 MMMFRGMGGGQ

-114 LRETAHESADSMD
+114 LRETAQESADSMD

-134 PAPTMLASA
+134 PAPNTLAAA
-143 VGSSRMWERKP
+143 VGSPRMWERKP

-200 GRYQSVVYNLPKMIS
+200 GRYQSVVYNLPKMVS

-221 YSLIGGREQVL
+221 YALVGEREQVL
-232 GLMRAIVCQLAF
+232 GLMRAIICQLAF
-244 SHGPDHVQMVVVSSD
+244 SHGPDHVQMIVVSSD
-259 LEQWDWVK
+259 LDQWDWVK

-274 PRRQDAAGNARMV
+274 SRRHDAAGNARMV
-287 YSSVREFA
+287 YTSVREFA

-326 IADVTDPQWEF
+326 IADVDDPQWEY
-337 VKSAEGIDGV
+337 VISAEGVDGV
-347 TFFDLTGAS
+347 TFFDLTGSS
-356 MWAAV
+356 MWTDI
-361 PERTLQFDDLGVIE
+361 PERKLQFDKTGVIE

-388 EKPWF
+388 DKAWF
-393 FALTDHISIAEAEEF
+393 FALTDQVSIAEAEEF
-408 AQKLARWRLAEAYE
+408 AQKLAQWRLAEAYE

-435 IMAYYGIDDP
+435 ILSYYGIDDP
-445 ADIDFGSL
+445 GNIDFDSL
-453 WGSRTDTMGRSRLRA
+453 WASRTDTMGRSRLRA

-513 IESLMLGHPPQ
+513 IESLMLSHPPE

-586 DAKEYNSVRSRMRAR
+586 DAKEYNSVRARMRAR
-601 GQDMPP
+601 GQDMAP

-694 LGYFRRSLEDIVRFQ
+694 LGYFRKSLEDIIRFQ
-709 AEFLWRDYISR
+709 AEFLWRDYFQPGVS
-720 GITIDGEEA
+720 IDGEEA

-737 YVRPQLFT
+737 YIRPQLFT
-745 NLFTPLEVSVGGPDL
+745 NSFTPLEVSVGGPDI
-760 EPVHSNG
+760 EPVVAQPNG
-767 EVLEAADAE
+767 EVLESDDIE
-776 AEDEEEGI
+776 GGEDEDEEGV

-795 QLRKIDFEP
+795 QLRKIKFEP
-804 YRLWQPPLSEPVA
+804 YRLWQPPLTQPVA
-817 IDELVNRF
+817 IDDLVNRF
-825 IGHQWQQD
+825 LGRPWHKE
-833 YGTARDLVFPLG
+833 YGSACNLVFPIG
-845 IIDRPFKHDQPP
+845 IIDRPYKHDQPP

-883 QTLICSAALTHTPEQ
+883 QTLICSAALTHTPQQ

-907 GTALTTVARLPHVG
+907 STALTTVSRIPHVG

-945 RKRSFLEYRIA
+945 RKRSFLECGIA
-956 SMDVF
+956 SMEMF

-973 PNDGFGDVYLVIDN
+973 PDDGFGDVYLVIDN

-992 EENEVLIEQVNLIIN
+992 EENEVLIEQVNVIIN

-1016 VVSADRESELRPP
+1016 VVTADRESELRPP
-1029 VRSGFGSRVELRLAA
+1029 VRSGFGSRIELRLAA
-1044 VEDAKLVRSRFAKEV
+1044 VEDAKLVRSRFAKDV

-1067 VAVNYVRLDADPQ
+1067 VAVNYVRLDSDPQ

-1096 TNVFASDSIVD
+1096 DNVFECDSVVA
-1107 AVSRLASGQA
+1107 AVSRLPSAQA
-1117 PPIRRLPAR
+1117 PPVRRLPAR

-1134 LAARDT
+1134 LASRDT

-1145 AGGIVWAI
+1145 AGGIAWAI

-1160 VYLNFAENAHLVVT
+1160 VYLNFAENSHLMVT

-1194 LYAPGTSSAL
+1194 LYAPGASSAPPPAPGRPSAQVWLVDPRRQLLTALGSDYVERFAYNLDGVVAMMGEL
-1204 AATGRAALCPG
+1204 AAALAGREPPPGLSAEELLSRSWWSGPEIFLIVDDIQQLPPGFDSPLHKAVPFVNRAADVGLHVIVTRTFGGWSSAGSDPMLRALHQANAPLLVMDADPDEGFIRGKMKGGPLPRGRGLLMAEDTG
-1215 VAGRPA
+1215 VFVQV
-1221 PSAADR
+1221 AATE
-1227 AGLRVRREVRLQ
+1227 VRR
-1239 PRRRAGDDERHVR
+1239 
-1252 PSGQPRTTARLVGGG
+1252 
-1267 AAVALLVER
+1267 
-1276 SGDLPDR
+1276 
-1283 RRHTADAGRFRFAA
+1283 
-1297 AQGRRLG
+1297 
-1304 DPGRRCRPA
+1304 
-1313 RDCHPH
+1313 
-1319 VRRLV
+1319 
-1324 VRGQRPDAA
+1324 
-1333 GTAPGERATTG
+1333 
-1344 DGRRPRRGLHPRQDE
+1344 
-1359 GWPAAPW
+1359 
-1366 SRPADGR
+1366 
-1373 GHRCVRPGGGH
+1373 
-1384 RAPQVEAAPPRWGW
+1384 
-1398 LACQPQRSGNFLSA
+1398 
-1412 NVFDGKLIS
+1412 
-1421 GVQSGGSSKSGIC
+1421 
-1434 LSHSATTMVS
+1434 
-1444 SIRAR
+1444 

>member
-11 EKAPVIKPEN
+11 EKPPVIKPEN
-21 IVLPT
+21 IVLST
-26 PLSIPPPEGKPWWI
+26 PLSIPPPEGKPWWLI
-40 VVVGVVVIG
+40 VVGVVVVG
-49 LLGGMIAMTFAS
+49 LLGGMVAMVFAS

-68 VGAIFP
+68 IGSIFP
-74 IFMIGGMA
+74 LFMMVGIM
-82 MMMFGGRFGGQ
+82 MMMFRGMGGGQ

-114 LRETAHESADSMD
+114 LRETAQESADSMD

-134 PAPTMLASA
+134 PAPNTLAAA
-143 VGSSRMWERKP
+143 VGSPRMWERKP

-200 GRYQSVVYNLPKMIS
+200 GRYQSVVYNLPKMVS

-221 YSLIGGREQVL
+221 YALVGEREQVL
-232 GLMRAIVCQLAF
+232 GLMRAIICQLAF
-244 SHGPDHVQMVVVSSD
+244 SHGPDHVQMIVVSSD
-259 LEQWDWVK
+259 LDQWDWVK

-274 PRRQDAAGNARMV
+274 SRRHDAAGNARMV
-287 YSSVREFA
+287 YTSVREFA

-326 IADVTDPQWEF
+326 IADVDDPQWEY
-337 VKSAEGIDGV
+337 VISAEGVDGV
-347 TFFDLTGAS
+347 TFFDLTGSS
-356 MWAAV
+356 MWTDI
-361 PERTLQFDDLGVIE
+361 PERKLQFDKTGVIE

-388 EKPWF
+388 DKAWF
-393 FALTDHISIAEAEEF
+393 FALTDQVSIAEAEEF
-408 AQKLARWRLAEAYE
+408 AQKLAQWRLAEAYE

-435 IMAYYGIDDP
+435 ILSYYGIDDP
-445 ADIDFGSL
+445 GNIDFDSL
-453 WGSRTDTMGRSRLRA
+453 WASRTDTMGRSRLRA

-513 IESLMLGHPPQ
+513 IESLMLSHPPE

-586 DAKEYNSVRSRMRAR
+586 DAKEYNSVRARMRAR
-601 GQDMPP
+601 GQDMAP

-694 LGYFRRSLEDIVRFQ
+694 LGYFRKSLEDIIRFQ
-709 AEFLWRDYISR
+709 AEFLWRDYFQPGVS
-720 GITIDGEEA
+720 IDGEEA

-737 YVRPQLFT
+737 YIRPQLFT
-745 NLFTPLEVSVGGPDL
+745 NSFTPLEVSVGGPDI
-760 EPVHSNG
+760 EPVVAQPNG
-767 EVLEAADAE
+767 EVLESDDIE
-776 AEDEEEGI
+776 GGEDEDEEGV

-795 QLRKIDFEP
+795 QLRKIKFEP
-804 YRLWQPPLSEPVA
+804 YRLWQPPLTQPVA
-817 IDELVNRF
+817 IDDLVNRF
-825 IGHQWQQD
+825 LGRPWHKE
-833 YGTARDLVFPLG
+833 YGSACNLVFPIG
-845 IIDRPFKHDQPP
+845 IIDRPYKHDQPP

-883 QTLICSAALTHTPEQ
+883 QTLICSAALTHTPQQ

-907 GTALTTVARLPHVG
+907 STALTTVSRIPHVG

-945 RKRSFLEYRIA
+945 RKRSFLECGIA
-956 SMDVF
+956 SMEMF

-973 PNDGFGDVYLVIDN
+973 PDDGFGDVYLVIDN

-992 EENEVLIEQVNLIIN
+992 EENEVLIEQVNVIIN

-1016 VVSADRESELRPP
+1016 VVTADRESELRPP
-1029 VRSGFGSRVELRLAA
+1029 VRSGFGSRIELRLAA
-1044 VEDAKLVRSRFAKEV
+1044 VEDAKLVRSRFAKDV

-1067 VAVNYVRLDADPQ
+1067 VAVNYVRLDSDPQ

-1096 TNVFASDSIVD
+1096 DNVFECDSVVA
-1107 AVSRLASGQA
+1107 AVSRLTSAQA
-1117 PPIRRLPAR
+1117 PPVRRLPAR

-1134 LAARDT
+1134 LASRDT

-1145 AGGIVWAI
+1145 AGGIAWAI

-1160 VYLNFAENAHLVVT
+1160 VYLNFAENSHLMVT

-1194 LYAPGTSSAL
+1194 LYAPGASSAPPPAPGRPSAQVWLVDPRRQQLTALGSDYVERFAYNLDGVVAMMGEL
-1204 AATGRAALCPG
+1204 AAALAGREPPPGLSAEELLSRSWWSGPEIFLIVDDIQQLPPGFDSPLHKAVPFVNRAADVGLHVIVTRTFGGWSSAGSDPMLRALHQANAPLLVMDADPDEGFIRGKMKGGPLPRGRGLLMAEDTG
-1215 VAGRPA
+1215 VFVQV
-1221 PSAADR
+1221 AATE
-1227 AGLRVRREVRLQ
+1227 VRR
-1239 PRRRAGDDERHVR
+1239 
-1252 PSGQPRTTARLVGGG
+1252 
-1267 AAVALLVER
+1267 
-1276 SGDLPDR
+1276 
-1283 RRHTADAGRFRFAA
+1283 
-1297 AQGRRLG
+1297 
-1304 DPGRRCRPA
+1304 
-1313 RDCHPH
+1313 
-1319 VRRLV
+1319 
-1324 VRGQRPDAA
+1324 
-1333 GTAPGERATTG
+1333 
-1344 DGRRPRRGLHPRQDE
+1344 
-1359 GWPAAPW
+1359 
-1366 SRPADGR
+1366 
-1373 GHRCVRPGGGH
+1373 
-1384 RAPQVEAAPPRWGW
+1384 
-1398 LACQPQRSGNFLSA
+1398 
-1412 NVFDGKLIS
+1412 
-1421 GVQSGGSSKSGIC
+1421 
-1434 LSHSATTMVS
+1434 
-1444 SIRAR
+1444 

>member
-11 EKAPVIKPEN
+11 EKPPVIKPEN
-21 IVLPT
+21 IVLST
-26 PLSIPPPEGKPWWI
+26 PLSIPPPEGKPWWLI
-40 VVVGVVVIG
+40 VVGVVVVG
-49 LLGGMIAMTFAS
+49 LLGGMVAMVFAS

-68 VGAIFP
+68 IGSIFP
-74 IFMIGGMA
+74 LFMMVGIM
-82 MMMFGGRFGGQ
+82 MMMFRGMGGGQ

-114 LRETAHESADSMD
+114 LRETAQESADSMD

-134 PAPTMLASA
+134 PAPNTLAAA
-143 VGSSRMWERKP
+143 VGSPRMWERKP

-200 GRYQSVVYNLPKMIS
+200 GRYQSVVYNLPKMVS

-221 YSLIGGREQVL
+221 YALVGEREQVL
-232 GLMRAIVCQLAF
+232 GLMRAIICQLAF
-244 SHGPDHVQMVVVSSD
+244 SHGPDHVQMIVVSSD
-259 LEQWDWVK
+259 LDQWDWVK

-274 PRRQDAAGNARMV
+274 SRRHDAAGNARMV
-287 YSSVREFA
+287 YTSVREFA

-326 IADVTDPQWEF
+326 IADVDDPQWEY
-337 VKSAEGIDGV
+337 VISAEGVDGV
-347 TFFDLTGAS
+347 TFFDLTGSS
-356 MWAAV
+356 MWTDI
-361 PERTLQFDDLGVIE
+361 PERKLQFDKTGVIE

-388 EKPWF
+388 DKAWF
-393 FALTDHISIAEAEEF
+393 FALTDQVSIAEAEEF
-408 AQKLARWRLAEAYE
+408 AQKLAQWRLAEAYE

-435 IMAYYGIDDP
+435 ILSYYGIDDP
-445 ADIDFGSL
+445 GNIDFDSL
-453 WGSRTDTMGRSRLRA
+453 WASRTDTMGRSRLRA

-513 IESLMLGHPPQ
+513 IESLMLSHPPE

-586 DAKEYNSVRSRMRAR
+586 DAKEYNSVRARMRAR
-601 GQDMPP
+601 GQDMAP

-694 LGYFRRSLEDIVRFQ
+694 LGYFRKSLEDIIRFQ
-709 AEFLWRDYISR
+709 AEFLWRDYFQPGVS
-720 GITIDGEEA
+720 IDGEEA

-737 YVRPQLFT
+737 YIRPQLFT
-745 NLFTPLEVSVGGPDL
+745 NSFTPLEGSVGGPDI
-760 EPVHSNG
+760 EPVVAQPNG
-767 EVLEAADAE
+767 EVLESDDIE
-776 AEDEEEGI
+776 GGEDEDEEGV

-795 QLRKIDFEP
+795 QLRKIKFEP
-804 YRLWQPPLSEPVA
+804 YRLWQPPLTQPVA
-817 IDELVNRF
+817 IDDLVNRF
-825 IGHQWQQD
+825 LGRPWHKE
-833 YGTARDLVFPLG
+833 YGSACNLVFPIG
-845 IIDRPFKHDQPP
+845 IIDRPYKHDQPP

-883 QTLICSAALTHTPEQ
+883 QTLICSAALTHTPQQ

-907 GTALTTVARLPHVG
+907 STALTTVSRIPHVG

-945 RKRSFLEYRIA
+945 RKRSFLECGIA
-956 SMDVF
+956 SMEMF

-973 PNDGFGDVYLVIDN
+973 PDDGFGDVYLVIDN

-992 EENEVLIEQVNLIIN
+992 EENEVLIEQVNVIIN

-1016 VVSADRESELRPP
+1016 VVTADRESELRPP
-1029 VRSGFGSRVELRLAA
+1029 VRSGFGSRIELRLAA
-1044 VEDAKLVRSRFAKEV
+1044 VEDAKLVRSRFAKDV

-1067 VAVNYVRLDADPQ
+1067 VAVNYVRLDSDPQ

-1096 TNVFASDSIVD
+1096 DNVFECDSVVA
-1107 AVSRLASGQA
+1107 AVSRLTSAQA
-1117 PPIRRLPAR
+1117 PPVRRLPAR

-1134 LAARDT
+1134 LASRDT

-1145 AGGIVWAI
+1145 AGGIAWAI

-1160 VYLNFAENAHLVVT
+1160 VYLNFAENSHLMVT

-1194 LYAPGTSSAL
+1194 LYAPGASSAPPPAPGRPSAQVWLVDPRRQLLTALGSDYVERFAYNLDGVVAMMGEL
-1204 AATGRAALCPG
+1204 AAALAGREPPPGLSAEELLSRSWWSGPEIFLIVDDIQQLPPGFDSPLHKAVPFVNRAADVGLHVIVTRTFGGWSSAGSDPMLRALHQANAPLLVMDADPDEGFIRGKMKGGPLPRGRGLLMAEDTG
-1215 VAGRPA
+1215 VFVQV
-1221 PSAADR
+1221 AATE
-1227 AGLRVRREVRLQ
+1227 VRR
-1239 PRRRAGDDERHVR
+1239 
-1252 PSGQPRTTARLVGGG
+1252 
-1267 AAVALLVER
+1267 
-1276 SGDLPDR
+1276 
-1283 RRHTADAGRFRFAA
+1283 
-1297 AQGRRLG
+1297 
-1304 DPGRRCRPA
+1304 
-1313 RDCHPH
+1313 
-1319 VRRLV
+1319 
-1324 VRGQRPDAA
+1324 
-1333 GTAPGERATTG
+1333 
-1344 DGRRPRRGLHPRQDE
+1344 
-1359 GWPAAPW
+1359 
-1366 SRPADGR
+1366 
-1373 GHRCVRPGGGH
+1373 
-1384 RAPQVEAAPPRWGW
+1384 
-1398 LACQPQRSGNFLSA
+1398 
-1412 NVFDGKLIS
+1412 
-1421 GVQSGGSSKSGIC
+1421 
-1434 LSHSATTMVS
+1434 
-1444 SIRAR
+1444 

>member
-11 EKAPVIKPEN
+11 EKPPVIKPEN
-21 IVLPT
+21 IVLST
-26 PLSIPPPEGKPWWI
+26 PLSIPPPEGKPWWLI
-40 VVVGVVVIG
+40 VVGVVVVG
-49 LLGGMIAMTFAS
+49 LLGGMVAMVFAS

-68 VGAIFP
+68 IGSIFP
-74 IFMIGGMA
+74 LFMMVGIM
-82 MMMFGGRFGGQ
+82 MMMFRGMGGGQ

-114 LRETAHESADSMD
+114 LRETAQESADSMD

-134 PAPTMLASA
+134 PAPNTLAAA
-143 VGSSRMWERKP
+143 VGSPRMWERKP

-200 GRYQSVVYNLPKMIS
+200 GRYQSVVYNLPKMVS

-221 YSLIGGREQVL
+221 YALVGEREQVL
-232 GLMRAIVCQLAF
+232 GLMRAIICQLAF
-244 SHGPDHVQMVVVSSD
+244 SHGPDHVQMIVVSSD
-259 LEQWDWVK
+259 LDQWDWVK

-274 PRRQDAAGNARMV
+274 SRRHDAAGNARMV
-287 YSSVREFA
+287 YTSVREFA

-326 IADVTDPQWEF
+326 IADVDDPQWEY
-337 VKSAEGIDGV
+337 VISAEGVDGV
-347 TFFDLTGAS
+347 TFFDLTGSS
-356 MWAAV
+356 MWTDI
-361 PERTLQFDDLGVIE
+361 PERKLQFDKTGVIE

-388 EKPWF
+388 DKAWF
-393 FALTDHISIAEAEEF
+393 FALTDQVSIAEAEEF
-408 AQKLARWRLAEAYE
+408 AQKLAQWRLAEAYE

-435 IMAYYGIDDP
+435 ILSYYGIDDP
-445 ADIDFGSL
+445 GNIDFDSL
-453 WGSRTDTMGRSRLRA
+453 WASRTDTMGRSRLRA

-513 IESLMLGHPPQ
+513 IESLMLSHPPE

-586 DAKEYNSVRSRMRAR
+586 DAKEYNSVRARMRAR
-601 GQDMPP
+601 GQDMAP

-694 LGYFRRSLEDIVRFQ
+694 LGYFRKSLEDIIRFQ
-709 AEFLWRDYISR
+709 AEFLWRDYFQPGVS
-720 GITIDGEEA
+720 IDGEEA

-737 YVRPQLFT
+737 YIRPQLFT
-745 NLFTPLEVSVGGPDL
+745 NSFTPLEVSVGGPDI
-760 EPVHSNG
+760 EPVVAQPNG
-767 EVLEAADAE
+767 EVLESDDIE
-776 AEDEEEGI
+776 GGEDEDEEGV

-795 QLRKIDFEP
+795 QLRKIKFEP
-804 YRLWQPPLSEPVA
+804 YRLWQPPLTQPVA
-817 IDELVNRF
+817 IDDLVNRF
-825 IGHQWQQD
+825 LGRPWHKE
-833 YGTARDLVFPLG
+833 YGSACNLVFPIG
-845 IIDRPFKHDQPP
+845 IIDRPYKHDQPP

-883 QTLICSAALTHTPEQ
+883 QTLICSAALTHTPQQ

-907 GTALTTVARLPHVG
+907 STALTTVSRIPHVG

-945 RKRSFLEYRIA
+945 RKRSFLECGIA
-956 SMDVF
+956 SMEMF

-973 PNDGFGDVYLVIDN
+973 PDDGFGDVYLVIDN

-992 EENEVLIEQVNLIIN
+992 EENEVLIEQVNVIIN

-1016 VVSADRESELRPP
+1016 VVTADRESELRPP
-1029 VRSGFGSRVELRLAA
+1029 VRSGFGSRIELRLAA
-1044 VEDAKLVRSRFAKEV
+1044 VEDAKLVRSRFAQDV

-1067 VAVNYVRLDADPQ
+1067 VAVNYVRLDSDPQ

-1096 TNVFASDSIVD
+1096 DNVFECDSVVA
-1107 AVSRLASGQA
+1107 AVSRLTSAQA
-1117 PPIRRLPAR
+1117 PPVRRLPAR

-1134 LAARDT
+1134 LASRDT

-1145 AGGIVWAI
+1145 AGGIAWAI

-1160 VYLNFAENAHLVVT
+1160 VYLNFAENSHLMVT

-1194 LYAPGTSSAL
+1194 LYAPGASSAPPPAPGRPSAQVWLVDPRRQLLTALGSDYVERFAYNLDGVVAMMGEL
-1204 AATGRAALCPG
+1204 AAALAGREPPPGLSAEELLSRSWWSGPEIFLIVDDIQQLPPGFDSPLHKAVPFVNRAADVGLHVIVTRTFGGWSSAGSDPMLRALHQANAPLLVMDADPDEGFIRGKMKGGPLPRGRGLLMAEDTG
-1215 VAGRPA
+1215 VFVQV
-1221 PSAADR
+1221 AATE
-1227 AGLRVRREVRLQ
+1227 VRR
-1239 PRRRAGDDERHVR
+1239 
-1252 PSGQPRTTARLVGGG
+1252 
-1267 AAVALLVER
+1267 
-1276 SGDLPDR
+1276 
-1283 RRHTADAGRFRFAA
+1283 
-1297 AQGRRLG
+1297 
-1304 DPGRRCRPA
+1304 
-1313 RDCHPH
+1313 
-1319 VRRLV
+1319 
-1324 VRGQRPDAA
+1324 
-1333 GTAPGERATTG
+1333 
-1344 DGRRPRRGLHPRQDE
+1344 
-1359 GWPAAPW
+1359 
-1366 SRPADGR
+1366 
-1373 GHRCVRPGGGH
+1373 
-1384 RAPQVEAAPPRWGW
+1384 
-1398 LACQPQRSGNFLSA
+1398 
-1412 NVFDGKLIS
+1412 
-1421 GVQSGGSSKSGIC
+1421 
-1434 LSHSATTMVS
+1434 
-1444 SIRAR
+1444 

>member
-11 EKAPVIKPEN
+11 EKPPVIKPEN
-21 IVLPT
+21 IVLST
-26 PLSIPPPEGKPWWI
+26 PLSIPPPEGKPWWLI
-40 VVVGVVVIG
+40 VVGVVVVG
-49 LLGGMIAMTFAS
+49 LLGGMVAMGFAS

-68 VGAIFP
+68 IGSIFP
-74 IFMIGGMA
+74 LFMMVGIM
-82 MMMFGGRFGGQ
+82 MMMFRGMGGGQ

-114 LRETAHESADSMD
+114 LRETAQESADSMD

-134 PAPTMLASA
+134 PAPNTLAAA
-143 VGSSRMWERKP
+143 VGSPRMWERKP

-200 GRYQSVVYNLPKMIS
+200 GRYQSVVYNLPKMVS
-215 LLVEPW
+215 LLVEPL
-221 YSLIGGREQVL
+221 YALVGEREQVL
-232 GLMRAIVCQLAF
+232 GLMRAIICQLAF
-244 SHGPDHVQMVVVSSD
+244 SHGPDHVQMIVVSSD
-259 LEQWDWVK
+259 LDQWDWVK

-274 PRRQDAAGNARMV
+274 SRRHDAAGNARMV
-287 YSSVREFA
+287 YTSVREFA

-326 IADVTDPQWEF
+326 IADVDDPQWEY
-337 VKSAEGIDGV
+337 VISAEGVDGV
-347 TFFDLTGAS
+347 TFFDLTGSS
-356 MWAAV
+356 MWTDI
-361 PERTLQFDDLGVIE
+361 PERKLQFDKTGVIE

-388 EKPWF
+388 DKAWF
-393 FALTDHISIAEAEEF
+393 FALTDQVSIAEAEEF
-408 AQKLARWRLAEAYE
+408 AQKLAQWRLAEAYE

-435 IMAYYGIDDP
+435 ILSYYGIDDP
-445 ADIDFGSL
+445 GNIDFDSL
-453 WGSRTDTMGRSRLRA
+453 WASRTDTMGRSRLRA

-513 IESLMLGHPPQ
+513 IESLMLSHPPE

-586 DAKEYNSVRSRMRAR
+586 DAKEYNSVRARMRAR
-601 GQDMPP
+601 GQDMAP

-694 LGYFRRSLEDIVRFQ
+694 LGYFRKSLEDIIRFQ
-709 AEFLWRDYISR
+709 AEFLWRDYFQPGVS
-720 GITIDGEEA
+720 IDGEEA

-737 YVRPQLFT
+737 YIRPQLFT
-745 NLFTPLEVSVGGPDL
+745 NSFTPLEVSVGGPDI
-760 EPVHSNG
+760 EPVVAQPNG
-767 EVLEAADAE
+767 EVLESDDIE
-776 AEDEEEGI
+776 GGEDEDEEGV

-795 QLRKIDFEP
+795 QLRKIKFEP
-804 YRLWQPPLSEPVA
+804 YRLWQPPLTQPVA
-817 IDELVNRF
+817 IDDLVNRF
-825 IGHQWQQD
+825 LGRPWHKE
-833 YGTARDLVFPLG
+833 YGSACNLVFPIG
-845 IIDRPFKHDQPP
+845 IIDRPYKHDQPP

-883 QTLICSAALTHTPEQ
+883 QTLICSAALTHTPQQ

-907 GTALTTVARLPHVG
+907 STALTTVSRIPHVG

-945 RKRSFLEYRIA
+945 RKRSFLECGIA
-956 SMDVF
+956 SMEMF
-961 RRRKFGGEAGPV
+961 RRRKFGVEAGPV
-973 PNDGFGDVYLVIDN
+973 PDDGFGDVYLVIDN

-992 EENEVLIEQVNLIIN
+992 EENEVLIEQVNVIIN

-1016 VVSADRESELRPP
+1016 VVTADRESELRPP
-1029 VRSGFGSRVELRLAA
+1029 VRSGFGSRIELRLAA
-1044 VEDAKLVRSRFAKEV
+1044 VEDAKLVRSRFAKDV

-1067 VAVNYVRLDADPQ
+1067 VAVNYVRLDSDPQ

-1096 TNVFASDSIVD
+1096 DNVFECDSVVA
-1107 AVSRLASGQA
+1107 AVSRLTSAQA
-1117 PPIRRLPAR
+1117 PPVRRLPAR

-1134 LAARDT
+1134 LASRDT

-1145 AGGIVWAI
+1145 AGGIAWAI

-1160 VYLNFAENAHLVVT
+1160 VYLNFAENSHLMVT

-1194 LYAPGTSSAL
+1194 LYAPGASSAPPPAPGRPSAQVWLVDPRRQLLTALGSDYVERFAYNLDGVVAMMGEL
-1204 AATGRAALCPG
+1204 AAALAGREPPPGLSAEELLSRSWWSGPEIFLIVDDIQQLPPGFDSPLHKAVPFVNRAADVGLHVIVTRTFGGWSSAGSDPMLRALHQANAPLLVMDADPDEGFIRGKMKGGPLPRGRGLLMAEDTG
-1215 VAGRPA
+1215 VFVQV
-1221 PSAADR
+1221 AATE
-1227 AGLRVRREVRLQ
+1227 VRR
-1239 PRRRAGDDERHVR
+1239 
-1252 PSGQPRTTARLVGGG
+1252 
-1267 AAVALLVER
+1267 
-1276 SGDLPDR
+1276 
-1283 RRHTADAGRFRFAA
+1283 
-1297 AQGRRLG
+1297 
-1304 DPGRRCRPA
+1304 
-1313 RDCHPH
+1313 
-1319 VRRLV
+1319 
-1324 VRGQRPDAA
+1324 
-1333 GTAPGERATTG
+1333 
-1344 DGRRPRRGLHPRQDE
+1344 
-1359 GWPAAPW
+1359 
-1366 SRPADGR
+1366 
-1373 GHRCVRPGGGH
+1373 
-1384 RAPQVEAAPPRWGW
+1384 
-1398 LACQPQRSGNFLSA
+1398 
-1412 NVFDGKLIS
+1412 
-1421 GVQSGGSSKSGIC
+1421 
-1434 LSHSATTMVS
+1434 
-1444 SIRAR
+1444 

>member
-11 EKAPVIKPEN
+11 EKPPVIKPEN

-26 PLSIPPPEGKPWWI
+26 PLSIPPPEGKPWWLI
-40 VVVGVVVIG
+40 VVGVVVVG
-49 LLGGMIAMTFAS
+49 LLGGMVAMVFAS

-68 VGAIFP
+68 IGSIFP
-74 IFMIGGMA
+74 LFMMVGIM
-82 MMMFGGRFGGQ
+82 MMMFRGMGGGQ

-114 LRETAHESADSMD
+114 LRETAQESADSMD

-134 PAPTMLASA
+134 PAPNTLAAA
-143 VGSSRMWERKP
+143 VGSPRMWERKP

-200 GRYQSVVYNLPKMIS
+200 GRYQSVVYNLPKMVS

-221 YSLIGGREQVL
+221 YALVGEREQVL
-232 GLMRAIVCQLAF
+232 GLMRAIICQLAF
-244 SHGPDHVQMVVVSSD
+244 SHGPDHVQMIVVSSD
-259 LEQWDWVK
+259 LDQWDWVK

-274 PRRQDAAGNARMV
+274 SRRHDAAGNARMV
-287 YSSVREFA
+287 YTSVREFA

-326 IADVTDPQWEF
+326 IADVDDPQWEY
-337 VKSAEGIDGV
+337 VISAEGVDGV
-347 TFFDLTGAS
+347 TFFDLTGSS
-356 MWAAV
+356 MWTDI
-361 PERTLQFDDLGVIE
+361 PERKLQFDKTGVIE

-388 EKPWF
+388 DKAWF
-393 FALTDHISIAEAEEF
+393 FALTDQLSIAEAEEF
-408 AQKLARWRLAEAYE
+408 AQKLAQWRLAEAYE

-435 IMAYYGIDDP
+435 ILSYYGIDDP
-445 ADIDFGSL
+445 GHIDFDSL
-453 WGSRTDTMGRSRLRA
+453 WASRTDTMGRSRLRA

-513 IESLMLGHPPQ
+513 IESLMLSHPPE

-586 DAKEYNSVRSRMRAR
+586 DAKEYNSVRARMRAR
-601 GQDMPP
+601 GQDMAP

-694 LGYFRRSLEDIVRFQ
+694 LGYFRKSLEDIIRFQ
-709 AEFLWRDYISR
+709 AEFLWRDYFQPGAS
-720 GITIDGEEA
+720 IDGEEA

-737 YVRPQLFT
+737 YIRPQLFT
-745 NLFTPLEVSVGGPDL
+745 NSFTPMEVSVGGPDI
-760 EPVHSNG
+760 EPVVAQPNG
-767 EVLEAADAE
+767 EVLESDDVE
-776 AEDEEEGI
+776 GGEDEDEEGV

-795 QLRKIDFEP
+795 QLRKIKFEP
-804 YRLWQPPLSEPVA
+804 YRLWQPPLTQPVA
-817 IDELVNRF
+817 IDDLVNRF
-825 IGHQWQQD
+825 LGRPWHKE
-833 YGTARDLVFPLG
+833 YGSACNLVFPIG
-845 IIDRPFKHDQPP
+845 IIDRPYKHDQPP

-883 QTLICSAALTHTPEQ
+883 QTLICSAALTHTPQQ

-907 GTALTTVARLPHVG
+907 STALTTVSRIPHVG

-945 RKRSFLEYRIA
+945 RKRTFLECGIA
-956 SMDVF
+956 SMEMF

-973 PNDGFGDVYLVIDN
+973 PDDGFGDVYLVIDN

-992 EENEVLIEQVNLIIN
+992 EENEVLIEQVNVIIN

-1016 VVSADRESELRPP
+1016 VVTADRESELRPP
-1029 VRSGFGSRVELRLAA
+1029 VRSGFGSRIELRLAA
-1044 VEDAKLVRSRFAKEV
+1044 VEDAKLVRSRFAKDV

-1067 VAVNYVRLDADPQ
+1067 VAVNYVRLDSDPQ

-1096 TNVFASDSIVD
+1096 DNVFECDSVVA
-1107 AVSRLASGQA
+1107 AVSRLTSAQA
-1117 PPIRRLPAR
+1117 PPVRRLPAR

-1140 RQGVG
+1140 RPGVG
-1145 AGGIVWAI
+1145 AGGIAWAI

-1160 VYLNFAENAHLVVT
+1160 VYLNFAENSHLMVT

-1194 LYAPGTSSAL
+1194 LYAPGASSAPPPAPGRPSAQVWLVDPRRQLLTTLGSDYVERFAYNLDGVVAMMGEL
-1204 AATGRAALCPG
+1204 AAALAGREPPPGLSAEELLSRSWWSGPEIFLIVDDIQQLPPGFDSPLHKAVPFVNRAADVGLHVIVTRTFGGWSSAGSDPMLRALHQANAPLLVMDADPDEGFIRGKMKGGPLPRGRGLLMAEDTG
-1215 VAGRPA
+1215 VFVQV
-1221 PSAADR
+1221 AATE
-1227 AGLRVRREVRLQ
+1227 VRR
-1239 PRRRAGDDERHVR
+1239 
-1252 PSGQPRTTARLVGGG
+1252 
-1267 AAVALLVER
+1267 
-1276 SGDLPDR
+1276 
-1283 RRHTADAGRFRFAA
+1283 
-1297 AQGRRLG
+1297 
-1304 DPGRRCRPA
+1304 
-1313 RDCHPH
+1313 
-1319 VRRLV
+1319 
-1324 VRGQRPDAA
+1324 
-1333 GTAPGERATTG
+1333 
-1344 DGRRPRRGLHPRQDE
+1344 
-1359 GWPAAPW
+1359 
-1366 SRPADGR
+1366 
-1373 GHRCVRPGGGH
+1373 
-1384 RAPQVEAAPPRWGW
+1384 
-1398 LACQPQRSGNFLSA
+1398 
-1412 NVFDGKLIS
+1412 
-1421 GVQSGGSSKSGIC
+1421 
-1434 LSHSATTMVS
+1434 
-1444 SIRAR
+1444 

>member
-11 EKAPVIKPEN
+11 EKPPVIKPEN
-21 IVLPT
+21 IVLST
-26 PLSIPPPEGKPWWI
+26 PLSIPPPEGKPWWLI
-40 VVVGVVVIG
+40 VVGVVVVG
-49 LLGGMIAMTFAS
+49 LLGGMVAMVFAS

-68 VGAIFP
+68 IGSIFP
-74 IFMIGGMA
+74 LFMMVGIM
-82 MMMFGGRFGGQ
+82 MMMFRGMGGGQ

-114 LRETAHESADSMD
+114 LRETAQESADSMD

-134 PAPTMLASA
+134 PAPNTLAAA
-143 VGSSRMWERKP
+143 VGSPRMWERKP

-200 GRYQSVVYNLPKMIS
+200 GRYQSVVYNLPKMVS

-221 YSLIGGREQVL
+221 YALVGEREQVL
-232 GLMRAIVCQLAF
+232 GLMRAIICQLAF
-244 SHGPDHVQMVVVSSD
+244 SHGPDHVQMIVVSSD
-259 LEQWDWVK
+259 LDQWDWVK

-274 PRRQDAAGNARMV
+274 SRRHDAAGNARMV
-287 YSSVREFA
+287 YTSVREFA

-326 IADVTDPQWEF
+326 IADVDDPQWEY
-337 VKSAEGIDGV
+337 VISAEGVDGV
-347 TFFDLTGAS
+347 TFFDLTGSS
-356 MWAAV
+356 MWTDI
-361 PERTLQFDDLGVIE
+361 PERKLQFDKTGVIE

-388 EKPWF
+388 DKAWF
-393 FALTDHISIAEAEEF
+393 FALTDQVSIAEAEEF
-408 AQKLARWRLAEAYE
+408 AQKLAQWRLAEAYE

-435 IMAYYGIDDP
+435 ILSYYGIDDP
-445 ADIDFGSL
+445 GNIDFDSL
-453 WGSRTDTMGRSRLRA
+453 WASRTDTMGRSRLRA

-513 IESLMLGHPPQ
+513 IESLMLSHPPE

-559 ALMERFLDA
+559 ALMERFLEA

-586 DAKEYNSVRSRMRAR
+586 DAKEYNSVRARMRAR
-601 GQDMPP
+601 GQDMAP

-694 LGYFRRSLEDIVRFQ
+694 LGYFRKSLEDIIRFQ
-709 AEFLWRDYISR
+709 AEFLWRDYFQPGVS
-720 GITIDGEEA
+720 IDGEEA

-737 YVRPQLFT
+737 YIRPQLFT
-745 NLFTPLEVSVGGPDL
+745 NSFTPLEVSVGGPDI
-760 EPVHSNG
+760 EPVVAQPNG
-767 EVLEAADAE
+767 EVLESDDIE
-776 AEDEEEGI
+776 GGEDEDEEGV

-795 QLRKIDFEP
+795 QLRKIKFEP
-804 YRLWQPPLSEPVA
+804 YRLWQPPLTQPVA
-817 IDELVNRF
+817 IDDLVNRF
-825 IGHQWQQD
+825 LGRPWHKE
-833 YGTARDLVFPLG
+833 YGSACNLVFPIG
-845 IIDRPFKHDQPP
+845 IIDRPYKHDQPP

-883 QTLICSAALTHTPEQ
+883 QTLICSAALTHTPQQ

-907 GTALTTVARLPHVG
+907 STALTTVSRIPHVG

-945 RKRSFLEYRIA
+945 RKRSFLECGIA
-956 SMDVF
+956 SMEMF

-973 PNDGFGDVYLVIDN
+973 PDDGFGDVYLVIDN

-992 EENEVLIEQVNLIIN
+992 EENEVLIEQVNVIIN

-1016 VVSADRESELRPP
+1016 VVTADRESELRPP
-1029 VRSGFGSRVELRLAA
+1029 VRSGFGSRIELRLAA
-1044 VEDAKLVRSRFAKEV
+1044 VEDAKLVRSRFAKDV

-1067 VAVNYVRLDADPQ
+1067 VAVNYVRLDSDPQ

-1096 TNVFASDSIVD
+1096 DNVFECDSVVA
-1107 AVSRLASGQA
+1107 AVSRLTSAQA
-1117 PPIRRLPAR
+1117 PPVRRLPAR

-1134 LAARDT
+1134 LASRDT

-1145 AGGIVWAI
+1145 AGGIAWAI

-1160 VYLNFAENAHLVVT
+1160 VYLNFAENSHLMVT

-1194 LYAPGTSSAL
+1194 LYAPGASSAPPPAPGRPSAQVWLVDPRRQLLTALGSDYVERFAYNLDGVVAMMGEL
-1204 AATGRAALCPG
+1204 AAALAGREPPPGLSAEELLSRSWWSGPEIFLIVDDIQQLPPGFDSPLHKAVPFVNRAADVGLHVIVTRTFGGWSSAGSDPMLRALHQANAPLLVMDADPDEGFIRGKMKGGPLPRGRGLLMAEDTG
-1215 VAGRPA
+1215 VFVQV
-1221 PSAADR
+1221 AATE
-1227 AGLRVRREVRLQ
+1227 VRR
-1239 PRRRAGDDERHVR
+1239 
-1252 PSGQPRTTARLVGGG
+1252 
-1267 AAVALLVER
+1267 
-1276 SGDLPDR
+1276 
-1283 RRHTADAGRFRFAA
+1283 
-1297 AQGRRLG
+1297 
-1304 DPGRRCRPA
+1304 
-1313 RDCHPH
+1313 
-1319 VRRLV
+1319 
-1324 VRGQRPDAA
+1324 
-1333 GTAPGERATTG
+1333 
-1344 DGRRPRRGLHPRQDE
+1344 
-1359 GWPAAPW
+1359 
-1366 SRPADGR
+1366 
-1373 GHRCVRPGGGH
+1373 
-1384 RAPQVEAAPPRWGW
+1384 
-1398 LACQPQRSGNFLSA
+1398 
-1412 NVFDGKLIS
+1412 
-1421 GVQSGGSSKSGIC
+1421 
-1434 LSHSATTMVS
+1434 
-1444 SIRAR
+1444 

>member
-11 EKAPVIKPEN
+11 EKPPVIKPEN
-21 IVLPT
+21 IVLST
-26 PLSIPPPEGKPWWI
+26 PLSIPPPEGKPWWLI
-40 VVVGVVVIG
+40 VVGVVVVG
-49 LLGGMIAMTFAS
+49 LLGGMVAMVFAS

-68 VGAIFP
+68 IGSIFP
-74 IFMIGGMA
+74 LFMMVGIM
-82 MMMFGGRFGGQ
+82 MMMFRGMGGGQ

-114 LRETAHESADSMD
+114 LRETAQESADSMD

-134 PAPTMLASA
+134 PAPNTLAAA
-143 VGSSRMWERKP
+143 VGSPRMWERKP

-200 GRYQSVVYNLPKMIS
+200 GRYQSVVYNLPKMVS

-221 YSLIGGREQVL
+221 YALVGEREQVL
-232 GLMRAIVCQLAF
+232 GLMRAIICQLAF
-244 SHGPDHVQMVVVSSD
+244 SHGPDHVQMIVVSSD
-259 LEQWDWVK
+259 LDQWDWVK

-274 PRRQDAAGNARMV
+274 SRRHDAAGNARMV
-287 YSSVREFA
+287 YTSVREFA

-326 IADVTDPQWEF
+326 IADVDDPQWEY
-337 VKSAEGIDGV
+337 VISAEGVDGV
-347 TFFDLTGAS
+347 TFFDLTGSS
-356 MWAAV
+356 MWTDI
-361 PERTLQFDDLGVIE
+361 PERKLQFDKTGVIE

-388 EKPWF
+388 DKAWF
-393 FALTDHISIAEAEEF
+393 FALTDQVSIAEAEEF
-408 AQKLARWRLAEAYE
+408 AQKLAQWRLAEAYE

-435 IMAYYGIDDP
+435 ILSYYGIDDP
-445 ADIDFGSL
+445 GNIDFDSL
-453 WGSRTDTMGRSRLRA
+453 WASRTDTMGRSRLRA

-513 IESLMLGHPPQ
+513 IESLMLSHPPE

-586 DAKEYNSVRSRMRAR
+586 DAKEYNSVRARMRAR
-601 GQDMPP
+601 GQDMAP

-651 TIESRAEK
+651 TIESRVEK

-694 LGYFRRSLEDIVRFQ
+694 LGYFRKSLEDIIRFQ
-709 AEFLWRDYISR
+709 AEFLWRDYFQPGVS
-720 GITIDGEEA
+720 IDGEEA

-737 YVRPQLFT
+737 YIRPQLFT
-745 NLFTPLEVSVGGPDL
+745 NSFTPLEVSVGGPDI
-760 EPVHSNG
+760 EPVVAQPNG
-767 EVLEAADAE
+767 EMLESDDIE
-776 AEDEEEGI
+776 GGEDEDEEGV

-795 QLRKIDFEP
+795 QLRKIKFEP
-804 YRLWQPPLSEPVA
+804 YRLWQPPLTQPVA
-817 IDELVNRF
+817 IDDLVNRF
-825 IGHQWQQD
+825 LGRPWHKE
-833 YGTARDLVFPLG
+833 YGSACNLVFPIG
-845 IIDRPFKHDQPP
+845 IIDRPYKHDQPP

-883 QTLICSAALTHTPEQ
+883 QTLICSAALTHTPQQ

-907 GTALTTVARLPHVG
+907 STALTTVSRIPHVG

-945 RKRSFLEYRIA
+945 RKRSFLECGIA
-956 SMDVF
+956 SMEMF

-973 PNDGFGDVYLVIDN
+973 PDDGFGDVYLVIDN

-992 EENEVLIEQVNLIIN
+992 EENEVLIEQVNVIIN

-1016 VVSADRESELRPP
+1016 VVTADRESELRPP
-1029 VRSGFGSRVELRLAA
+1029 VRSGFGSRIELRLAA
-1044 VEDAKLVRSRFAKEV
+1044 VEDAKLVRSRFAKDV

-1067 VAVNYVRLDADPQ
+1067 VAVNYVRLDSDPQ

-1096 TNVFASDSIVD
+1096 DNVFECDSVVA
-1107 AVSRLASGQA
+1107 AVSRLTSAQA
-1117 PPIRRLPAR
+1117 PPVRRLPAR

-1134 LAARDT
+1134 LASRDT

-1145 AGGIVWAI
+1145 AGGIAWAI

-1160 VYLNFAENAHLVVT
+1160 VYLNFAENSHLMVT

-1194 LYAPGTSSAL
+1194 LYAPGASSAPPPAPGRPSAQVWLVDPRRQLLTALGSDYVERFAYNLDGVVAMMGEL
-1204 AATGRAALCPG
+1204 AAALAGREPPPGLSAEELLSRSWWSGPEIFLIVDDIQQLPPGFDSPLHKAVPFVNRAADVGLHVIVTRTFGGWSSAGSDPMLRALHQANAPLLVMDADPDEGFIRGKMKGGPLPRGRGLLMAEDTG
-1215 VAGRPA
+1215 VFVQV
-1221 PSAADR
+1221 AATE
-1227 AGLRVRREVRLQ
+1227 VRR
-1239 PRRRAGDDERHVR
+1239 
-1252 PSGQPRTTARLVGGG
+1252 
-1267 AAVALLVER
+1267 
-1276 SGDLPDR
+1276 
-1283 RRHTADAGRFRFAA
+1283 
-1297 AQGRRLG
+1297 
-1304 DPGRRCRPA
+1304 
-1313 RDCHPH
+1313 
-1319 VRRLV
+1319 
-1324 VRGQRPDAA
+1324 
-1333 GTAPGERATTG
+1333 
-1344 DGRRPRRGLHPRQDE
+1344 
-1359 GWPAAPW
+1359 
-1366 SRPADGR
+1366 
-1373 GHRCVRPGGGH
+1373 
-1384 RAPQVEAAPPRWGW
+1384 
-1398 LACQPQRSGNFLSA
+1398 
-1412 NVFDGKLIS
+1412 
-1421 GVQSGGSSKSGIC
+1421 
-1434 LSHSATTMVS
+1434 
-1444 SIRAR
+1444 

>member
-11 EKAPVIKPEN
+11 EKPPVIKPEN
-21 IVLPT
+21 IVLST
-26 PLSIPPPEGKPWWI
+26 PLSIPPPEGKPWWLI
-40 VVVGVVVIG
+40 VVGVVVVG
-49 LLGGMIAMTFAS
+49 LLGGMVAMVFAS

-68 VGAIFP
+68 IGSIFP
-74 IFMIGGMA
+74 LFMMVGIM
-82 MMMFGGRFGGQ
+82 MMMFRGMGGGQ

-114 LRETAHESADSMD
+114 LRETAQESADSMD

-134 PAPTMLASA
+134 PAPNTLAAA
-143 VGSSRMWERKP
+143 VGSPRMWERKP

-200 GRYQSVVYNLPKMIS
+200 GRYQSVVYNLPKMVS

-221 YSLIGGREQVL
+221 YALVGEREQVL
-232 GLMRAIVCQLAF
+232 GLMRAIICQLAF
-244 SHGPDHVQMVVVSSD
+244 SHGPDHVQMIVVSSD
-259 LEQWDWVK
+259 LDQWDWVK

-274 PRRQDAAGNARMV
+274 SRRHDAAGNARMV
-287 YSSVREFA
+287 YTSVREFA
-295 AEQAELFA
+295 AEKAELFA

-326 IADVTDPQWEF
+326 IADVDDPQWEY
-337 VKSAEGIDGV
+337 VISAEGVDGV
-347 TFFDLTGAS
+347 TFFDLTGSS
-356 MWAAV
+356 MWTDI
-361 PERTLQFDDLGVIE
+361 PERKLQFDKTGVIE

-388 EKPWF
+388 DKAWF
-393 FALTDHISIAEAEEF
+393 FALTDQVSIAEAEEF
-408 AQKLARWRLAEAYE
+408 AQKLAQWRLAEAYE

-435 IMAYYGIDDP
+435 ILSYYGIDDP
-445 ADIDFGSL
+445 GNIDFDSL
-453 WGSRTDTMGRSRLRA
+453 WASRTDTMGRSRLRA

-513 IESLMLGHPPQ
+513 IESLMLSHPPE

-586 DAKEYNSVRSRMRAR
+586 DAKEYNSVRARMRAR
-601 GQDMPP
+601 GQDMAP

-694 LGYFRRSLEDIVRFQ
+694 LGYFRKSLEDIIRFQ
-709 AEFLWRDYISR
+709 AEFLWRDYFQPGVS
-720 GITIDGEEA
+720 IDGEEA

-737 YVRPQLFT
+737 YIRPQLFT
-745 NLFTPLEVSVGGPDL
+745 NSFTPLEVSVGGPDI
-760 EPVHSNG
+760 EPVVAQPNG
-767 EVLEAADAE
+767 EVLESDDIE
-776 AEDEEEGI
+776 GGEDEDEEGV

-795 QLRKIDFEP
+795 QLRKIKFEP
-804 YRLWQPPLSEPVA
+804 YRLWQPPLTQPVA
-817 IDELVNRF
+817 IDDLVNRF
-825 IGHQWQQD
+825 LGRPWHKE
-833 YGTARDLVFPLG
+833 YGSACNLVFPIG
-845 IIDRPFKHDQPP
+845 IIDRPYKHDQPP

-883 QTLICSAALTHTPEQ
+883 QTLICSAALTHTPQQ

-907 GTALTTVARLPHVG
+907 STALTTVSRIPHVG

-945 RKRSFLEYRIA
+945 RKRSFLECGIA
-956 SMDVF
+956 SMEMF

-973 PNDGFGDVYLVIDN
+973 PDDGFGDVYLVIDN

-992 EENEVLIEQVNLIIN
+992 EENEVLIEQVNVIIN

-1016 VVSADRESELRPP
+1016 VVTADRESELRPP
-1029 VRSGFGSRVELRLAA
+1029 VRSGFGSRIELRLAA
-1044 VEDAKLVRSRFAKEV
+1044 VEDAKLVRSRFAKDV

-1067 VAVNYVRLDADPQ
+1067 VAVNYVRLDSDPQ

-1096 TNVFASDSIVD
+1096 DNVFECDSVVA
-1107 AVSRLASGQA
+1107 AVSRLTSAQA
-1117 PPIRRLPAR
+1117 PPVRRLPAR

-1134 LAARDT
+1134 LASRDT

-1145 AGGIVWAI
+1145 AGGIAWAI

-1160 VYLNFAENAHLVVT
+1160 VYLNFAENSHLMVT

-1194 LYAPGTSSAL
+1194 LYAPGASSAPPPAPGRPSAQVWLVDPRRQLLTALGSDYVERFAYNLDGVVAMMGEL
-1204 AATGRAALCPG
+1204 AAALAGREPPPGLSAEELLSRSWWSGPEIFLIVDDIQQLPPGFDSPLHKAVPFVNRAADVGLHVIVTRTFGGWSSAGSDPMLRALHQANAPLLVMDADPDEGFIRGKMKGGPLPRGRGLLMAEDTG
-1215 VAGRPA
+1215 VFVQV
-1221 PSAADR
+1221 AATE
-1227 AGLRVRREVRLQ
+1227 VRR
-1239 PRRRAGDDERHVR
+1239 
-1252 PSGQPRTTARLVGGG
+1252 
-1267 AAVALLVER
+1267 
-1276 SGDLPDR
+1276 
-1283 RRHTADAGRFRFAA
+1283 
-1297 AQGRRLG
+1297 
-1304 DPGRRCRPA
+1304 
-1313 RDCHPH
+1313 
-1319 VRRLV
+1319 
-1324 VRGQRPDAA
+1324 
-1333 GTAPGERATTG
+1333 
-1344 DGRRPRRGLHPRQDE
+1344 
-1359 GWPAAPW
+1359 
-1366 SRPADGR
+1366 
-1373 GHRCVRPGGGH
+1373 
-1384 RAPQVEAAPPRWGW
+1384 
-1398 LACQPQRSGNFLSA
+1398 
-1412 NVFDGKLIS
+1412 
-1421 GVQSGGSSKSGIC
+1421 
-1434 LSHSATTMVS
+1434 
-1444 SIRAR
+1444 

>member
-11 EKAPVIKPEN
+11 EKPPVIKPEN
-21 IVLPT
+21 IVLST
-26 PLSIPPPEGKPWWI
+26 PLSIPPPEGKPWWLI
-40 VVVGVVVIG
+40 VVGVVVVG
-49 LLGGMIAMTFAS
+49 LLGGMVAMVFAS

-68 VGAIFP
+68 IGSIFP
-74 IFMIGGMA
+74 LFMMVGIM
-82 MMMFGGRFGGQ
+82 MMMFRGMGGGQ

-114 LRETAHESADSMD
+114 LRETAQESADSMD

-134 PAPTMLASA
+134 PAPNTLAAA
-143 VGSSRMWERKP
+143 VGSPRMWERKP

-200 GRYQSVVYNLPKMIS
+200 GRYQSVVYNLPKMVS

-221 YSLIGGREQVL
+221 YALVGEREQVL
-232 GLMRAIVCQLAF
+232 GLMRAIICQLAF
-244 SHGPDHVQMVVVSSD
+244 SHGPDHVQMIVVSSD
-259 LEQWDWVK
+259 LDQWDWVK

-274 PRRQDAAGNARMV
+274 SRRHDAAGNARMV
-287 YSSVREFA
+287 YTSVREFA

-326 IADVTDPQWEF
+326 IADVDDPQWEY
-337 VKSAEGIDGV
+337 VISAEGVDGV
-347 TFFDLTGAS
+347 TFFDLTGSS
-356 MWAAV
+356 MWTDI
-361 PERTLQFDDLGVIE
+361 PERKLQFDKTGVIE

-388 EKPWF
+388 DKAWF
-393 FALTDHISIAEAEEF
+393 FALTDQVSIAEAEEF
-408 AQKLARWRLAEAYE
+408 AQKLAQWRLAEAYE

-435 IMAYYGIDDP
+435 ILSYYGIDDP
-445 ADIDFGSL
+445 GNIDFDSL
-453 WGSRTDTMGRSRLRA
+453 WASRTDTMGRSRLRA

-513 IESLMLGHPPQ
+513 IESLMLSHPPE

-586 DAKEYNSVRSRMRAR
+586 DAKEYNSVRARMRAR
-601 GQDMPP
+601 GQDMAP

-694 LGYFRRSLEDIVRFQ
+694 LGYFRKSLEDIIRFQ
-709 AEFLWRDYISR
+709 AEFLWRDYFQPGVS
-720 GITIDGEEA
+720 IDGEEA

-737 YVRPQLFT
+737 YIRPQLFT
-745 NLFTPLEVSVGGPDL
+745 NSFTPLEVSVGGPDI
-760 EPVHSNG
+760 EPVVAQPNG
-767 EVLEAADAE
+767 EVLESDDIE
-776 AEDEEEGI
+776 GGEDEDEEGV

-795 QLRKIDFEP
+795 QLRKIKFEP
-804 YRLWQPPLSEPVA
+804 YRLWQPPLTQPVA
-817 IDELVNRF
+817 IDDLVNRF
-825 IGHQWQQD
+825 LGRPWHKE
-833 YGTARDLVFPLG
+833 YGSACNLVFPIG
-845 IIDRPFKHDQPP
+845 IIDRPYKHDQPP

-883 QTLICSAALTHTPEQ
+883 QTLICSAALTHTPQQ

-907 GTALTTVARLPHVG
+907 STALTTVSRIPHVG

-945 RKRSFLEYRIA
+945 RKRSFLECGIA
-956 SMDVF
+956 SMEMF
-961 RRRKFGGEAGPV
+961 RRRKFRGEAGPV
-973 PNDGFGDVYLVIDN
+973 PDDGFGDVYLVIDN

-992 EENEVLIEQVNLIIN
+992 EENEVLIEQVNVIIN

-1016 VVSADRESELRPP
+1016 VVTADRESELRPP
-1029 VRSGFGSRVELRLAA
+1029 VRSGFGSRIELRLAA
-1044 VEDAKLVRSRFAKEV
+1044 VEDAKLVRSRFAKDV

-1067 VAVNYVRLDADPQ
+1067 VAVNYVRLDSDPQ

-1096 TNVFASDSIVD
+1096 DNVFECDSVVA
-1107 AVSRLASGQA
+1107 AVSRLTSAQA
-1117 PPIRRLPAR
+1117 PPVRRLPAR

-1134 LAARDT
+1134 LASRDT

-1145 AGGIVWAI
+1145 AGGIAWAI

-1160 VYLNFAENAHLVVT
+1160 VYLNFAENSHLMVT

-1194 LYAPGTSSAL
+1194 LYAPGASSAPPPAPGRPSAQVWLVDPRRQLLTALGSDYVERFAYNLDGVVAMMGEL
-1204 AATGRAALCPG
+1204 AAALAGREPPPGLSAEELLSRSWWSGPEIFLIVDDIQQLPPGFDSPLHKAVPFVNRAADVGLHVIVTRTFGGWSSAGSDPMLRALHQANAPLLVMDADPDEGFIRGKMKGGPLPRGRGLLMAEDTG
-1215 VAGRPA
+1215 VFVQV
-1221 PSAADR
+1221 AATE
-1227 AGLRVRREVRLQ
+1227 VRR
-1239 PRRRAGDDERHVR
+1239 
-1252 PSGQPRTTARLVGGG
+1252 
-1267 AAVALLVER
+1267 
-1276 SGDLPDR
+1276 
-1283 RRHTADAGRFRFAA
+1283 
-1297 AQGRRLG
+1297 
-1304 DPGRRCRPA
+1304 
-1313 RDCHPH
+1313 
-1319 VRRLV
+1319 
-1324 VRGQRPDAA
+1324 
-1333 GTAPGERATTG
+1333 
-1344 DGRRPRRGLHPRQDE
+1344 
-1359 GWPAAPW
+1359 
-1366 SRPADGR
+1366 
-1373 GHRCVRPGGGH
+1373 
-1384 RAPQVEAAPPRWGW
+1384 
-1398 LACQPQRSGNFLSA
+1398 
-1412 NVFDGKLIS
+1412 
-1421 GVQSGGSSKSGIC
+1421 
-1434 LSHSATTMVS
+1434 
-1444 SIRAR
+1444 

>member
-11 EKAPVIKPEN
+11 EKPPVIKPEN
-21 IVLPT
+21 IVLST
-26 PLSIPPPEGKPWWI
+26 PLSIPPPEGKPWWLI
-40 VVVGVVVIG
+40 VVGVVVVG
-49 LLGGMIAMTFAS
+49 LLGGMVAMVFAS

-68 VGAIFP
+68 IGSIFP
-74 IFMIGGMA
+74 LFMMVGIM
-82 MMMFGGRFGGQ
+82 MMMFRGMGGGQ

-114 LRETAHESADSMD
+114 LRETAQESADSMD

-134 PAPTMLASA
+134 PAPNTLAAA
-143 VGSSRMWERKP
+143 VGSPRMWERKP

-200 GRYQSVVYNLPKMIS
+200 GRYQSVVYNLPKMVS

-221 YSLIGGREQVL
+221 YALVGEREQVL
-232 GLMRAIVCQLAF
+232 GLMRAIICQLAF
-244 SHGPDHVQMVVVSSD
+244 SHGPDHVQMIVVSSD
-259 LEQWDWVK
+259 LDQWDWVK

-274 PRRQDAAGNARMV
+274 SRRHDAAGNARMV
-287 YSSVREFA
+287 YTSVREFA

-326 IADVTDPQWEF
+326 IADVDDPQWEY
-337 VKSAEGIDGV
+337 VISAEGVDGV
-347 TFFDLTGAS
+347 TFFDLTGSS
-356 MWAAV
+356 MWTDI
-361 PERTLQFDDLGVIE
+361 PERKLQFDKTGVIE

-388 EKPWF
+388 DKAWF
-393 FALTDHISIAEAEEF
+393 FALTDQVSIAEAEEF
-408 AQKLARWRLAEAYE
+408 AQKLAQWRLAEAYE

-435 IMAYYGIDDP
+435 ILSYYGIDDP
-445 ADIDFGSL
+445 GNIDFDSL
-453 WGSRTDTMGRSRLRA
+453 WASRTDTMGRSRLRA

-513 IESLMLGHPPQ
+513 IESLMLSHPPE

-586 DAKEYNSVRSRMRAR
+586 DAKEYNSVRARMRAR
-601 GQDMPP
+601 GQDMAP

-694 LGYFRRSLEDIVRFQ
+694 LGYFRKSLEDIIRFQ
-709 AEFLWRDYISR
+709 AEFLWRDYFQPGVS
-720 GITIDGEEA
+720 IDGEEA

-737 YVRPQLFT
+737 YIRPQLFT
-745 NLFTPLEVSVGGPDL
+745 NSFTPLEVSVGGPDI
-760 EPVHSNG
+760 EPVVAQPNG
-767 EVLEAADAE
+767 EVLESDDIE
-776 AEDEEEGI
+776 GGEDEDEEGV

-795 QLRKIDFEP
+795 QLRKIKFEP
-804 YRLWQPPLSEPVA
+804 YRLWQPPLTQPVA
-817 IDELVNRF
+817 IDDLVNRF
-825 IGHQWQQD
+825 LGRPWHKE
-833 YGTARDLVFPLG
+833 YGSACNLVFPIG
-845 IIDRPFKHDQPP
+845 IIDRPYKHDQPP

-883 QTLICSAALTHTPEQ
+883 QTLICSAALTHTPQQ

-907 GTALTTVARLPHVG
+907 STALTTVSRIPHVG

-945 RKRSFLEYRIA
+945 RKRSFLECGIA
-956 SMDVF
+956 SMEMF

-973 PNDGFGDVYLVIDN
+973 PDDGFGDVYLVIDN

-992 EENEVLIEQVNLIIN
+992 EENEVLIEQVNVIIN

-1016 VVSADRESELRPP
+1016 VVTADRESELRPP
-1029 VRSGFGSRVELRLAA
+1029 VRSGFGSRIELRLAT
-1044 VEDAKLVRSRFAKEV
+1044 VEDAKLVRSRFAKDV

-1067 VAVNYVRLDADPQ
+1067 VAVNYVRLDSDPQ

-1096 TNVFASDSIVD
+1096 DNVFECDSVVA
-1107 AVSRLASGQA
+1107 AVSRLTSAQA
-1117 PPIRRLPAR
+1117 PPVRRLPAR

-1134 LAARDT
+1134 LASRDT

-1145 AGGIVWAI
+1145 AGGIAWAI

-1160 VYLNFAENAHLVVT
+1160 VYLNFAENSHLMVT

-1194 LYAPGTSSAL
+1194 LYAPGASSAPPPAPGRPSAQVWLVDPRRQLLTALGSDYVERFAYNLDGVVAMMGEL
-1204 AATGRAALCPG
+1204 AAALAGREPPPGLSAEELLSRSWWSGPEIFLIVDDIQQLPPGFDSPLHKAVPFVNRAADVGLHVIVTRTFGGWSSAGSDPMLRALHQANAPLLVMDADPDEGFIRGKMKGGPLPRGRGLLMAEDTG
-1215 VAGRPA
+1215 VFVQV
-1221 PSAADR
+1221 AATE
-1227 AGLRVRREVRLQ
+1227 VRR
-1239 PRRRAGDDERHVR
+1239 
-1252 PSGQPRTTARLVGGG
+1252 
-1267 AAVALLVER
+1267 
-1276 SGDLPDR
+1276 
-1283 RRHTADAGRFRFAA
+1283 
-1297 AQGRRLG
+1297 
-1304 DPGRRCRPA
+1304 
-1313 RDCHPH
+1313 
-1319 VRRLV
+1319 
-1324 VRGQRPDAA
+1324 
-1333 GTAPGERATTG
+1333 
-1344 DGRRPRRGLHPRQDE
+1344 
-1359 GWPAAPW
+1359 
-1366 SRPADGR
+1366 
-1373 GHRCVRPGGGH
+1373 
-1384 RAPQVEAAPPRWGW
+1384 
-1398 LACQPQRSGNFLSA
+1398 
-1412 NVFDGKLIS
+1412 
-1421 GVQSGGSSKSGIC
+1421 
-1434 LSHSATTMVS
+1434 
-1444 SIRAR
+1444 

>member
-11 EKAPVIKPEN
+11 EKPPVIKPEN
-21 IVLPT
+21 IVLST
-26 PLSIPPPEGKPWWI
+26 PLSIPPPEGKPWWLI
-40 VVVGVVVIG
+40 VVGVVVVG
-49 LLGGMIAMTFAS
+49 LLGGMVAMVFAS

-68 VGAIFP
+68 IGSIFP
-74 IFMIGGMA
+74 LFMMVGIM
-82 MMMFGGRFGGQ
+82 MMMFRGMGGGQ

-114 LRETAHESADSMD
+114 LRETAQESADSMD

-134 PAPTMLASA
+134 PAPNTLAAA
-143 VGSSRMWERKP
+143 VGSPRMWERKP

-200 GRYQSVVYNLPKMIS
+200 GRYQSVVYNLPKMVS

-221 YSLIGGREQVL
+221 YALVGEREQVL
-232 GLMRAIVCQLAF
+232 GLMRAIICQLAF
-244 SHGPDHVQMVVVSSD
+244 SHGPDHVQMIVVSSD
-259 LEQWDWVK
+259 LDQWDWVK

-274 PRRQDAAGNARMV
+274 SRRHDAAGNARMV
-287 YSSVREFA
+287 YTSVREFA

-326 IADVTDPQWEF
+326 IADVDDPQWEY
-337 VKSAEGIDGV
+337 VISAEGVDGV
-347 TFFDLTGAS
+347 TFFDLTGSS
-356 MWAAV
+356 MWTDI
-361 PERTLQFDDLGVIE
+361 PERKLQFDKTGVIE

-388 EKPWF
+388 DKAWF
-393 FALTDHISIAEAEEF
+393 FALTDQVSIAEAEEF
-408 AQKLARWRLAEAYE
+408 AQKLAQWRLAEAYE

-435 IMAYYGIDDP
+435 ILSYYGIDDP
-445 ADIDFGSL
+445 GNIDFDSL
-453 WGSRTDTMGRSRLRA
+453 WASRTDTMGRSRLRA

-513 IESLMLGHPPQ
+513 IESLMLSHPPE

-586 DAKEYNSVRSRMRAR
+586 DAKEYNSVRARMRAR
-601 GQDMPP
+601 GQDMAP

-651 TIESRAEK
+651 TIERRAEK

-694 LGYFRRSLEDIVRFQ
+694 LGYFRKSLEDIIRFQ
-709 AEFLWRDYISR
+709 AEFLWRDYFQPGVS
-720 GITIDGEEA
+720 IDGEEA

-737 YVRPQLFT
+737 YIRPQLFT
-745 NLFTPLEVSVGGPDL
+745 NSFTPLEVSVGGPDI
-760 EPVHSNG
+760 EPVVAQPNG
-767 EVLEAADAE
+767 EVLESDDIE
-776 AEDEEEGI
+776 GGEDEDEEGV

-795 QLRKIDFEP
+795 QLRKIKFEP
-804 YRLWQPPLSEPVA
+804 YRLWQPPLTQPVA
-817 IDELVNRF
+817 IDDLVNRF
-825 IGHQWQQD
+825 LGRPWHKE
-833 YGTARDLVFPLG
+833 YGSACNLVFPIG
-845 IIDRPFKHDQPP
+845 IIDRPYKHDQPP

-883 QTLICSAALTHTPEQ
+883 QTLICSAALTHTPQQ

-907 GTALTTVARLPHVG
+907 STALTTVSRIPHVG

-945 RKRSFLEYRIA
+945 RKRSFLECGIA
-956 SMDVF
+956 SMEMF

-973 PNDGFGDVYLVIDN
+973 PDDGFGDVYLVIDN

-992 EENEVLIEQVNLIIN
+992 EENEVLIEQVNVIIN

-1016 VVSADRESELRPP
+1016 VVTADRESELRPP
-1029 VRSGFGSRVELRLAA
+1029 VRSGFGSRIELRLAA
-1044 VEDAKLVRSRFAKEV
+1044 VEDAKLVRSRFAKDV

-1067 VAVNYVRLDADPQ
+1067 VAVNYVRLDSDPQ

-1096 TNVFASDSIVD
+1096 DNVFECDSVVA
-1107 AVSRLASGQA
+1107 AVSRLTSAQA
-1117 PPIRRLPAR
+1117 PPVRRLPAR

-1134 LAARDT
+1134 LASRDT

-1145 AGGIVWAI
+1145 AGGIAWAI

-1160 VYLNFAENAHLVVT
+1160 VYLNFAENSHLMVT

-1194 LYAPGTSSAL
+1194 LYAPGASSAPPPAPGRPSAQVWLVDPRRQLLTALGSDYVERFAYNLDGVVAMMGEL
-1204 AATGRAALCPG
+1204 AAALAGREPPPGLSAEELLSRSWWSGPEIFLIVDDIQQLPPGFDSPLHKAVPFVNRAADVGLHVIVTRTFGGWSSAGSDPMLRALHQANAPLLVMDADPDEGFIRGKMKGGPLPRGRGLLMAEDTG
-1215 VAGRPA
+1215 VFVQV
-1221 PSAADR
+1221 AATE
-1227 AGLRVRREVRLQ
+1227 VRR
-1239 PRRRAGDDERHVR
+1239 
-1252 PSGQPRTTARLVGGG
+1252 
-1267 AAVALLVER
+1267 
-1276 SGDLPDR
+1276 
-1283 RRHTADAGRFRFAA
+1283 
-1297 AQGRRLG
+1297 
-1304 DPGRRCRPA
+1304 
-1313 RDCHPH
+1313 
-1319 VRRLV
+1319 
-1324 VRGQRPDAA
+1324 
-1333 GTAPGERATTG
+1333 
-1344 DGRRPRRGLHPRQDE
+1344 
-1359 GWPAAPW
+1359 
-1366 SRPADGR
+1366 
-1373 GHRCVRPGGGH
+1373 
-1384 RAPQVEAAPPRWGW
+1384 
-1398 LACQPQRSGNFLSA
+1398 
-1412 NVFDGKLIS
+1412 
-1421 GVQSGGSSKSGIC
+1421 
-1434 LSHSATTMVS
+1434 
-1444 SIRAR
+1444 

>member
-11 EKAPVIKPEN
+11 EKPPVIKPEN
-21 IVLPT
+21 IVLST
-26 PLSIPPPEGKPWWI
+26 PLSIPPPEGKPWWLI
-40 VVVGVVVIG
+40 VVGVVVVG
-49 LLGGMIAMTFAS
+49 LLGGMVAMVFAS

-68 VGAIFP
+68 IGSIFP
-74 IFMIGGMA
+74 LFMMVGIM
-82 MMMFGGRFGGQ
+82 MMMFRGMGGGQ

-114 LRETAHESADSMD
+114 LRETAQESADSMD

-134 PAPTMLASA
+134 PAPNTLAAA
-143 VGSSRMWERKP
+143 VGSPRMWERKP

-200 GRYQSVVYNLPKMIS
+200 GRYQSVVYNLPKMVS

-221 YSLIGGREQVL
+221 YALVGEREQVL
-232 GLMRAIVCQLAF
+232 GLMRAIICQLAF
-244 SHGPDHVQMVVVSSD
+244 SHGPDHVQMIVVSSD
-259 LEQWDWVK
+259 LDQWDWVK

-274 PRRQDAAGNARMV
+274 SRRHDAAGNARMV
-287 YSSVREFA
+287 YTSVREFA

-326 IADVTDPQWEF
+326 IADVDDPQWEY
-337 VKSAEGIDGV
+337 VISAEGVDGV
-347 TFFDLTGAS
+347 TFFDLTGSS
-356 MWAAV
+356 MWTDI
-361 PERTLQFDDLGVIE
+361 PERKLQFDKTGVIE

-388 EKPWF
+388 DKAWF
-393 FALTDHISIAEAEEF
+393 FALTDQVSIAEAEEF
-408 AQKLARWRLAEAYE
+408 AQKLAQWRLAEAYE

-435 IMAYYGIDDP
+435 ILSYYGIDDP
-445 ADIDFGSL
+445 GNIDFDSL
-453 WGSRTDTMGRSRLRA
+453 WASRTDTMGRSRLRA

-513 IESLMLGHPPQ
+513 IESLMLSHPPE

-586 DAKEYNSVRSRMRAR
+586 DAKEYNSVRARMRAR
-601 GQDMPP
+601 GQDMAP

-694 LGYFRRSLEDIVRFQ
+694 LGYFRKSLEDIIRFQ
-709 AEFLWRDYISR
+709 AEFLWRDYFQPGVS
-720 GITIDGEEA
+720 IDGEEA

-737 YVRPQLFT
+737 YIRPQLFT
-745 NLFTPLEVSVGGPDL
+745 NSFTPLEVSVGGPDI
-760 EPVHSNG
+760 EPVVAQPNG
-767 EVLEAADAE
+767 EVLESDDIE
-776 AEDEEEGI
+776 GGEDEDEEGV

-795 QLRKIDFEP
+795 QLRKIKFEP
-804 YRLWQPPLSEPVA
+804 YRLWQPPLTQPVA
-817 IDELVNRF
+817 IDDLVNRF
-825 IGHQWQQD
+825 LGRPWHKE
-833 YGTARDLVFPLG
+833 YGSACNLVFPIG
-845 IIDRPFKHDQPP
+845 IIDRPYKHDQPP
-857 WTVDTSGPGA
+857 WPVDTSGPGA

-883 QTLICSAALTHTPEQ
+883 QTLICSAALTHTPQQ

-907 GTALTTVARLPHVG
+907 STALTTVSRIPHVG

-945 RKRSFLEYRIA
+945 RKRSFLECGIA
-956 SMDVF
+956 SMEMF

-973 PNDGFGDVYLVIDN
+973 PDDGFGDVYLVIDN

-992 EENEVLIEQVNLIIN
+992 EENEVLIEQVNVIIN

-1016 VVSADRESELRPP
+1016 VVTADRESELRPP
-1029 VRSGFGSRVELRLAA
+1029 VRSGFGSRIELRLAA
-1044 VEDAKLVRSRFAKEV
+1044 VEDAKLVRSRFAKDV

-1067 VAVNYVRLDADPQ
+1067 VAVNYVRLDSDPQ

-1096 TNVFASDSIVD
+1096 DNVFECDSVVA
-1107 AVSRLASGQA
+1107 AVSRLTSAQA
-1117 PPIRRLPAR
+1117 PPVRRLPAR

-1134 LAARDT
+1134 LASRDT

-1145 AGGIVWAI
+1145 AGGIAWAI

-1160 VYLNFAENAHLVVT
+1160 VYLNFAENSHLMVT

-1194 LYAPGTSSAL
+1194 LYAPGASSAPPPAPGRPSAQVWLVDPRRQLLTALGSDYVERFAYNLDGVVAMMGEL
-1204 AATGRAALCPG
+1204 AAALAGREPPPGLSAEELLSRSWWSGPEIFLIVDDIQQLPPGFDSPLHKAVPFVNRAADVGLHVIVTRTFGGWSSAGSDPMLRALHQANAPLLVMDADPDEGFIRGKMKGGPLPRGRGLLMAEDTG
-1215 VAGRPA
+1215 VFVQV
-1221 PSAADR
+1221 AATE
-1227 AGLRVRREVRLQ
+1227 VRR
-1239 PRRRAGDDERHVR
+1239 
-1252 PSGQPRTTARLVGGG
+1252 
-1267 AAVALLVER
+1267 
-1276 SGDLPDR
+1276 
-1283 RRHTADAGRFRFAA
+1283 
-1297 AQGRRLG
+1297 
-1304 DPGRRCRPA
+1304 
-1313 RDCHPH
+1313 
-1319 VRRLV
+1319 
-1324 VRGQRPDAA
+1324 
-1333 GTAPGERATTG
+1333 
-1344 DGRRPRRGLHPRQDE
+1344 
-1359 GWPAAPW
+1359 
-1366 SRPADGR
+1366 
-1373 GHRCVRPGGGH
+1373 
-1384 RAPQVEAAPPRWGW
+1384 
-1398 LACQPQRSGNFLSA
+1398 
-1412 NVFDGKLIS
+1412 
-1421 GVQSGGSSKSGIC
+1421 
-1434 LSHSATTMVS
+1434 
-1444 SIRAR
+1444 

>member
-11 EKAPVIKPEN
+11 EKPPVIKPEN
-21 IVLPT
+21 IVLST
-26 PLSIPPPEGKPWWI
+26 PLSIPPPEGKPWWLI
-40 VVVGVVVIG
+40 VVGVVVVG
-49 LLGGMIAMTFAS
+49 LLGGMVAMVFAS

-68 VGAIFP
+68 IGSIFP
-74 IFMIGGMA
+74 LFMMVGIM
-82 MMMFGGRFGGQ
+82 MMMFRGMGGGQ

-114 LRETAHESADSMD
+114 LRETAQESADSMD

-134 PAPTMLASA
+134 PAPNTLAAA
-143 VGSSRMWERKP
+143 VGSPRMWERKP

-200 GRYQSVVYNLPKMIS
+200 GRYQSVVYNLPKMVS

-221 YSLIGGREQVL
+221 YALVGEREQVL
-232 GLMRAIVCQLAF
+232 GLMRAIICQLAF
-244 SHGPDHVQMVVVSSD
+244 SHGPDHVQMIVVSSD
-259 LEQWDWVK
+259 LDQWDWVK

-274 PRRQDAAGNARMV
+274 SRRHDAAGNARMV
-287 YSSVREFA
+287 YTSVREFA

-326 IADVTDPQWEF
+326 IADVDDPQWEY
-337 VKSAEGIDGV
+337 VISAEGVDGV
-347 TFFDLTGAS
+347 TFFDLTGSS
-356 MWAAV
+356 MWTDI
-361 PERTLQFDDLGVIE
+361 PERKLQFDKTGVIE

-388 EKPWF
+388 DKAWF
-393 FALTDHISIAEAEEF
+393 FALTDQVSIAEAEEF
-408 AQKLARWRLAEAYE
+408 AQKLAQWRLAEAYE

-435 IMAYYGIDDP
+435 ILSYYGIDDP
-445 ADIDFGSL
+445 GNIDFDSL
-453 WGSRTDTMGRSRLRA
+453 WASRTDTMGRSRLRA

-513 IESLMLGHPPQ
+513 IESLMLSHPPE

-586 DAKEYNSVRSRMRAR
+586 DAKEYNSVRARMRAR
-601 GQDMPP
+601 GQDMAP

-694 LGYFRRSLEDIVRFQ
+694 LGYFRKSLEDIIRFQ
-709 AEFLWRDYISR
+709 AEFLWRDYFQPGVS
-720 GITIDGEEA
+720 IDGEEA

-737 YVRPQLFT
+737 YIRPQLFT
-745 NLFTPLEVSVGGPDL
+745 NSFTPLEVSVGGPDI
-760 EPVHSNG
+760 EPVVAQPNG
-767 EVLEAADAE
+767 EVLESDDIE
-776 AEDEEEGI
+776 GGEDEDEEGV

-795 QLRKIDFEP
+795 QLRKIKFEP
-804 YRLWQPPLSEPVA
+804 YRLWQPPLTQPVA
-817 IDELVNRF
+817 IDDLVNRF
-825 IGHQWQQD
+825 LGRPWHKE
-833 YGTARDLVFPLG
+833 YGSACNLVFPIG
-845 IIDRPFKHDQPP
+845 IIDRPYKHDQPP

-883 QTLICSAALTHTPEQ
+883 QTLICSAALTHTPKQ

-907 GTALTTVARLPHVG
+907 STALTTVSRIPHVG

-945 RKRSFLEYRIA
+945 RKRSFLECGIA
-956 SMDVF
+956 SMEMF

-973 PNDGFGDVYLVIDN
+973 PDDGFGDVYLVIDN

-992 EENEVLIEQVNLIIN
+992 EENEVLIEQVNVIIN

-1016 VVSADRESELRPP
+1016 VVTADRESELRPP
-1029 VRSGFGSRVELRLAA
+1029 VRSGFGSRIELRLAA
-1044 VEDAKLVRSRFAKEV
+1044 VEDAKLVRSRFAKDV

-1067 VAVNYVRLDADPQ
+1067 VAVNYVRLDSDPQ

-1096 TNVFASDSIVD
+1096 DNVFECDSVVA
-1107 AVSRLASGQA
+1107 AVSRLTSAQA
-1117 PPIRRLPAR
+1117 PPVRRLPAR

-1134 LAARDT
+1134 LASRDT

-1145 AGGIVWAI
+1145 AGGIAWAI

-1160 VYLNFAENAHLVVT
+1160 VYLNFAENSHLMVT

-1194 LYAPGTSSAL
+1194 LYAPGASSAPPPAPGRPSAQVWLVDPRRQLLTALGSDYVERFAYNLDGVVAMMGEL
-1204 AATGRAALCPG
+1204 AAALAGREPPPGLSAEELLSRSWWSGPEIFLIVDDIQQLPPGFDSPLHKAVPFVNRAADVGLHVIVTRTFGGWSSAGSDPMLRALHQANAPLLVMDADPDEGFIRGKMKGGPLPRGRGLLMAEDTG
-1215 VAGRPA
+1215 VFVQV
-1221 PSAADR
+1221 AATE
-1227 AGLRVRREVRLQ
+1227 VRR
-1239 PRRRAGDDERHVR
+1239 
-1252 PSGQPRTTARLVGGG
+1252 
-1267 AAVALLVER
+1267 
-1276 SGDLPDR
+1276 
-1283 RRHTADAGRFRFAA
+1283 
-1297 AQGRRLG
+1297 
-1304 DPGRRCRPA
+1304 
-1313 RDCHPH
+1313 
-1319 VRRLV
+1319 
-1324 VRGQRPDAA
+1324 
-1333 GTAPGERATTG
+1333 
-1344 DGRRPRRGLHPRQDE
+1344 
-1359 GWPAAPW
+1359 
-1366 SRPADGR
+1366 
-1373 GHRCVRPGGGH
+1373 
-1384 RAPQVEAAPPRWGW
+1384 
-1398 LACQPQRSGNFLSA
+1398 
-1412 NVFDGKLIS
+1412 
-1421 GVQSGGSSKSGIC
+1421 
-1434 LSHSATTMVS
+1434 
-1444 SIRAR
+1444 

>member
-11 EKAPVIKPEN
+11 EKPPVIKPEN
-21 IVLPT
+21 IVLST
-26 PLSIPPPEGKPWWI
+26 PLSIPPPEGKPWWLI
-40 VVVGVVVIG
+40 VVGVVVVG
-49 LLGGMIAMTFAS
+49 LLGGMVAMVFAS

-68 VGAIFP
+68 IGSIFP
-74 IFMIGGMA
+74 LFMMVGIM
-82 MMMFGGRFGGQ
+82 MMMFRGMGGGQ

-114 LRETAHESADSMD
+114 LRETAQESADSMD

-134 PAPTMLASA
+134 PAPNTLAAA
-143 VGSSRMWERKP
+143 VGSPRMWERKP

-200 GRYQSVVYNLPKMIS
+200 GRYQSVVYNLPKMVS

-221 YSLIGGREQVL
+221 YALVGEREQVL
-232 GLMRAIVCQLAF
+232 GLMRAIICQLAF
-244 SHGPDHVQMVVVSSD
+244 SHGPDHVQMIVVSSD
-259 LEQWDWVK
+259 LDQWDWVK

-274 PRRQDAAGNARMV
+274 SRRHDAAGNARMV
-287 YSSVREFA
+287 YTSVREFA

-326 IADVTDPQWEF
+326 IADVEDPQWEY
-337 VKSAEGIDGV
+337 VISAEGVDGV
-347 TFFDLTGAS
+347 TFFDLTGSS
-356 MWAAV
+356 MWTDI
-361 PERTLQFDDLGVIE
+361 PERKLQFDKTGVIE

-388 EKPWF
+388 DKAWF
-393 FALTDHISIAEAEEF
+393 FALTDQVSIAEAEEF
-408 AQKLARWRLAEAYE
+408 AQKLAQWRLAEAYE

-435 IMAYYGIDDP
+435 ILSYYGIDDP
-445 ADIDFGSL
+445 GNIDFDSL
-453 WGSRTDTMGRSRLRA
+453 WASRTDTMGRSRLRA

-513 IESLMLGHPPQ
+513 IESLMLSHPPE

-586 DAKEYNSVRSRMRAR
+586 DAKEYNSVRARMRAR
-601 GQDMPP
+601 GQDMAP

-694 LGYFRRSLEDIVRFQ
+694 LGYFRKSLEDIIRFQ
-709 AEFLWRDYISR
+709 AEFLWRDYFQPGVS
-720 GITIDGEEA
+720 IDGEEA

-737 YVRPQLFT
+737 YIRPQLFT
-745 NLFTPLEVSVGGPDL
+745 NSFTPLEVSVGGPDI
-760 EPVHSNG
+760 EPVVAQPNG
-767 EVLEAADAE
+767 EVLESDDIE
-776 AEDEEEGI
+776 GGEDEDEEGV

-795 QLRKIDFEP
+795 QLRKIKFEP
-804 YRLWQPPLSEPVA
+804 YRLWQPPLTQPVA
-817 IDELVNRF
+817 IDDLVNRF
-825 IGHQWQQD
+825 LGRPWHKE
-833 YGTARDLVFPLG
+833 YGSACNLVFPIG
-845 IIDRPFKHDQPP
+845 IIDRPYKHDQPP

-883 QTLICSAALTHTPEQ
+883 QTLICSAALTHTPQQ

-907 GTALTTVARLPHVG
+907 STALTTVSRIPHVG

-945 RKRSFLEYRIA
+945 RKRSFLECGIA
-956 SMDVF
+956 SMEMF

-973 PNDGFGDVYLVIDN
+973 PDDGFGDVYLVIDN

-992 EENEVLIEQVNLIIN
+992 EENEVLIEQVNVIIN

-1016 VVSADRESELRPP
+1016 VVTADRESELRPP
-1029 VRSGFGSRVELRLAA
+1029 VRSGFGSRIELRLAA
-1044 VEDAKLVRSRFAKEV
+1044 VEDAKLVRSRFAKDV

-1067 VAVNYVRLDADPQ
+1067 VAVNYVRLDSDPQ

-1096 TNVFASDSIVD
+1096 DNVFECDSVVA
-1107 AVSRLASGQA
+1107 AVSRLTSAQA
-1117 PPIRRLPAR
+1117 PPVRRLPAR

-1134 LAARDT
+1134 LASRDT

-1145 AGGIVWAI
+1145 AGGIAWAI

-1160 VYLNFAENAHLVVT
+1160 VYLNFAENSHLMVT

-1194 LYAPGTSSAL
+1194 LYAPGASSAPPPAPGRPSAQVWLVDPRRQLLTALGSDYVERFAYNLDGVVAMMGEL
-1204 AATGRAALCPG
+1204 AAALAGREPPPGLSAEELLSRSWWSGPEIFLIVDDIQQLPPGFDSPLHKAVPFVNRAADVGLHVIVTRTFGGWSSAGSDPMLRALHQANAPLLVMDADPDEGFIRGKMKGGPLPRGRGLLMAEDTG
-1215 VAGRPA
+1215 VFVQV
-1221 PSAADR
+1221 AATE
-1227 AGLRVRREVRLQ
+1227 VRR
-1239 PRRRAGDDERHVR
+1239 
-1252 PSGQPRTTARLVGGG
+1252 
-1267 AAVALLVER
+1267 
-1276 SGDLPDR
+1276 
-1283 RRHTADAGRFRFAA
+1283 
-1297 AQGRRLG
+1297 
-1304 DPGRRCRPA
+1304 
-1313 RDCHPH
+1313 
-1319 VRRLV
+1319 
-1324 VRGQRPDAA
+1324 
-1333 GTAPGERATTG
+1333 
-1344 DGRRPRRGLHPRQDE
+1344 
-1359 GWPAAPW
+1359 
-1366 SRPADGR
+1366 
-1373 GHRCVRPGGGH
+1373 
-1384 RAPQVEAAPPRWGW
+1384 
-1398 LACQPQRSGNFLSA
+1398 
-1412 NVFDGKLIS
+1412 
-1421 GVQSGGSSKSGIC
+1421 
-1434 LSHSATTMVS
+1434 
-1444 SIRAR
+1444 

>member
-11 EKAPVIKPEN
+11 EKPPVIKPEN
-21 IVLPT
+21 IVLST
-26 PLSIPPPEGKPWWI
+26 PLSIPPPEGKPWWLI
-40 VVVGVVVIG
+40 VVGVVVVG
-49 LLGGMIAMTFAS
+49 LLGGMVAMVFAS

-68 VGAIFP
+68 IGSIFP
-74 IFMIGGMA
+74 LFMMVGIM
-82 MMMFGGRFGGQ
+82 MMMFRGMGGGQ

-114 LRETAHESADSMD
+114 LRETAQESADSMD

-134 PAPTMLASA
+134 PAPNTLAAA
-143 VGSSRMWERKP
+143 VGSPRMWERKP

-200 GRYQSVVYNLPKMIS
+200 GRYQSVVYNLPKMVS

-221 YSLIGGREQVL
+221 YALVGEREQVL
-232 GLMRAIVCQLAF
+232 GLMRAIICQLAF
-244 SHGPDHVQMVVVSSD
+244 SHGPDHVQMIVVSSD
-259 LEQWDWVK
+259 LDQWDWVK

-274 PRRQDAAGNARMV
+274 SRRHDAAGNARMV
-287 YSSVREFA
+287 YTSVREFA

-326 IADVTDPQWEF
+326 IADVDDPQWEY
-337 VKSAEGIDGV
+337 VISAEGVDGV
-347 TFFDLTGAS
+347 TFFDLTGSS
-356 MWAAV
+356 MWTDI
-361 PERTLQFDDLGVIE
+361 PERKLQFDKTGVIE

-388 EKPWF
+388 DKAWF
-393 FALTDHISIAEAEEF
+393 FALTDQVSIAEAEEF
-408 AQKLARWRLAEAYE
+408 AQKLAQWRLAEAYE

-435 IMAYYGIDDP
+435 ILSYYGIDDP
-445 ADIDFGSL
+445 GNIDFDSL
-453 WGSRTDTMGRSRLRA
+453 WASRTDTMGRSRLRA

-513 IESLMLGHPPQ
+513 IESLMLSHPPE

-586 DAKEYNSVRSRMRAR
+586 DAKEYNSVRARMRAR
-601 GQDMPP
+601 GQDMAP

-694 LGYFRRSLEDIVRFQ
+694 LGYFRKSLEDIIRFQ
-709 AEFLWRDYISR
+709 AEFLWRDYFQPGVS
-720 GITIDGEEA
+720 IDGEEA

-737 YVRPQLFT
+737 YIRPQLFT
-745 NLFTPLEVSVGGPDL
+745 NSFTPLEVSVGGPDI
-760 EPVHSNG
+760 EPVVAQPNG
-767 EVLEAADAE
+767 EVLESDDIE
-776 AEDEEEGI
+776 GGEDEDEEGV

-795 QLRKIDFEP
+795 QLRKIKFEP
-804 YRLWQPPLSEPVA
+804 YRLWQPPLTQPVA
-817 IDELVNRF
+817 IDDLVNRF
-825 IGHQWQQD
+825 LGRPWHKE
-833 YGTARDLVFPLG
+833 YGSACNLVFPIG
-845 IIDRPFKHDQPP
+845 IIDRPYKHDQPP

-883 QTLICSAALTHTPEQ
+883 QTLICSAALTHTPQQ

-907 GTALTTVARLPHVG
+907 STALTTVSRIPHVG

-945 RKRSFLEYRIA
+945 RKRSFLECGIA
-956 SMDVF
+956 SMEMF

-973 PNDGFGDVYLVIDN
+973 PDDGFGDVYLVIDN

-992 EENEVLIEQVNLIIN
+992 EENEVLIEQVNVIIN

-1016 VVSADRESELRPP
+1016 VVTADRESELRPP
-1029 VRSGFGSRVELRLAA
+1029 VRSGFGSRIELRLAA
-1044 VEDAKLVRSRFAKEV
+1044 VEDAKLVRSRFAKDV

-1067 VAVNYVRLDADPQ
+1067 VAVNYVRLDSDPQ

-1096 TNVFASDSIVD
+1096 DNVFECDSVVA
-1107 AVSRLASGQA
+1107 AVSRLTSAQA
-1117 PPIRRLPAR
+1117 PPVRRLPVR

-1134 LAARDT
+1134 LASRDT

-1145 AGGIVWAI
+1145 AGGIAWAI

-1160 VYLNFAENAHLVVT
+1160 VYLNFAENSHLMVT

-1194 LYAPGTSSAL
+1194 LYAPGASSAPPPAPGRPSAQVWLVDPRRQLLTALGSDYVERFAYNLDGVVAMMGEL
-1204 AATGRAALCPG
+1204 AAALAGREPPPGLSAEELLSRSWWSGPEIFLIVDDIQQLPPGFDSPLHKAVPFVNRAADVGLHVIVTRTFGGWSSAGSDPMLRALHQANAPLLVMDADPDEGFIRGKMKGGPLPRGRGLLMAEDTG
-1215 VAGRPA
+1215 VFVQV
-1221 PSAADR
+1221 AATE
-1227 AGLRVRREVRLQ
+1227 VRR
-1239 PRRRAGDDERHVR
+1239 
-1252 PSGQPRTTARLVGGG
+1252 
-1267 AAVALLVER
+1267 
-1276 SGDLPDR
+1276 
-1283 RRHTADAGRFRFAA
+1283 
-1297 AQGRRLG
+1297 
-1304 DPGRRCRPA
+1304 
-1313 RDCHPH
+1313 
-1319 VRRLV
+1319 
-1324 VRGQRPDAA
+1324 
-1333 GTAPGERATTG
+1333 
-1344 DGRRPRRGLHPRQDE
+1344 
-1359 GWPAAPW
+1359 
-1366 SRPADGR
+1366 
-1373 GHRCVRPGGGH
+1373 
-1384 RAPQVEAAPPRWGW
+1384 
-1398 LACQPQRSGNFLSA
+1398 
-1412 NVFDGKLIS
+1412 
-1421 GVQSGGSSKSGIC
+1421 
-1434 LSHSATTMVS
+1434 
-1444 SIRAR
+1444 

>member
-11 EKAPVIKPEN
+11 EKPPVIKPEN
-21 IVLPT
+21 IVLST
-26 PLSIPPPEGKPWWI
+26 PLSIPPPEGKPWWLI
-40 VVVGVVVIG
+40 VVGVVVVG
-49 LLGGMIAMTFAS
+49 LLGGMVAMVFAS

-68 VGAIFP
+68 IGSIFP
-74 IFMIGGMA
+74 LFMMVGIM
-82 MMMFGGRFGGQ
+82 MMMFRGMGGGQ

-114 LRETAHESADSMD
+114 LRETAQESADSMD

-134 PAPTMLASA
+134 PAPNTLAAA
-143 VGSSRMWERKP
+143 VGSPRMWERKP

-200 GRYQSVVYNLPKMIS
+200 GRYQSVVYNLPKMVS

-221 YSLIGGREQVL
+221 YALVGEREQVL
-232 GLMRAIVCQLAF
+232 GLMRAIICQLAF
-244 SHGPDHVQMVVVSSD
+244 SHGPDHVQMIVVSSD
-259 LEQWDWVK
+259 LDQWDWVK

-274 PRRQDAAGNARMV
+274 SRRHDAAGNARMV
-287 YSSVREFA
+287 YTSVREFA

-326 IADVTDPQWEF
+326 IADVDDPQWEY
-337 VKSAEGIDGV
+337 VISAEGVDGV
-347 TFFDLTGAS
+347 TFIDLTGSS
-356 MWAAV
+356 MWTDI
-361 PERTLQFDDLGVIE
+361 PERKLQFDKTGVIE

-388 EKPWF
+388 DKAWF
-393 FALTDHISIAEAEEF
+393 FALTDQVSIAEAEEF
-408 AQKLARWRLAEAYE
+408 AQKLAQWRLAEAYE

-435 IMAYYGIDDP
+435 ILSYYGIDDP
-445 ADIDFGSL
+445 GNIDFDSL
-453 WGSRTDTMGRSRLRA
+453 WASRTDTMGRSRLRA

-513 IESLMLGHPPQ
+513 IESLMLSHPPE

-586 DAKEYNSVRSRMRAR
+586 DAKEYNSVRARMRAR
-601 GQDMPP
+601 GQDMAP

-694 LGYFRRSLEDIVRFQ
+694 LGYFRKSLEDIIRFQ
-709 AEFLWRDYISR
+709 AEFLWRDYFQPGVS
-720 GITIDGEEA
+720 IDGEEA

-737 YVRPQLFT
+737 YIRPQLFT
-745 NLFTPLEVSVGGPDL
+745 NSFTPLEVSVGGPDI
-760 EPVHSNG
+760 EPVVAQPNG
-767 EVLEAADAE
+767 EVLESDDIE
-776 AEDEEEGI
+776 GGEDEDEEGV

-795 QLRKIDFEP
+795 QLRKIKFEP
-804 YRLWQPPLSEPVA
+804 YRLWQPPLTQPVA
-817 IDELVNRF
+817 IDDLVNRF
-825 IGHQWQQD
+825 LGRPWHKE
-833 YGTARDLVFPLG
+833 YGSACNLVFPIG
-845 IIDRPFKHDQPP
+845 IIDRPYKHDQPP

-883 QTLICSAALTHTPEQ
+883 QTLICSAALTHTPQQ

-907 GTALTTVARLPHVG
+907 STALTTVSRIPHVG

-945 RKRSFLEYRIA
+945 RKRSFLECGIA
-956 SMDVF
+956 SMEMF

-973 PNDGFGDVYLVIDN
+973 PDDGFGDVYLVIDN

-992 EENEVLIEQVNLIIN
+992 EENEVLIEQVNVIIN

-1016 VVSADRESELRPP
+1016 VVTADRESELRPP
-1029 VRSGFGSRVELRLAA
+1029 VRSGFGSRIELRLAA
-1044 VEDAKLVRSRFAKEV
+1044 VEDAKLVRSRFAKDV

-1067 VAVNYVRLDADPQ
+1067 VAVNYVRLDSDPQ

-1096 TNVFASDSIVD
+1096 DNVFECDSVVA
-1107 AVSRLASGQA
+1107 AVSRLTSAQA
-1117 PPIRRLPAR
+1117 PPVRRLPAR

-1134 LAARDT
+1134 LASRDT

-1145 AGGIVWAI
+1145 AGGIAWAI

-1160 VYLNFAENAHLVVT
+1160 VYLNFAENSHLMVT

-1194 LYAPGTSSAL
+1194 LYAPGASSAPPPAPGRPSAQVWLVDPRRQLLTALGSDYVERFAYNLDGVVAMMGEL
-1204 AATGRAALCPG
+1204 AAALAGREPPPGLSAEELLSRSWWSGPEIFLIVDDIQQLPPGFDSPLHKAVPFVNRAADVGLHVIVTRTFGGWSSAGSDPMLRALHQANAPLLVMDADPDEGFIRGKMKGGPLPRGRGLLMAEDTG
-1215 VAGRPA
+1215 VFVQV
-1221 PSAADR
+1221 AATE
-1227 AGLRVRREVRLQ
+1227 VRR
-1239 PRRRAGDDERHVR
+1239 
-1252 PSGQPRTTARLVGGG
+1252 
-1267 AAVALLVER
+1267 
-1276 SGDLPDR
+1276 
-1283 RRHTADAGRFRFAA
+1283 
-1297 AQGRRLG
+1297 
-1304 DPGRRCRPA
+1304 
-1313 RDCHPH
+1313 
-1319 VRRLV
+1319 
-1324 VRGQRPDAA
+1324 
-1333 GTAPGERATTG
+1333 
-1344 DGRRPRRGLHPRQDE
+1344 
-1359 GWPAAPW
+1359 
-1366 SRPADGR
+1366 
-1373 GHRCVRPGGGH
+1373 
-1384 RAPQVEAAPPRWGW
+1384 
-1398 LACQPQRSGNFLSA
+1398 
-1412 NVFDGKLIS
+1412 
-1421 GVQSGGSSKSGIC
+1421 
-1434 LSHSATTMVS
+1434 
-1444 SIRAR
+1444 

>member
-11 EKAPVIKPEN
+11 EKPPVIKPEN
-21 IVLPT
+21 IVLST
-26 PLSIPPPEGKPWWI
+26 PLSIPPPEGKPWWLI
-40 VVVGVVVIG
+40 VVGVVVVG
-49 LLGGMIAMTFAS
+49 LLGGMVAMVFAS

-68 VGAIFP
+68 IGSIFP
-74 IFMIGGMA
+74 LFMMVGIM
-82 MMMFGGRFGGQ
+82 MMMFRGMGGGQ

-114 LRETAHESADSMD
+114 LRETAQESADSMD

-134 PAPTMLASA
+134 PAPNTLAAA
-143 VGSSRMWERKP
+143 VGSPRMWERKP

-200 GRYQSVVYNLPKMIS
+200 GRYQSVVYNLPKMVS

-221 YSLIGGREQVL
+221 YALVGEREQVL
-232 GLMRAIVCQLAF
+232 GLMRAIICQLAF
-244 SHGPDHVQMVVVSSD
+244 SHGPDHVQMIVVSSD
-259 LEQWDWVK
+259 LDQWDWVK

-274 PRRQDAAGNARMV
+274 SRRHDAAGNARMV
-287 YSSVREFA
+287 YTSVREFA

-326 IADVTDPQWEF
+326 IADVDDPQWEY
-337 VKSAEGIDGV
+337 VISAEGVDGV
-347 TFFDLTGAS
+347 TFFDLTGSS
-356 MWAAV
+356 MWTDV
-361 PERTLQFDDLGVIE
+361 PERKLQFDKTGVIE

-388 EKPWF
+388 DKAWF
-393 FALTDHISIAEAEEF
+393 FALTDQVSIAEAEEF
-408 AQKLARWRLAEAYE
+408 AQKLAQWRLAEAYE

-435 IMAYYGIDDP
+435 ILSYYGIDDP
-445 ADIDFGSL
+445 GNIDFDSL
-453 WGSRTDTMGRSRLRA
+453 WASRTDTMGRSRLRA

-513 IESLMLGHPPQ
+513 IESLMLSHPPE

-586 DAKEYNSVRSRMRAR
+586 DAKEYNSVRARMRAR
-601 GQDMPP
+601 GQDMAP

-694 LGYFRRSLEDIVRFQ
+694 LGYFRKSLEDIIRFQ
-709 AEFLWRDYISR
+709 AEFLWRDYFQPGVS
-720 GITIDGEEA
+720 IDGEEA

-737 YVRPQLFT
+737 YIRPQLFT
-745 NLFTPLEVSVGGPDL
+745 NSFTPLEVSVGGPDI
-760 EPVHSNG
+760 EPVVAQPNG
-767 EVLEAADAE
+767 EVLESDDIE
-776 AEDEEEGI
+776 GGEDEDEEGV

-795 QLRKIDFEP
+795 QLRKIKFEP
-804 YRLWQPPLSEPVA
+804 YRLWQPPLTQPVA
-817 IDELVNRF
+817 IDDLVNRF
-825 IGHQWQQD
+825 LGRPWHKE
-833 YGTARDLVFPLG
+833 YGSACNLVFPIG
-845 IIDRPFKHDQPP
+845 IIDRPYKHDQPP

-883 QTLICSAALTHTPEQ
+883 QTLICSAALTHTPQQ

-907 GTALTTVARLPHVG
+907 STALTTVSRIPHVG

-945 RKRSFLEYRIA
+945 RKRSFLECGIA
-956 SMDVF
+956 SMEMF

-973 PNDGFGDVYLVIDN
+973 PDDGFGDVYLVIDN

-992 EENEVLIEQVNLIIN
+992 EENEVLIEQVNVIIN

-1016 VVSADRESELRPP
+1016 VVTADRESELRPP
-1029 VRSGFGSRVELRLAA
+1029 VRSGFGSRIELRLAA
-1044 VEDAKLVRSRFAKEV
+1044 VEDAKLVRSRFAKDV

-1067 VAVNYVRLDADPQ
+1067 VAVNYVRLDSDPQ

-1096 TNVFASDSIVD
+1096 DNVFECDSVVA
-1107 AVSRLASGQA
+1107 AVSRLTSAQA
-1117 PPIRRLPAR
+1117 PPVRRLPAR

-1134 LAARDT
+1134 LASRDT

-1145 AGGIVWAI
+1145 AGGIAWAI

-1160 VYLNFAENAHLVVT
+1160 VYLNFAENSHLMVT

-1194 LYAPGTSSAL
+1194 LYAPGASSAPPPAPGRPSAQVWLVDPRRQLLTALGSDYVERFAYNLDGVVAMMGEL
-1204 AATGRAALCPG
+1204 AAALAGREPPPGLSAEELLSRSWWSGPEIFLIVDDIQQLPPGFDSPLHKAVPFVNRAADVGLHVIVTRTFGGWSSAGSDPMLRALHQANAPLLVMDADPDEGFIRGKMKGGPLPRGRGLLMAEDTG
-1215 VAGRPA
+1215 VFVQV
-1221 PSAADR
+1221 AATE
-1227 AGLRVRREVRLQ
+1227 VRR
-1239 PRRRAGDDERHVR
+1239 
-1252 PSGQPRTTARLVGGG
+1252 
-1267 AAVALLVER
+1267 
-1276 SGDLPDR
+1276 
-1283 RRHTADAGRFRFAA
+1283 
-1297 AQGRRLG
+1297 
-1304 DPGRRCRPA
+1304 
-1313 RDCHPH
+1313 
-1319 VRRLV
+1319 
-1324 VRGQRPDAA
+1324 
-1333 GTAPGERATTG
+1333 
-1344 DGRRPRRGLHPRQDE
+1344 
-1359 GWPAAPW
+1359 
-1366 SRPADGR
+1366 
-1373 GHRCVRPGGGH
+1373 
-1384 RAPQVEAAPPRWGW
+1384 
-1398 LACQPQRSGNFLSA
+1398 
-1412 NVFDGKLIS
+1412 
-1421 GVQSGGSSKSGIC
+1421 
-1434 LSHSATTMVS
+1434 
-1444 SIRAR
+1444 

>member
-11 EKAPVIKPEN
+11 EKPPVIKPEN
-21 IVLPT
+21 IVLST
-26 PLSIPPPEGKPWWI
+26 PLSIPPPEGKPWWLI
-40 VVVGVVVIG
+40 VVGVVVVG
-49 LLGGMIAMTFAS
+49 LLGGMVAMVFAS

-68 VGAIFP
+68 IGSIFP
-74 IFMIGGMA
+74 LFMMVGIM
-82 MMMFGGRFGGQ
+82 MMMFRGMGGGQ

-114 LRETAHESADSMD
+114 LRETAQESADSMD

-134 PAPTMLASA
+134 PAPNTLAAA
-143 VGSSRMWERKP
+143 VGSPRMWERKP

-200 GRYQSVVYNLPKMIS
+200 GRYQSVVYNLPKMVS

-221 YSLIGGREQVL
+221 YALVGEREQVL
-232 GLMRAIVCQLAF
+232 GLMRAIICQLAF
-244 SHGPDHVQMVVVSSD
+244 SHGPDHVQMIVVSSD
-259 LEQWDWVK
+259 LDQWDWVK

-274 PRRQDAAGNARMV
+274 SRRHDAAGNARMV
-287 YSSVREFA
+287 YTSVREFA

-326 IADVTDPQWEF
+326 IADVDDPQWEY
-337 VKSAEGIDGV
+337 VISAEGVDGV
-347 TFFDLTGAS
+347 TFFDLTGSS
-356 MWAAV
+356 MWTDI
-361 PERTLQFDDLGVIE
+361 PERKLQFDKTGVIE

-388 EKPWF
+388 DKAWF
-393 FALTDHISIAEAEEF
+393 FALTDQVSIAEAEEF
-408 AQKLARWRLAEAYE
+408 AQKLAQWRLAEAYE

-435 IMAYYGIDDP
+435 ILSYYGIDDP
-445 ADIDFGSL
+445 GNIDFDSL
-453 WGSRTDTMGRSRLRA
+453 WASRTDTMGRSRLRA

-513 IESLMLGHPPQ
+513 IESLMLSHPPE

-586 DAKEYNSVRSRMRAR
+586 DAKEYNSVRARMRAR
-601 GQDMPP
+601 GQDMAP

-631 LDSIGRQGRAYWI
+631 LDSIGRQGRANWI

-694 LGYFRRSLEDIVRFQ
+694 LGYFRKSLEDIIRFQ
-709 AEFLWRDYISR
+709 AEFLWRDYFQPGVS
-720 GITIDGEEA
+720 IDGEEA

-737 YVRPQLFT
+737 YIRPQLFT
-745 NLFTPLEVSVGGPDL
+745 NSFTPLEVSVGGPDI
-760 EPVHSNG
+760 EPVVAQPNG
-767 EVLEAADAE
+767 EVLESDDIE
-776 AEDEEEGI
+776 GGEDEDEEGV

-795 QLRKIDFEP
+795 QLRKIKFEP
-804 YRLWQPPLSEPVA
+804 YRLWQPPLTQPVA
-817 IDELVNRF
+817 IDDLVNRF
-825 IGHQWQQD
+825 LGRPWHKE
-833 YGTARDLVFPLG
+833 YGSACNLVFPIG
-845 IIDRPFKHDQPP
+845 IIDRPYKHDQPP

-883 QTLICSAALTHTPEQ
+883 QTLICSAALTHTPQQ

-907 GTALTTVARLPHVG
+907 STALTTVSRIPHVG

-945 RKRSFLEYRIA
+945 RKRSFLECGIA
-956 SMDVF
+956 SMEMF

-973 PNDGFGDVYLVIDN
+973 PDDGFGDVYLVIDN

-992 EENEVLIEQVNLIIN
+992 EENEVLIEQVNVIIN

-1016 VVSADRESELRPP
+1016 VVTADRESELRPP
-1029 VRSGFGSRVELRLAA
+1029 VRSGFGSRIELRLAA
-1044 VEDAKLVRSRFAKEV
+1044 VEDAKLVRSRFAKDV

-1067 VAVNYVRLDADPQ
+1067 VAVNYVRLDSDPQ

-1096 TNVFASDSIVD
+1096 DNVFECDSVVA
-1107 AVSRLASGQA
+1107 AVSRLTSAQA
-1117 PPIRRLPAR
+1117 PPVRRLPAR

-1134 LAARDT
+1134 LASRDT

-1145 AGGIVWAI
+1145 AGGIAWAI

-1160 VYLNFAENAHLVVT
+1160 VYLNFAENSHLMVT

-1194 LYAPGTSSAL
+1194 LYAPGASSAPPPAPGRPSAQVWLVDPRRQLLTALGSDYVERFAYNLDGVVAMMGEL
-1204 AATGRAALCPG
+1204 AAALAGREPPPGLSAEELLSRSWWSGPEIFLIVDDIQQLPPGFDSPLHKAVPFVNRAADVGLHVIVTRTFGGWSSAGSDPMLRALHQANAPLLVMDADPDEGFIRGKMKGGPLPRGRGLLMAEDTG
-1215 VAGRPA
+1215 VFVQV
-1221 PSAADR
+1221 AATE
-1227 AGLRVRREVRLQ
+1227 VRR
-1239 PRRRAGDDERHVR
+1239 
-1252 PSGQPRTTARLVGGG
+1252 
-1267 AAVALLVER
+1267 
-1276 SGDLPDR
+1276 
-1283 RRHTADAGRFRFAA
+1283 
-1297 AQGRRLG
+1297 
-1304 DPGRRCRPA
+1304 
-1313 RDCHPH
+1313 
-1319 VRRLV
+1319 
-1324 VRGQRPDAA
+1324 
-1333 GTAPGERATTG
+1333 
-1344 DGRRPRRGLHPRQDE
+1344 
-1359 GWPAAPW
+1359 
-1366 SRPADGR
+1366 
-1373 GHRCVRPGGGH
+1373 
-1384 RAPQVEAAPPRWGW
+1384 
-1398 LACQPQRSGNFLSA
+1398 
-1412 NVFDGKLIS
+1412 
-1421 GVQSGGSSKSGIC
+1421 
-1434 LSHSATTMVS
+1434 
-1444 SIRAR
+1444 